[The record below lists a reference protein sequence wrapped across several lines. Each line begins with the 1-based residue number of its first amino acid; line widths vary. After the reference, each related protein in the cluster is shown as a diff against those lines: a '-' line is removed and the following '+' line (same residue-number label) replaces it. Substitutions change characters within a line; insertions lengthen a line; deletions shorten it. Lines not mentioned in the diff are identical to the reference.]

1 MQAHSIKV
9 LLHTILSD
17 NMMEINN
24 NGKIIKVYPSD
35 ESELTTGVMTS
46 GKVVLHFRSDQDIK
60 LEQGATIEFL
70 GNTYTL
76 VYPQETKKLWRGY
89 LECIATFYSSAEQLK
104 HKLLKDPSNIARTS
118 FVFAGSPTDFATLVA
133 RSMGRE
139 WSVGNCVATSYD
151 KTIAFK
157 EESCWAALGRVAEE
171 FHTEWV
177 VEGKTISLRKDERF
191 KEDPLPLSY
200 GKGNGFLSG
209 VSQRGNADNL
219 PISRLYVLGSSRN
232 IDPTKYGASTL
243 HLPKSWSGESMR
255 TDEAGNYI
263 ELLEGNG
270 AEGAMELSDL
280 YPHRVGVVSSVV
292 VVNEAKHFYDI
303 IDTSIP
309 EKLNYNDYRIRGEKA
324 ILKFETGALAGRQ
337 FEIRQSETALSG
349 YHHQERRFELIPS
362 EQDGFIMPS
371 KEWAPKAGDRYAI
384 FGIALP
390 QEYVTRA
397 ENELLKEAIR
407 TLSERSLPQ
416 FTFEGEV
423 DGIWAKRKWLE
434 IGGKLVPGGHVLFS
448 DPEFHPEGTVIRIT
462 SMAQKVNNPTAP
474 SITLSTALV
483 GGSLWNV
490 LNRAEAQ
497 EVLSQKRDRE
507 LQRSQRQSYEQAL
520 EHIGMVE
527 RAVEGVEGFSKR
539 IKPSVIE
546 TMGLLVG
553 SQATQLDFVERY
565 GSLKSVPMAINYN
578 PSDKR
583 VTISNA
589 FIRHQ
594 TIGITSITNA
604 RKPTDYRYWSV
615 ARYTS
620 PALTELEQ
628 SYYIYA
634 KVEREGKGG
643 NYLLSPDPL
652 PFETT
657 THYHL
662 LIGTLSSLIDG
673 DRAYNRLYG
682 FSMVTPGQILTDTI
696 SSANGNMTIDL
707 QNGSIISDQIEFRR
721 PDGSTKSVEEVI
733 TDTVQVGGRNLA
745 LRTQQPRRLSAG
757 YAYYELSEYLIKD
770 TDYTIQF
777 DVEVLTPPEDNRFMV
792 YFAYS
797 THLFTRVYIPYESG
811 KTHYSATI
819 KTPNKDGAI
828 VDNLKSVYIYPHGW
842 GNGGDTVS
850 DIAFSNVKLERGTV
864 ATDWS
869 PAPEDVQASIEN
881 EAKARE
887 AGDKAIADTTQTLEQ
902 ALDALRESGAN
913 DNATL
918 TDLINKANQRL
929 DNLQEQAD
937 GEVSNWFYPGEPA
950 PDRAPENEWT
960 TNGLKARHIGDTYTS
975 TDESGEYM
983 GKSWRYTTEFKWQEI
998 HDTLVSQ
1005 ALAQASKAQT
1015 TADGKSTTFLVRPTK
1030 YEEGDTWVLES
1041 SQVLNGVSYEVG
1053 TMLFAKQGSG
1063 AFVESHWVDKVRYI
1077 GATQLKESEEA
1088 SKRAWEAY
1096 ANAQAEAE
1104 RVKAEAHADGIV
1116 TAEEQARIQATNK
1129 ALETAK
1135 AYAEAQDKLL
1145 DERQKAYADGVLT
1158 EAERRAV
1165 DVAEK
1170 KAKLA
1175 ETNAK
1180 AYSDGVLTEAERK
1193 AIAEAK
1199 KAYDD
1204 AVKRAE
1210 ELDGQIQVGG
1220 RNLLLKSNEGIS
1232 NSDYSVGRY
1241 YIADPSMMVAGESYT
1256 IQIWGE
1262 AEGVDFSEA
1271 LWVYNSGG
1279 NTEVSNIQK
1288 RVNGVW
1294 RQTFK
1299 WRDDQGKSNS
1309 SLVIF
1314 RGANHPN
1321 YKKGSKTSITRI
1333 KLEKGTIA
1341 TDWSPAPEDVQA
1353 EIDAINA
1360 NPPRI
1365 NQTTKNWEV
1374 YVPSQGKYVD
1384 TGRTSVGDDG
1394 KAPKIVDGYWYE
1406 WDSSRGQYTNTDIK
1420 ARGIDGKDAVRVRE
1434 NLMRYSHVANTWFW
1448 YPKVTQGRLS
1458 KNVSGG
1464 VVALTGGDK
1473 CTEDYNAESGRY
1485 VFVVIDGSGSKDFT
1499 DPEAQFVYS
1508 AKIRLR
1514 AGEAKLLEF
1523 GNTSLEK
1530 SFSPSAPIKLVGD
1543 PLSVY
1548 CVKTKRQ
1555 QGIAVGLSLYLKTD
1569 SIVEIYDIKIERV
1582 EEGEDPKPTA
1592 YIPHPDDLKG
1602 EKGERG
1608 ERGLQGLQGKD
1619 GTNGLPGRDGVDG
1632 KTSYTHIAYADT
1644 ATGGGF
1650 SQSPTGKAYI
1660 GMYVDFV
1667 QADSSDPKKYAW
1679 SLIKGADGKN
1689 GLNGKD
1695 GVPGKPGV
1703 DGRTPYLHIAYANS
1717 QDGKQGFS
1725 VSVSEGKSYIG
1736 TYTDYTQADS
1746 TDPTKYSWSK
1756 IKGEDAVVSKV
1767 VTIDASGLDENMYYP
1782 IAITDTPTSVQNRY
1796 RVYTKLFYS
1805 SNPSWATYSRGFQ
1818 CELIWKCF
1826 NSSWGGFDVNMQVE
1840 VASYKF
1846 VNNVPPISQPSQM
1859 VEYSVNYTY
1868 VRGGGKYYV
1877 ELQAREQATLD
1888 DIKVELVTAKKSYG
1902 SDPYIRYLEPQTSIT
1917 APITELDKEAKAR
1930 EKAVQEINAG
1940 LSNAN
1945 TLISTLEK
1953 TAKELKEGKLDTKD
1967 LPDLQYLLNALQKGD
1982 TKIAGGLVLSKIIA
1996 LSNQVDR
2003 ITAYLSG
2010 YDGTSGD
2017 GKILRAGIQ
2026 YTKTKE
2032 TVWPIGRF
2040 LADYCGYKNLETV
2053 PHVNNVITKEALF
2066 TWLRQQKEPFEKFN
2080 KALSGGTVSFNPSIN
2095 SSSINLLRINAIIYS
2110 HSDSN
2115 SEAVAIRHDGTGH
2128 FGDIHLNGDRI
2139 DYQKTQDANPY
2150 LTVGRGTY
2158 GTIEEVIRK
2167 NDYRAY
2173 NPSNITNKSF
2183 DYNPDW
2189 NTSDEQVSTV
2199 EIEVANDNTKV
2210 TITVELMQ
2218 VDTRTY
2224 AKNPDKPGWVH
2235 TELQA
2240 KLNGHHIKGV
2250 MEMYNYGY
2258 TKEMPADPEY
2268 SSEHWD
2274 YNREPGRPTDETGRR
2289 EWRLVKGNKSSRS
2302 VEHSVILP
2310 KGTHQLEFV
2319 FTQVSSS
2326 DKHSLPATARVEGIK
2341 VLQEFKTDFKQ
2352 ALISPTGARFYGGRD
2367 RYFDI
2372 NYNAY
2377 SNAPTAQLTG
2387 GLKVDYIDMPG
2398 VPLCGA
2404 MVTKSGSI
2412 VKSFGRYKN
2421 KRGEGYPR
2429 VSYSYSTR
2437 TYTVYHSIP
2446 HSNYIPM
2453 LTVGNCH
2460 YSDQAN
2466 YRNISAYSFDVNIT
2480 NYQMAY
2486 QQQDFSYICFLSE

>member
-1 MQAHSIKV
+1 
-9 LLHTILSD
+9 
-17 NMMEINN
+17 MMEINN

-76 VYPQETKKLWRGY
+76 IYPQETKKLWRGY
-89 LECIATFYSSAEQLK
+89 LEYIATFYSSDEQLK

-133 RSMGRE
+133 RSMGHE
-139 WSVGNCVATSYD
+139 WNVGNCVATSYD

-177 VEGKTISLRKDERF
+177 VEGKSISLRKDERY

-243 HLPKSWSGESMR
+243 HLPKSWSDEGMR

-263 ELLEGNG
+263 ELIEGNG
-270 AEGAMELSDL
+270 VEGAMELSDL

-292 VVNEAKHFYDI
+292 VANEAKHFYDI

-309 EKLNYNDYRIRGEKA
+309 EELNYNDYRIRGEKA
-324 ILKFETGALAGRQ
+324 IMKFETGALAGRQ

-371 KEWAPKAGDRYAI
+371 KEWAPKAGDKYAV

-423 DGIWAKRKWLE
+423 DGIWAKQKWLE

-578 PSDKR
+578 PTDKR

-620 PALTELEQ
+620 PALTDMEQ

-662 LIGTLSSLIDG
+662 LIGTLSSVIDG

-733 TDTVQVGGRNLA
+733 TDTVQVGGRNLLLGTDFRRIDRLDTQWWREA
-745 LRTQQPRRLSAG
+745 LPINHDDTYPYVVYG
-757 YAYYELSEYLIKD
+757 YAWLFRYKNIHLEPGSYTLSVTAKSHEQGKPGELRID
-770 TDYTIQF
+770 TDFWKYGRRFGYTTDEWKRYSIQF
-777 DVEVLTPPEDNRFMV
+777 AIE
-792 YFAYS
+792 S
-797 THLFTRVYIPYESG
+797 PYDGLLMLLESG
-811 KTHYSATI
+811 YYKTSIRFA
-819 KTPNKDGAI
+819 
-828 VDNLKSVYIYPHGW
+828 
-842 GNGGDTVS
+842 
-850 DIAFSNVKLERGTV
+850 DIKLERGTV
-864 ATDWS
+864 ASDWS
-869 PAPEDVQASIEN
+869 PAPEDVQSDIDK

-887 AGDKAIADTTQTLEQ
+887 EGDKALSNSTQTLQQ

-937 GEVSNWFYPGEPA
+937 GEVSNWFYPGAPA
-950 PDRAPENEWT
+950 PDKAPENEWM

-975 TDESGEYM
+975 TDESGEFM

-1015 TADGKSTTFLVRPTK
+1015 TADGKNTTFLVKPTK

-1041 SQVLNGVSYEVG
+1041 SQVLNGVSYEAG
-1053 TMLFAKQGSG
+1053 TMLFAKQGSS
-1063 AFVESHWVDKVRYI
+1063 AFIESHWVDKVRYI

-1145 DERQKAYADGVLT
+1145 EERQKAYADGVLT
-1158 EAERRAV
+1158 EAEKRAI

-1170 KAKLA
+1170 NAKLA

-1204 AVKRAE
+1204 AVAKAK
-1210 ELDGQIQVGG
+1210 ELDGQLQVGG

-1241 YIADPSMMVAGESYT
+1241 YIADPSMMIAGEAYT

-1262 AEGVDFSEA
+1262 AEGADFSES

-1279 NTEVSNIQK
+1279 NTEVANIQK

-1294 RQTFK
+1294 KQTFK
-1299 WRDDQGKSNS
+1299 WRDDKNKSNS
-1309 SLVIF
+1309 YLAIY

-1333 KLEKGTIA
+1333 KLEKGSIA
-1341 TDWSPAPEDVQA
+1341 TDWTPAPEDVQA

-1406 WDSSRGQYTNTDIK
+1406 WDSSKGQYTNTGIK
-1420 ARGIDGKDAVRVRE
+1420 AQGDKGDGLDVKDTRNDNQLPNWYRKNYSYTTVRE
-1434 NLMRYSHVANTWFW
+1434 FKFQEVIEIPSGWRDESYCMLETTVKWGDTSGGR
-1448 YPKVTQGRLS
+1448 VTQKATL
-1458 KNVSGG
+1458 NSGQE
-1464 VVALTGGDK
+1464 L
-1473 CTEDYNAESGRY
+1473 
-1485 VFVVIDGSGSKDFT
+1485 
-1499 DPEAQFVYS
+1499 
-1508 AKIRLR
+1508 
-1514 AGEAKLLEF
+1514 
-1523 GNTSLEK
+1523 
-1530 SFSPSAPIKLVGD
+1530 
-1543 PLSVY
+1543 
-1548 CVKTKRQ
+1548 
-1555 QGIAVGLSLYLKTD
+1555 
-1569 SIVEIYDIKIERV
+1569 
-1582 EEGEDPKPTA
+1582 
-1592 YIPHPDDLKG
+1592 
-1602 EKGERG
+1602 
-1608 ERGLQGLQGKD
+1608 
-1619 GTNGLPGRDGVDG
+1619 
-1632 KTSYTHIAYADT
+1632 
-1644 ATGGGF
+1644 
-1650 SQSPTGKAYI
+1650 
-1660 GMYVDFV
+1660 
-1667 QADSSDPKKYAW
+1667 
-1679 SLIKGADGKN
+1679 
-1689 GLNGKD
+1689 
-1695 GVPGKPGV
+1695 
-1703 DGRTPYLHIAYANS
+1703 
-1717 QDGKQGFS
+1717 
-1725 VSVSEGKSYIG
+1725 
-1736 TYTDYTQADS
+1736 
-1746 TDPTKYSWSK
+1746 
-1756 IKGEDAVVSKV
+1756 
-1767 VTIDASGLDENMYYP
+1767 
-1782 IAITDTPTSVQNRY
+1782 Y
-1796 RVYTKLFYS
+1796 RVGS
-1805 SNPSWATYSRGFQ
+1805 ADDSAWGEWSN
-1818 CELIWKCF
+1818 L
-1826 NSSWGGFDVNMQVE
+1826 
-1840 VASYKF
+1840 
-1846 VNNVPPISQPSQM
+1846 
-1859 VEYSVNYTY
+1859 
-1868 VRGGGKYYV
+1868 
-1877 ELQAREQATLD
+1877 
-1888 DIKVELVTAKKSYG
+1888 
-1902 SDPYIRYLEPQTSIT
+1902 
-1917 APITELDKEAKAR
+1917 KA
-1930 EKAVQEINAG
+1930 EVQEINAG

-1945 TLISTLEK
+1945 TLIATLEK

-2032 TVWPIGRF
+2032 AVWPIGRF

-2183 DYNPDW
+2183 DYNPDR
-2189 NTSDEQVSTV
+2189 NTGDEQVSTV

-2274 YNREPGRPTDETGRR
+2274 SNREPGRPTDETGRR

-2319 FTQVSSS
+2319 FTQVASS

-2412 VKSFGRYKN
+2412 VKSFGKYKN

>member
-1 MQAHSIKV
+1 
-9 LLHTILSD
+9 
-17 NMMEINN
+17 MMEINN

-133 RSMGRE
+133 RSMGHE

-177 VEGKTISLRKDERF
+177 VEGKCIALRKDDRY
-191 KEDPLPLSY
+191 KDDPLPLSY

-243 HLPKSWSGESMR
+243 HLPKSWSGEGMR
-255 TDEAGNYI
+255 TDASGNYI

-270 AEGAMELSDL
+270 AEGAMELTDL

-292 VVNEAKHFYDI
+292 VANEAKHFYDI
-303 IDTSIP
+303 IDASIP
-309 EKLNYNDYRIRGEKA
+309 EELNYNDYRIRGEKA

-349 YHHQERRFELIPS
+349 YHHQERRFEIIPS

-390 QEYVTRA
+390 EEYVTRA

-490 LNRAEAQ
+490 LNRTEAQ

-578 PSDKR
+578 PTDKR

-620 PALTELEQ
+620 PALTDTEQ

-673 DRAYNRLYG
+673 DRDYNRLYG

-721 PDGSTKSVEEVI
+721 PDGSSKSVEEVI

-757 YAYYELSEYLIKD
+757 YAYYMLSEYLIKD

-797 THLFTRVYIPYESG
+797 THLFTRVYIPYERG

-850 DIAFSNVKLERGTV
+850 DVAFSNVKLERGTV

-869 PAPEDVQASIEN
+869 PAPEDVQAEIDK

-887 AGDKAIADTTQTLEQ
+887 AGDKAQADSTLTLQQ

-937 GEVSNWFYPGEPA
+937 GEVSNWFYPGAPA
-950 PDRAPENEWT
+950 QDKAPENEWT

-975 TDESGEYM
+975 TDESGRYM

-1015 TADGKSTTFLVRPTK
+1015 TADGKSTTFLVKPTK
-1030 YEEGDTWVLES
+1030 YEEGDTWVMES
-1041 SQVLNGVSYEVG
+1041 LQVLNGISYEAG
-1053 TMLFAKQGSG
+1053 TMLFAKQGSS

-1077 GATQLKESEEA
+1077 GATQLKESEKA

-1096 ANAQAEAE
+1096 ANTQAEAE

-1116 TAEEQARIQATNK
+1116 TKEEQARINATNK

-1145 DERQKAYADGVLT
+1145 EARQKAYADGVLT

-1170 KAKLA
+1170 EAKLA

-1193 AIAEAK
+1193 AIAEAQ

-1204 AVKRAE
+1204 AVAKAK
-1210 ELDGQIQVGG
+1210 ELDSQLQVGG
-1220 RNLLLKSNEGIS
+1220 RNLLKLGFQPPIGSGSNIEVVEAYTYKVQAHNSPWPRLIIMVEAHLKIITGEDYVLTLDVKGETIHSVGNGVSIRIADGNSSNQISDSLYFDINADNYTRIVYPFRAQRDSLKSS
-1232 NSDYSVGRY
+1232 C
-1241 YIADPSMMVAGESYT
+1241 
-1256 IQIWGE
+1256 IQVFLSSIYPE
-1262 AEGVDFSEA
+1262 
-1271 LWVYNSGG
+1271 
-1279 NTEVSNIQK
+1279 
-1288 RVNGVW
+1288 
-1294 RQTFK
+1294 
-1299 WRDDQGKSNS
+1299 RDDT
-1309 SLVIF
+1309 SLIYV
-1314 RGANHPN
+1314 RNV
-1321 YKKGSKTSITRI
+1321 
-1333 KLEKGTIA
+1333 KLERGTVA

-1353 EIDAINA
+1353 DIQAVERGYQKLIERVDVEFAISNSRDTAPTSGWQTNA
-1360 NPPRI
+1360 PTPARG
-1365 NQTTKNWEV
+1365 QALWQRTKVYLKDGTKEV
-1374 YVPSQGKYVD
+1374 RGVTCIQGK
-1384 TGRTSVGDDG
+1384 DG
-1394 KAPKIVDGYWYE
+1394 L
-1406 WDSSRGQYTNTDIK
+1406 
-1420 ARGIDGKDAVRVRE
+1420 DGKDGA
-1434 NLMRYSHVANTWFW
+1434 
-1448 YPKVTQGRLS
+1448 K
-1458 KNVSGG
+1458 
-1464 VVALTGGDK
+1464 GGDGA
-1473 CTEDYNAESGRY
+1473 DGRG
-1485 VFVVIDGSGSKDFT
+1485 I
-1499 DPEAQFVYS
+1499 
-1508 AKIRLR
+1508 
-1514 AGEAKLLEF
+1514 
-1523 GNTSLEK
+1523 
-1530 SFSPSAPIKLVGD
+1530 
-1543 PLSVY
+1543 
-1548 CVKTKRQ
+1548 TK
-1555 QGIAVGLSLYLKTD
+1555 
-1569 SIVEIYDIKIERV
+1569 IVELYYLSSSNTALGNGAWSETAPTPKEGFWIWTKTRIHYTTGEHIETQPICV
-1582 EEGEDPKPTA
+1582 TGN
-1592 YIPHPDDLKG
+1592 KG
-1602 EKGERG
+1602 DKGDRG

-1644 ATGGGF
+1644 VTGGGF
-1650 SQSPTGKAYI
+1650 SQSPAGKAYI

-1667 QADSSDPKKYAW
+1667 QTDSTNPKKYAW

-1736 TYTDYTQADS
+1736 TYTDYTQTDS
-1746 TDPTKYSWSK
+1746 TDPTRYSWSK
-1756 IKGEDAVVSKV
+1756 IKGEDAVVSREV
-1767 VTIDASGLDENMYYP
+1767 PIDATGLDENMYYP

-1796 RVYTKLFYS
+1796 RVYTKLYYS
-1805 SNPSWATYSRGFQ
+1805 SKPSWATHGKGFQ
-1818 CELIWKCF
+1818 CELIWRCY

-1902 SDPYIRYLEPQTSIT
+1902 SDPYIRYLEPKTSIT

-1945 TLISTLEK
+1945 TLIATLEK

-2032 TVWPIGRF
+2032 DVKPIRSF
-2040 LADYCGYKNLETV
+2040 LTDYCGYKNVEAI

-2095 SSSINLLRINAIIYS
+2095 NSSSIDLSKTNAIIYS

-2158 GTIEEVIRK
+2158 STIEEVIRK

-2189 NTSDEQVSTV
+2189 NTGDEQVSTV

-2258 TKEMPADPEY
+2258 IKEMPADPEY

-2274 YNREPGRPTDETGRR
+2274 SNREPGRPTDETGRR
-2289 EWRLVKGNKSSRS
+2289 GWRLVKGNKSSRS

-2319 FTQVSSS
+2319 FTQVASS
-2326 DKHSLPATARVEGIK
+2326 DEHSLPATARVEGIK

-2404 MVTKSGSI
+2404 MVKSTGGV
-2412 VKSFGRYKN
+2412 VKSFGKYKN

>member
-1 MQAHSIKV
+1 
-9 LLHTILSD
+9 
-17 NMMEINN
+17 MMEINN
-24 NGKIIKVYPSD
+24 NGTIIKVYPSD

-76 VYPQETKKLWRGY
+76 IYPQETKKLWRGY
-89 LECIATFYSSAEQLK
+89 FEYIATFYSSAEQLK

-133 RSMGRE
+133 RSMGHE

-177 VEGKTISLRKDERF
+177 VEGKSISLRKDERY

-243 HLPKSWSGESMR
+243 HLPKSWSGEGMR

-270 AEGAMELSDL
+270 AEGAMELTDL

-292 VVNEAKHFYDI
+292 VANEAKHFYDV
-303 IDTSIP
+303 IDSSIP
-309 EKLNYNDYRIRGEKA
+309 DELNYNDYRIRGEKA

-337 FEIRQSETALSG
+337 FEIRQSESALSG

-423 DGIWAKRKWLE
+423 DGIWAKQKWLE

-448 DPEFHPEGTVIRIT
+448 DAEFHPEGTVIRIT

-565 GSLKSVPMAINYN
+565 GSMKSVPMAINYN

-583 VTISNA
+583 ITISNA

-620 PALTELEQ
+620 PALTDMEQ

-662 LIGTLSSLIDG
+662 LVGTLSSVIDG

-721 PDGSTKSVEEVI
+721 PDGSKKSVEEVI
-733 TDTVQVGGRNLA
+733 TDTVQVGGRNL
-745 LRTQQPRRLSAG
+745 LRNKDIIATITNQISVEYEQVQPKEGRNTYTLSFEYWIDENDTATSRRISLQGVGLWIERVIADSKWHRFEHTIQLTLDESKYPLKG
-757 YAYYELSEYLIKD
+757 WL
-770 TDYTIQF
+770 TDYSSRG
-777 DVEVLTPPEDNRFMV
+777 NRVPGMAKV
-792 YFAYS
+792 
-797 THLFTRVYIPYESG
+797 RNI
-811 KTHYSATI
+811 
-819 KTPNKDGAI
+819 
-828 VDNLKSVYIYPHGW
+828 
-842 GNGGDTVS
+842 
-850 DIAFSNVKLERGTV
+850 KLERGTV

-869 PAPEDVQASIEN
+869 PAPEDVQADIEAV
-881 EAKARE
+881 ERGYQK
-887 AGDKAIADTTQTLEQ
+887 
-902 ALDALRESGAN
+902 
-913 DNATL
+913 
-918 TDLINKANQRL
+918 LI
-929 DNLQEQAD
+929 
-937 GEVSNWFYPGEPA
+937 
-950 PDRAPENEWT
+950 
-960 TNGLKARHIGDTYTS
+960 
-975 TDESGEYM
+975 
-983 GKSWRYTTEFKWQEI
+983 
-998 HDTLVSQ
+998 
-1005 ALAQASKAQT
+1005 
-1015 TADGKSTTFLVRPTK
+1015 
-1030 YEEGDTWVLES
+1030 
-1041 SQVLNGVSYEVG
+1041 
-1053 TMLFAKQGSG
+1053 
-1063 AFVESHWVDKVRYI
+1063 
-1077 GATQLKESEEA
+1077 
-1088 SKRAWEAY
+1088 
-1096 ANAQAEAE
+1096 E
-1104 RVKAEAHADGIV
+1104 RV
-1116 TAEEQARIQATNK
+1116 
-1129 ALETAK
+1129 
-1135 AYAEAQDKLL
+1135 
-1145 DERQKAYADGVLT
+1145 
-1158 EAERRAV
+1158 
-1165 DVAEK
+1165 DVEFA
-1170 KAKLA
+1170 
-1175 ETNAK
+1175 
-1180 AYSDGVLTEAERK
+1180 
-1193 AIAEAK
+1193 
-1199 KAYDD
+1199 
-1204 AVKRAE
+1204 
-1210 ELDGQIQVGG
+1210 
-1220 RNLLLKSNEGIS
+1220 IS
-1232 NSDYSVGRY
+1232 NSRDTEPTSGWQTNAPTPAR
-1241 YIADPSMMVAGESYT
+1241 G
-1256 IQIWGE
+1256 Q
-1262 AEGVDFSEA
+1262 A
-1271 LWVYNSGG
+1271 LWQRTKVYLKDGT
-1279 NTEVSNIQK
+1279 TEV
-1288 RVNGVW
+1288 RGV
-1294 RQTFK
+1294 TCI
-1299 WRDDQGKSNS
+1299 QGK
-1309 SLVIF
+1309 
-1314 RGANHPN
+1314 
-1321 YKKGSKTSITRI
+1321 
-1333 KLEKGTIA
+1333 
-1341 TDWSPAPEDVQA
+1341 
-1353 EIDAINA
+1353 
-1360 NPPRI
+1360 
-1365 NQTTKNWEV
+1365 
-1374 YVPSQGKYVD
+1374 
-1384 TGRTSVGDDG
+1384 DG
-1394 KAPKIVDGYWYE
+1394 L
-1406 WDSSRGQYTNTDIK
+1406 
-1420 ARGIDGKDAVRVRE
+1420 DGKDGA
-1434 NLMRYSHVANTWFW
+1434 
-1448 YPKVTQGRLS
+1448 K
-1458 KNVSGG
+1458 
-1464 VVALTGGDK
+1464 GGDGA
-1473 CTEDYNAESGRY
+1473 DGRG
-1485 VFVVIDGSGSKDFT
+1485 I
-1499 DPEAQFVYS
+1499 
-1508 AKIRLR
+1508 
-1514 AGEAKLLEF
+1514 
-1523 GNTSLEK
+1523 
-1530 SFSPSAPIKLVGD
+1530 
-1543 PLSVY
+1543 
-1548 CVKTKRQ
+1548 TK
-1555 QGIAVGLSLYLKTD
+1555 
-1569 SIVEIYDIKIERV
+1569 IVELYYLSSSNTALGNGAWSETAPTPK
-1582 EEGEDPKPTA
+1582 EGFWIWTKTRIHYTTGEQIDTQPICVTGN
-1592 YIPHPDDLKG
+1592 KG
-1602 EKGERG
+1602 DKGDRG

-1619 GTNGLPGRDGVDG
+1619 GTDGLPGRDGVDG

-1644 ATGGGF
+1644 ASGGGF
-1650 SQSPTGKAYI
+1650 SQSPAGKAYI

-1667 QADSSDPKKYAW
+1667 QTDSTNPKKYAW

-1746 TDPTKYSWSK
+1746 TDPEKYSWSK
-1756 IKGEDAVVSKV
+1756 IKGEDAVVSREV
-1767 VTIDASGLDENMYYP
+1767 PIDATGLDENMYYP
-1782 IAITDTPTSVQNRY
+1782 IAITGTPYVVQNRY
-1796 RVYTKLFYS
+1796 RVYTRLYYS
-1805 SNPSWATYSRGFQ
+1805 GKPSWATHSRGFQ
-1818 CELIWKCF
+1818 CELIWKCY
-1826 NSSWGGFDVNMQVE
+1826 NSSWGGFDVNMQVD

-1846 VNNVPPISQPSQM
+1846 VNNVPPISQPEQITQ
-1859 VEYSVNYTY
+1859 YSVNYTY

-1888 DIKVELVTAKKSYG
+1888 KIEVELVTAKKSYG
-1902 SDPYIRYLEPQTSIT
+1902 SDPYIVYLEPQTSIT
-1917 APITELDKEAKAR
+1917 APITDLDKEAQAR
-1930 EKAVQEINAG
+1930 EKAVREINAG

-1945 TLISTLEK
+1945 TLIATLEK

-2032 TVWPIGRF
+2032 AVWPIGRF

-2139 DYQKTQDANPY
+2139 DYQETQDANPY

-2158 GTIEEVIRK
+2158 STIEEVIRK

-2189 NTSDEQVSTV
+2189 NTGDEQVSTV

-2218 VDTRTY
+2218 VDTKTY

-2240 KLNGHHIKGV
+2240 KINGHHIKGV

-2274 YNREPGRPTDETGRR
+2274 SNREPGRPTDETGRR
-2289 EWRLVKGNKSSRS
+2289 EWRLVEGNKSSRS
-2302 VEHSVILP
+2302 VEHSVILS

-2387 GLKVDYIDMPG
+2387 GLKVDYIDTPG
-2398 VPLCGA
+2398 VPLCGV
-2404 MVTKSGSI
+2404 MVDKSGTVI
-2412 VKSFGRYKN
+2412 KSFGRYRN
-2421 KRGEGYPR
+2421 RSGTSQPQA
-2429 VSYSYSTR
+2429 SYNYR
-2437 TYTVYHSIP
+2437 TKSFTVYHSIP
-2446 HSNYIPM
+2446 HDRYIP
-2453 LTVGNCH
+2453 LVNPFDDPASPVI
-2460 YSDQAN
+2460 SDV
-2466 YRNISAYSFDVNIT
+2466 SAYSFKVRFTLQAERYDGWAVG
-2480 NYQMAY
+2480 
-2486 QQQDFSYICFLSE
+2486 FSYIAFKAE

>member
-1 MQAHSIKV
+1 
-9 LLHTILSD
+9 
-17 NMMEINN
+17 MMEINN

-133 RSMGRE
+133 RSMGHE

-177 VEGKTISLRKDERF
+177 VEGKCIALRKDDRY
-191 KEDPLPLSY
+191 KDDPLPLSY

-243 HLPKSWSGESMR
+243 HLPKSWSGEGMR
-255 TDEAGNYI
+255 TDASGNYI

-270 AEGAMELSDL
+270 AEGAMELTDL

-292 VVNEAKHFYDI
+292 VANEAKHFYDI
-303 IDTSIP
+303 IDASIP
-309 EKLNYNDYRIRGEKA
+309 EELNYNDYRIRGEKA

-349 YHHQERRFELIPS
+349 YHHQERRFEIIPS

-390 QEYVTRA
+390 EEYVTRA

-490 LNRAEAQ
+490 LNRTEAQ

-578 PSDKR
+578 PTDKR

-620 PALTELEQ
+620 PALTDTEL

-673 DRAYNRLYG
+673 DRDYNRLYG

-721 PDGSTKSVEEVI
+721 PDGSSKSVEEVI

-757 YAYYELSEYLIKD
+757 YAYYMLSEYLIKD

-797 THLFTRVYIPYESG
+797 THLFTRVYIPYERG

-850 DIAFSNVKLERGTV
+850 DVAFSNVKLERGTV

-869 PAPEDVQASIEN
+869 PAPEDVQAEIDK

-887 AGDKAIADTTQTLEQ
+887 AGDKAQADSTLTLQQ

-937 GEVSNWFYPGEPA
+937 GEVSNWFYPGAPA
-950 PDRAPENEWT
+950 QDKAPENEWT

-975 TDESGEYM
+975 TDESGRYM

-1015 TADGKSTTFLVRPTK
+1015 TADGKSTTFLVKPTK
-1030 YEEGDTWVLES
+1030 YEEGDTWVMES
-1041 SQVLNGVSYEVG
+1041 LQVLNGISYEAG
-1053 TMLFAKQGSG
+1053 TMLFAKQGSS

-1077 GATQLKESEEA
+1077 GATQLKESEKA

-1096 ANAQAEAE
+1096 ANTQAEAE

-1116 TAEEQARIQATNK
+1116 TKEEQARINATNK

-1145 DERQKAYADGVLT
+1145 EARQKAYADGVLT

-1170 KAKLA
+1170 EAKLA

-1193 AIAEAK
+1193 AIAEAQ

-1204 AVKRAE
+1204 AVAKAK
-1210 ELDGQIQVGG
+1210 ELDSQLQVGG
-1220 RNLLLKSNEGIS
+1220 RNLLKLGFQPPIGSGSNIEVVEAYTYKVQAHNSPWPRLIIMVEAHLKIITGEDYVLTLDVKGETIHSVGNGVSIRIADGNSSNQISDSLYFDINADNYTRIVYPFRAQRDSLKSS
-1232 NSDYSVGRY
+1232 C
-1241 YIADPSMMVAGESYT
+1241 
-1256 IQIWGE
+1256 IQVFLSSIYPE
-1262 AEGVDFSEA
+1262 
-1271 LWVYNSGG
+1271 
-1279 NTEVSNIQK
+1279 
-1288 RVNGVW
+1288 
-1294 RQTFK
+1294 
-1299 WRDDQGKSNS
+1299 RDDT
-1309 SLVIF
+1309 SLIYV
-1314 RGANHPN
+1314 RNV
-1321 YKKGSKTSITRI
+1321 
-1333 KLEKGTIA
+1333 KLERGTVA

-1353 EIDAINA
+1353 DIQAVERGYQKLIERVDVEFAISNSRDTAPTSGWQTNA
-1360 NPPRI
+1360 PTPARG
-1365 NQTTKNWEV
+1365 QALWQRTKVYLKDGTKEV
-1374 YVPSQGKYVD
+1374 RGVTCIQGK
-1384 TGRTSVGDDG
+1384 DG
-1394 KAPKIVDGYWYE
+1394 L
-1406 WDSSRGQYTNTDIK
+1406 
-1420 ARGIDGKDAVRVRE
+1420 DGKDGA
-1434 NLMRYSHVANTWFW
+1434 
-1448 YPKVTQGRLS
+1448 K
-1458 KNVSGG
+1458 
-1464 VVALTGGDK
+1464 GGDGA
-1473 CTEDYNAESGRY
+1473 DGRG
-1485 VFVVIDGSGSKDFT
+1485 I
-1499 DPEAQFVYS
+1499 
-1508 AKIRLR
+1508 
-1514 AGEAKLLEF
+1514 
-1523 GNTSLEK
+1523 
-1530 SFSPSAPIKLVGD
+1530 
-1543 PLSVY
+1543 
-1548 CVKTKRQ
+1548 TK
-1555 QGIAVGLSLYLKTD
+1555 
-1569 SIVEIYDIKIERV
+1569 IVELYYLSSSNTALGNGAWSETAPTPKEGFWIWTKTRIHYTTGEHIETQPICV
-1582 EEGEDPKPTA
+1582 TGN
-1592 YIPHPDDLKG
+1592 KG
-1602 EKGERG
+1602 DKGDRG

-1644 ATGGGF
+1644 VTGGGF
-1650 SQSPTGKAYI
+1650 SQSPAGKAYI

-1667 QADSSDPKKYAW
+1667 QTDSTNPKKYAW

-1736 TYTDYTQADS
+1736 TYTDYTQTDS
-1746 TDPTKYSWSK
+1746 TDPTRYSWSK
-1756 IKGEDAVVSKV
+1756 IKGEDAVVSREV
-1767 VTIDASGLDENMYYP
+1767 PIDATGLDENMYYP

-1796 RVYTKLFYS
+1796 RVYTKLYYS
-1805 SNPSWATYSRGFQ
+1805 SKPSWATHGKGFQ
-1818 CELIWKCF
+1818 CELIWRCY

-1917 APITELDKEAKAR
+1917 APITDLDKEAQAR
-1930 EKAVQEINAG
+1930 AKAVQEINAG

-1945 TLISTLEK
+1945 TLIATLEK

-2026 YTKTKE
+2026 YTKTKKA
-2032 TVWPIGRF
+2032 VWPIGRF

-2173 NPSNITNKSF
+2173 NPSNITDKSF

-2189 NTSDEQVSTV
+2189 NTADEQVSTV

-2210 TITVELMQ
+2210 SITVELMQ

-2268 SSEHWD
+2268 SSERWD
-2274 YNREPGRPTDETGRR
+2274 SNREPGRLTDETGRR
-2289 EWRLVKGNKSSRS
+2289 EWRLVEGNKSSRS
-2302 VEHSVILP
+2302 VEHSVILS

-2319 FTQVSSS
+2319 FTQVASS

>member
-1 MQAHSIKV
+1 
-9 LLHTILSD
+9 
-17 NMMEINN
+17 MMEINN
-24 NGKIIKVYPSD
+24 NGTIIKVYPSD

-89 LECIATFYSSAEQLK
+89 LEYIATFYSSAEQLK

-133 RSMGRE
+133 RSMGHE

-177 VEGKTISLRKDERF
+177 IEGKSISLRKDERY

-232 IDPTKYGASTL
+232 IDTTKYGASTL
-243 HLPKSWSGESMR
+243 HLPKSWSGERMR

-292 VVNEAKHFYDI
+292 VANEAKHFYDV

-309 EKLNYNDYRIRGEKA
+309 DELNYNDYRIRGEKA

-371 KEWAPKAGDRYAI
+371 KEWAPKAGDKYAV

-390 QEYVTRA
+390 EEYVTRA

-490 LNRAEAQ
+490 LHRTEAQ

-578 PSDKR
+578 PTDKR

-620 PALTELEQ
+620 PALTDTEQ

-643 NYLLSPDPL
+643 NYLLSPEPL

-662 LIGTLSSLIDG
+662 LIGTLSSVIDG

-721 PDGSTKSVEEVI
+721 PDGSTKGIDQVISEE
-733 TDTVQVGGRNLA
+733 VQVGGRNLA
-745 LRTQQPRRLSAG
+745 VMSRMVPGYLYGDAKGGVPGARDYKVIQYYPFNYDPTYYPIEEGAKLVYVIKRIVNPERNAHAILHWYNENKEFIGWDFGNWRHPNGTPR
-757 YAYYELSEYLIKD
+757 
-770 TDYTIQF
+770 
-777 DVEVLTPPEDNRFMV
+777 VLTAPK
-792 YFAYS
+792 
-797 THLFTRVYIPYESG
+797 G
-811 KTHYSATI
+811 THYYRFGIS
-819 KTPNKDGAI
+819 D
-828 VDNLKSVYIYPHGW
+828 YPKR
-842 GNGGDTVS
+842 
-850 DIAFSNVKLERGTV
+850 IQVKLEQGTV
-864 ATDWS
+864 ATDWT
-869 PAPEDVQASIEN
+869 PAPEDVQAEIAN

-887 AGDKAIADTTQTLEQ
+887 AGDKAQADTTQTLQQ

-937 GEVSNWFYPGEPA
+937 GEVSNWFYPGAPA
-950 PDRAPENEWT
+950 TDRAPENEWT

-975 TDESGEYM
+975 TDESGQFM

-1015 TADGKSTTFLVRPTK
+1015 TADGKSTTFLVKPTK
-1030 YEEGDTWVLES
+1030 YEEGDTWVMES
-1041 SQVLNGVSYEVG
+1041 SQVLNGISYEAG
-1053 TMLFAKQGSG
+1053 TMLFAKQGSS

-1116 TAEEQARIQATNK
+1116 TAEEQARIEATNK

-1145 DERQKAYADGVLT
+1145 ETRQKAYADGVLT

-1170 KAKLA
+1170 EAKLA

-1193 AIAEAK
+1193 AIAQAQ

-1204 AVKRAE
+1204 AVAKAK

-1220 RNLLLKSNEGIS
+1220 RNLIRNRDIKSTIANQINVEYEQVQPEEGRNTYTLSFEYWIDESDTATSRRVSLSGGGLWLERVIADSKWHREERTVQLTTDESRYPLKGFLT
-1232 NSDYSVGRY
+1232 DYSS
-1241 YIADPSMMVAGESYT
+1241 P
-1256 IQIWGE
+1256 
-1262 AEGVDFSEA
+1262 
-1271 LWVYNSGG
+1271 G
-1279 NTEVSNIQK
+1279 NRKLGMAKVRN
-1288 RVNGVW
+1288 V
-1294 RQTFK
+1294 
-1299 WRDDQGKSNS
+1299 
-1309 SLVIF
+1309 
-1314 RGANHPN
+1314 
-1321 YKKGSKTSITRI
+1321 
-1333 KLEKGTIA
+1333 KLERGTIA
-1341 TDWSPAPEDVQA
+1341 TDWTPAPEDVQA
-1353 EIDAINA
+1353 EIQAVE
-1360 NPPRI
+1360 R
-1365 NQTTKNWEV
+1365 
-1374 YVPSQGKYVD
+1374 
-1384 TGRTSVGDDG
+1384 
-1394 KAPKIVDGYWYE
+1394 GY
-1406 WDSSRGQYTNTDIK
+1406 Q
-1420 ARGIDGKDAVRVRE
+1420 
-1434 NLMRYSHVANTWFW
+1434 
-1448 YPKVTQGRLS
+1448 
-1458 KNVSGG
+1458 
-1464 VVALTGGDK
+1464 
-1473 CTEDYNAESGRY
+1473 
-1485 VFVVIDGSGSKDFT
+1485 
-1499 DPEAQFVYS
+1499 
-1508 AKIRLR
+1508 
-1514 AGEAKLLEF
+1514 KL
-1523 GNTSLEK
+1523 
-1530 SFSPSAPIKLVGD
+1530 
-1543 PLSVY
+1543 
-1548 CVKTKRQ
+1548 
-1555 QGIAVGLSLYLKTD
+1555 
-1569 SIVEIYDIKIERV
+1569 IERV
-1582 EEGEDPKPTA
+1582 DVEFALSSSRDTAPTSGWQTNAPTPARGQTLWQRTKVYLKDGTEEV
-1592 YIPHPDDLKG
+1592 
-1602 EKGERG
+1602 RG
-1608 ERGLQGLQGKD
+1608 VTCIQGKD
-1619 GTNGLPGRDGVDG
+1619 GADGRGIAKVVELYYLSSSNTALANGVWTETAPKPKEGFWIWT
-1632 KTSYTHIAYADT
+1632 KTRIHYT
-1644 ATGGGF
+1644 TGE
-1650 SQSPTGKAYI
+1650 QIETQPICVTGN
-1660 GMYVDFV
+1660 
-1667 QADSSDPKKYAW
+1667 
-1679 SLIKGADGKN
+1679 KGA
-1689 GLNGKD
+1689 
-1695 GVPGKPGV
+1695 
-1703 DGRTPYLHIAYANS
+1703 
-1717 QDGKQGFS
+1717 
-1725 VSVSEGKSYIG
+1725 
-1736 TYTDYTQADS
+1736 
-1746 TDPTKYSWSK
+1746 
-1756 IKGEDAVVSKV
+1756 DAVVSKE
-1767 VTIDASGLDENMYYP
+1767 VTIDATGLDENMYYP

-1796 RVYTKLFYS
+1796 RVYTKLYYS
-1805 SNPSWATYSRGFQ
+1805 SNPSWATHGKGFQ
-1818 CELIWKCF
+1818 CELIWRCY

-1902 SDPYIRYLEPQTSIT
+1902 SDPYIRSLEPQTSIT
-1917 APITELDKEAKAR
+1917 APITDLDKEAQAR
-1930 EKAVQEINAG
+1930 ATAVQEINAG

-1945 TLISTLEK
+1945 TLIATLEK

-1982 TKIAGGLVLSKIIA
+1982 TKIAGGLVLTKIIA

-2010 YDGTSGD
+2010 YGGTSGD

-2032 TVWPIGRF
+2032 AVWPIGRF

-2139 DYQKTQDANPY
+2139 DYQKTQDDNPY

-2158 GTIEEVIRK
+2158 STIEEVIRK

-2173 NPSNITNKSF
+2173 NPSNISDKSF

-2189 NTSDEQVSTV
+2189 NTSNEQVSTV

-2268 SSEHWD
+2268 SSEQWNS
-2274 YNREPGRPTDETGRR
+2274 NREPGRPTDETGRR

-2326 DKHSLPATARVEGIK
+2326 DRHSLPATARVEGIK

-2404 MVTKSGSI
+2404 MVKSTGAV
-2412 VKSFGRYKN
+2412 VKSFGKYKN
-2421 KRGEGYPR
+2421 KRGERYPQ

-2437 TYTVYHSIP
+2437 TYTVHHSIP

>member
-1 MQAHSIKV
+1 
-9 LLHTILSD
+9 
-17 NMMEINN
+17 MMEINN
-24 NGKIIKVYPSD
+24 NGTIIKVYPSD

-89 LECIATFYSSAEQLK
+89 LEYIATFYSSAEQLK

-133 RSMGRE
+133 RSMGHE

-177 VEGKTISLRKDERF
+177 IEGKSISLRKDERY

-243 HLPKSWSGESMR
+243 HLPKSWSSERMR

-270 AEGAMELSDL
+270 AEGSMELSEL

-292 VVNEAKHFYDI
+292 VANEAKHFYDV

-309 EKLNYNDYRIRGEKA
+309 DELNYNDYRIRGEKA

-390 QEYVTRA
+390 QEYVTLA

-423 DGIWAKRKWLE
+423 DGIWAKQKWLE

-490 LNRAEAQ
+490 INRAEAQ

-583 VTISNA
+583 ITISNA

-620 PALTELEQ
+620 PALTDTEQ

-652 PFETT
+652 TFETT

-662 LIGTLSSLIDG
+662 LIGTLSSVIDG

-721 PDGSTKSVEEVI
+721 PDGSKKSVEEVI
-733 TDTVQVGGRNLA
+733 TDTVQVGGRNL
-745 LRTQQPRRLSAG
+745 LRNKDIIATIANQISVEYEQVQPKEGRNTYTLSFEYWIDENDTATSRRISLQGVGLWIERVIADSKWHRFEHTIQLTLDESKYPLKG
-757 YAYYELSEYLIKD
+757 WL
-770 TDYTIQF
+770 TDYSSRG
-777 DVEVLTPPEDNRFMV
+777 NRVPGMAKV
-792 YFAYS
+792 
-797 THLFTRVYIPYESG
+797 RNI
-811 KTHYSATI
+811 
-819 KTPNKDGAI
+819 
-828 VDNLKSVYIYPHGW
+828 
-842 GNGGDTVS
+842 
-850 DIAFSNVKLERGTV
+850 KLERGTV

-869 PAPEDVQASIEN
+869 PAPEDVQADIEAVERGYQKLIERVDVEFAISN
-881 EAKARE
+881 SRDTAPTSGWQTNAPTPARGQALWQRTKVYLKDGTTEVRGVTCIQGKDGLDGKDGAKGGDGADGRGITKIVE
-887 AGDKAIADTTQTLEQ
+887 LYYLSSSNTALGNGAWSETAPTPKEGFWIWTKTRIHYTTGEQIDTQPICVTGNKGDKGDRGERGLQGLQGKDGTEGLPGRDGVDGKTSYTHIAYADTATGGGFSQSPAGKAYIGMYVDFVQTDSTNPKKY
-902 ALDALRESGAN
+902 AWS
-913 DNATL
+913 
-918 TDLINKANQRL
+918 LIK
-929 DNLQEQAD
+929 
-937 GEVSNWFYPGEPA
+937 G
-950 PDRAPENEWT
+950 
-960 TNGLKARHIGDTYTS
+960 
-975 TDESGEYM
+975 
-983 GKSWRYTTEFKWQEI
+983 
-998 HDTLVSQ
+998 
-1005 ALAQASKAQT
+1005 
-1015 TADGKSTTFLVRPTK
+1015 ADGKNGLNGKDGVPGKPGADGRTPYLHIAYANSQDGTQGFSVSVSEGKSYIGTYTDYTQADSTDPTK
-1030 YEEGDTWVLES
+1030 YSW
-1041 SQVLNGVSYEVG
+1041 
-1053 TMLFAKQGSG
+1053 
-1063 AFVESHWVDKVRYI
+1063 
-1077 GATQLKESEEA
+1077 
-1088 SKRAWEAY
+1088 SKIKGE
-1096 ANAQAEAE
+1096 
-1104 RVKAEAHADGIV
+1104 DGL
-1116 TAEEQARIQATNK
+1116 Q
-1129 ALETAK
+1129 
-1135 AYAEAQDKLL
+1135 
-1145 DERQKAYADGVLT
+1145 
-1158 EAERRAV
+1158 
-1165 DVAEK
+1165 
-1170 KAKLA
+1170 
-1175 ETNAK
+1175 
-1180 AYSDGVLTEAERK
+1180 
-1193 AIAEAK
+1193 
-1199 KAYDD
+1199 
-1204 AVKRAE
+1204 
-1210 ELDGQIQVGG
+1210 
-1220 RNLLLKSNEGIS
+1220 
-1232 NSDYSVGRY
+1232 
-1241 YIADPSMMVAGESYT
+1241 
-1256 IQIWGE
+1256 
-1262 AEGVDFSEA
+1262 
-1271 LWVYNSGG
+1271 
-1279 NTEVSNIQK
+1279 
-1288 RVNGVW
+1288 
-1294 RQTFK
+1294 
-1299 WRDDQGKSNS
+1299 
-1309 SLVIF
+1309 
-1314 RGANHPN
+1314 
-1321 YKKGSKTSITRI
+1321 
-1333 KLEKGTIA
+1333 
-1341 TDWSPAPEDVQA
+1341 
-1353 EIDAINA
+1353 
-1360 NPPRI
+1360 
-1365 NQTTKNWEV
+1365 
-1374 YVPSQGKYVD
+1374 
-1384 TGRTSVGDDG
+1384 
-1394 KAPKIVDGYWYE
+1394 
-1406 WDSSRGQYTNTDIK
+1406 
-1420 ARGIDGKDAVRVRE
+1420 VRE
-1434 NLMRYSHVANTWFW
+1434 NLWTWLQYSLGQNDRYGCRLTPLPDRKFKIE
-1448 YPKVTQGRLS
+1448 KVEAS
-1458 KNVSGG
+1458 KYSFGG
-1464 VVALTGGDK
+1464 ASYYTHPIK
-1473 CTEDYNAESGRY
+1473 NPPGRY
-1485 VFVVIDGSGSKDFT
+1485 TISFKVVECSRPIRFYYDTGIDKKEGD
-1499 DPEAQFVYS
+1499 
-1508 AKIRLR
+1508 
-1514 AGEAKLLEF
+1514 
-1523 GNTSLEK
+1523 
-1530 SFSPSAPIKLVGD
+1530 LVGD
-1543 PLSVY
+1543 FYYYTMVSSSGRLPAFAFTWG
-1548 CVKTKRQ
+1548 KA
-1555 QGIAVGLSLYLKTD
+1555 GTD
-1569 SIVEIYDIKIERV
+1569 DQAKIGDYAIIKDIKIERV
-1582 EEGEDPKPTA
+1582 EEGEDPRPTA

-1602 EKGERG
+1602 EKGDRG

-1644 ATGGGF
+1644 TTGGGF

-1667 QADSSDPKKYAW
+1667 QEDSSDPKKYAW

-1695 GVPGKPGV
+1695 GVPGKPGA

-1736 TYTDYTQADS
+1736 TYTDYTQTDS
-1746 TDPTKYSWSK
+1746 TDPTRYSWSK
-1756 IKGEDAVVSKV
+1756 IKGEDAVVSREV
-1767 VTIDASGLDENMYYP
+1767 PIDATGLDENMYYP
-1782 IAITDTPTSVQNRY
+1782 IAITGTPYVVQNRY
-1796 RVYTKLFYS
+1796 RVYTRLYYS
-1805 SNPSWATYSRGFQ
+1805 GKPSWATHSRGFQ
-1818 CELIWKCF
+1818 CELIWKCY

-1917 APITELDKEAKAR
+1917 APITDLDKEAQAR
-1930 EKAVQEINAG
+1930 ATAVKEVNAG

-1945 TLISTLEK
+1945 TLIATLEK

-1982 TKIAGGLVLSKIIA
+1982 TKIAGGLLLTNSIILSEPTTGQVMATISGTANTGANA
-1996 LSNQVDR
+1996 LR
-2003 ITAYLSG
+2003 L
-2010 YDGTSGD
+2010 
-2017 GKILRAGIQ
+2017 GIQ
-2026 YTKTKE
+2026 YPDS
-2032 TVWPIGRF
+2032 VA
-2040 LADYCGYKNLETV
+2040 LATLLDNGK
-2053 PHVNNVITKEALF
+2053 
-2066 TWLRQQKEPFEKFN
+2066 
-2080 KALSGGTVSFNPSIN
+2080 VSFGSDVTTDEQREQ
-2095 SSSINLLRINAIIYS
+2095 SLLKQGYSVIYKLA
-2110 HSDSN
+2110 N
-2115 SEAVAIRHDGTGH
+2115 IRNWIVRSTASTGELTTLRNDGTGH
-2128 FGDIHLNGDRI
+2128 IGQLHFDSDRIVVAPIGDISKAFMEFGRNVMKQTIQEVLRSNAVD
-2139 DYQKTQDANPY
+2139 TSTT
-2150 LTVGRGTY
+2150 LTNVR
-2158 GTIEEVIRK
+2158 V
-2167 NDYRAY
+2167 
-2173 NPSNITNKSF
+2173 
-2183 DYNPDW
+2183 
-2189 NTSDEQVSTV
+2189 SDSQTV
-2199 EIEVANDNTKV
+2199 TRTFRVMNDNTSV
-2210 TITVELMQ
+2210 TIDMDLVIDREVGERLYRQHPYPKQMIARLDDEKGLFAYNFQ
-2218 VDTRTY
+2218 DWEEDVDIYDPSDGAVYYPAIQASTTS
-2224 AKNPDKPGWVH
+2224 VH
-2235 TELQA
+2235 KT
-2240 KLNGHHIKGV
+2240 
-2250 MEMYNYGY
+2250 
-2258 TKEMPADPEY
+2258 
-2268 SSEHWD
+2268 
-2274 YNREPGRPTDETGRR
+2274 
-2289 EWRLVKGNKSSRS
+2289 
-2302 VEHSVILP
+2302 VILHQ
-2310 KGTHQLEFV
+2310 GTHTLTFYTN
-2319 FTQVSSS
+2319 FGRGG
-2326 DKHSLPATARVEGIK
+2326 ANNIK
-2341 VLQEFKTDFKQ
+2341 VSQKYSTNYRQTSFSDRGMRIFGGGDSYVDFNHDHPQ
-2352 ALISPTGARFYGGRD
+2352 GTTFATIG
-2367 RYFDI
+2367 
-2372 NYNAY
+2372 
-2377 SNAPTAQLTG
+2377 G

-2404 MVTKSGSI
+2404 MVKNTGAAY
-2412 VKSFGRYKN
+2412 KSFGRYKN
-2421 KRGEGYPR
+2421 KSGTSQPQ
-2429 VSYSYSTR
+2429 VSYNYSTKSF
-2437 TYTVYHSIP
+2437 TVYHSIP
-2446 HSNYIPM
+2446 HDKYIP
-2453 LTVGNCH
+2453 LVNPFDDPASPVI
-2460 YSDQAN
+2460 SDV
-2466 YRNISAYSFDVNIT
+2466 SAYSFKVRFT
-2480 NYQMAY
+2480 L
-2486 QQQDFSYICFLSE
+2486 QQYRNDGWAVGFSYVAFQAE

>member
-1 MQAHSIKV
+1 
-9 LLHTILSD
+9 
-17 NMMEINN
+17 MMEINN
-24 NGKIIKVYPSD
+24 NGTIIKVYPSD

-76 VYPQETKKLWRGY
+76 IYPQETKKLWRGY
-89 LECIATFYSSAEQLK
+89 LEYIATFYSSAEQLK

-133 RSMGRE
+133 RSMGHE
-139 WSVGNCVATSYD
+139 WNVGNCVATSYD

-177 VEGKTISLRKDERF
+177 VEGKSISLRKDERY

-219 PISRLYVLGSSRN
+219 PISRLYLLGSSRN

-243 HLPKSWSGESMR
+243 HLPKSWSGEGMR

-270 AEGAMELSDL
+270 AEGSMELSEL

-292 VVNEAKHFYDI
+292 VANEAKHFYDV

-309 EKLNYNDYRIRGEKA
+309 DELNYNDYRIRGEKA

-371 KEWAPKAGDRYAI
+371 KEWAPKAGDKYAI

-448 DPEFHPEGTVIRIT
+448 DAEFHPEGTVIRIT

-490 LNRAEAQ
+490 LNRSEAQ

-565 GSLKSVPMAINYN
+565 GSLKSVPMAFNYN
-578 PSDKR
+578 PTDKR
-583 VTISNA
+583 ITISNA

-620 PALTELEQ
+620 PALTDMEQ

-662 LIGTLSSLIDG
+662 LIGTLSSVIDG

-733 TDTVQVGGRNLA
+733 TDTVQVGGRNLLLGTDFRRIDRLDTQWWREA
-745 LRTQQPRRLSAG
+745 LPINHDDTYPYVVYG
-757 YAYYELSEYLIKD
+757 YAWLFRYKNIHLEPGSYTLSVTAKSHEQGKPGELRID
-770 TDYTIQF
+770 TDFWKYGRRFGYTTDEWKRYSIQF
-777 DVEVLTPPEDNRFMV
+777 AIE
-792 YFAYS
+792 S
-797 THLFTRVYIPYESG
+797 PYDGLLMLLESG
-811 KTHYSATI
+811 YYKTSIRFA
-819 KTPNKDGAI
+819 
-828 VDNLKSVYIYPHGW
+828 
-842 GNGGDTVS
+842 
-850 DIAFSNVKLERGTV
+850 DIKLERGTV
-864 ATDWS
+864 ASDWS
-869 PAPEDVQASIEN
+869 PAPEDVQSDIDK

-887 AGDKAIADTTQTLEQ
+887 EGDKALSNSTQTLQQ

-937 GEVSNWFYPGEPA
+937 GEVSNWFYPGAPA
-950 PDRAPENEWT
+950 PDKAPENEWT

-975 TDESGEYM
+975 TDEGGEYM

-1005 ALAQASKAQT
+1005 ALAKASKAQT
-1015 TADGKSTTFLVRPTK
+1015 TADGKSTTFLVKPTK
-1030 YEEGDTWVLES
+1030 YEEGDTWVMES
-1041 SQVLNGVSYEVG
+1041 SQVLNGISYEAG
-1053 TMLFAKQGSG
+1053 TMLFAKQGSS

-1116 TAEEQARIQATNK
+1116 TKEEQARINATNK
-1129 ALETAK
+1129 ALESAK

-1145 DERQKAYADGVLT
+1145 EERQKAYADGVLT
-1158 EAERRAV
+1158 EAEKRAI

-1170 KAKLA
+1170 QAKLA

-1180 AYSDGVLTEAERK
+1180 AYSDGVLTEAEKK
-1193 AIAEAK
+1193 AIAQAQ

-1220 RNLLLKSNEGIS
+1220 RNLIRNRDIKSTIANQINVEYEQVQPEEGRNTYTLSFEYWIDESDTATSRRVSLSGAGLWLKRVIADSKWHREERTVQLTTDESRYPLKGFLT
-1232 NSDYSVGRY
+1232 DYSS
-1241 YIADPSMMVAGESYT
+1241 P
-1256 IQIWGE
+1256 
-1262 AEGVDFSEA
+1262 
-1271 LWVYNSGG
+1271 G
-1279 NTEVSNIQK
+1279 NRKLGMAKVRN
-1288 RVNGVW
+1288 V
-1294 RQTFK
+1294 
-1299 WRDDQGKSNS
+1299 
-1309 SLVIF
+1309 
-1314 RGANHPN
+1314 
-1321 YKKGSKTSITRI
+1321 
-1333 KLEKGTIA
+1333 KLERGTIA
-1341 TDWSPAPEDVQA
+1341 TDWTPAPEDVQA
-1353 EIDAINA
+1353 EIQAVE
-1360 NPPRI
+1360 R
-1365 NQTTKNWEV
+1365 
-1374 YVPSQGKYVD
+1374 
-1384 TGRTSVGDDG
+1384 
-1394 KAPKIVDGYWYE
+1394 GY
-1406 WDSSRGQYTNTDIK
+1406 Q
-1420 ARGIDGKDAVRVRE
+1420 
-1434 NLMRYSHVANTWFW
+1434 
-1448 YPKVTQGRLS
+1448 
-1458 KNVSGG
+1458 
-1464 VVALTGGDK
+1464 
-1473 CTEDYNAESGRY
+1473 
-1485 VFVVIDGSGSKDFT
+1485 
-1499 DPEAQFVYS
+1499 
-1508 AKIRLR
+1508 
-1514 AGEAKLLEF
+1514 KL
-1523 GNTSLEK
+1523 
-1530 SFSPSAPIKLVGD
+1530 
-1543 PLSVY
+1543 
-1548 CVKTKRQ
+1548 
-1555 QGIAVGLSLYLKTD
+1555 
-1569 SIVEIYDIKIERV
+1569 IERV
-1582 EEGEDPKPTA
+1582 DVEFALSSSRDTAPTSGWQTNAPTPARGQALWQRTKVYLKDGTEEV
-1592 YIPHPDDLKG
+1592 
-1602 EKGERG
+1602 RG
-1608 ERGLQGLQGKD
+1608 VTCIQGKD
-1619 GTNGLPGRDGVDG
+1619 GQD
-1632 KTSYTHIAYADT
+1632 
-1644 ATGGGF
+1644 
-1650 SQSPTGKAYI
+1650 
-1660 GMYVDFV
+1660 
-1667 QADSSDPKKYAW
+1667 
-1679 SLIKGADGKN
+1679 GADGS
-1689 GLNGKD
+1689 D
-1695 GVPGKPGV
+1695 GT
-1703 DGRTPYLHIAYANS
+1703 DGRGIAKIVELYYLSSSNTALAN
-1717 QDGKQGFS
+1717 GAWTETAPKPK
-1725 VSVSEGKSYIG
+1725 EGYWIWTKTRIH
-1736 TYTDYTQADS
+1736 YTTGEQLETQPICV
-1746 TDPTKYSWSK
+1746 TGN
-1756 IKGEDAVVSKV
+1756 KGADAVVSKE

-1782 IAITDTPTSVQNRY
+1782 IAITGTPYVVQNRY
-1796 RVYTKLFYS
+1796 RVYTRLLYS
-1805 SNPSWATYSRGFQ
+1805 GKPSWATHSSGFQ
-1818 CELIWKCF
+1818 CELIWKCY
-1826 NSSWGGFDVNMQVE
+1826 NSSWGGFDVNMQVD

-1846 VNNVPPISQPSQM
+1846 VNNVPPISQPEQITQ
-1859 VEYSVNYTY
+1859 YSVNYTY

-1888 DIKVELVTAKKSYG
+1888 KIEVELVTAKKSYG
-1902 SDPYIRYLEPQTSIT
+1902 SDPYIVYLEPQTSIT
-1917 APITELDKEAKAR
+1917 APITDLDKEAKAR
-1930 EKAVQEINAG
+1930 ATAVQEINAG

-2032 TVWPIGRF
+2032 AVWPIGRF
-2040 LADYCGYKNLETV
+2040 LADYCGYKNLKTV

-2173 NPSNITNKSF
+2173 NPSNITDKSF

-2189 NTSDEQVSTV
+2189 NTADEQVSTV

-2268 SSEHWD
+2268 SSERWD
-2274 YNREPGRPTDETGRR
+2274 SNREPGRPTDETGRR
-2289 EWRLVKGNKSSRS
+2289 EWRLVEGNKSSRS

-2319 FTQVSSS
+2319 FTQVASS

-2404 MVTKSGSI
+2404 MVKSTGAV
-2412 VKSFGRYKN
+2412 VKSFGKYKN
-2421 KRGEGYPR
+2421 KRGEGYPK

-2437 TYTVYHSIP
+2437 TYTVHHSIP

>member
-1 MQAHSIKV
+1 M
-9 LLHTILSD
+9 
-17 NMMEINN
+17 
-24 NGKIIKVYPSD
+24 KVYPSD

-76 VYPQETKKLWRGY
+76 IYPQETKKLWRGY
-89 LECIATFYSSAEQLK
+89 LEYIATFYSSAEQLK

-133 RSMGRE
+133 RSMGHE

-157 EESCWAALGRVAEE
+157 EESCWAALGRVADE

-177 VEGKTISLRKDERF
+177 VEGKSISLRKDERY

-243 HLPKSWSGESMR
+243 HLPKSWSSERMR

-292 VVNEAKHFYDI
+292 VANEAKHFYDI

-309 EKLNYNDYRIRGEKA
+309 DELNYNDYRIRGEKA

-349 YHHQERRFELIPS
+349 YHHKERRFELIPS

-371 KEWAPKAGDRYAI
+371 KEWAPKAGDKYAI

-416 FTFEGEV
+416 FSFEGEV
-423 DGIWAKRKWLE
+423 DGIWAKQKWLE

-578 PSDKR
+578 PNDKR

-620 PALTELEQ
+620 PALTDTEQ

-634 KVEREGKGG
+634 KVERNGKGG

-662 LIGTLSSLIDG
+662 LIGTLSSVIDG

-757 YAYYELSEYLIKD
+757 YAYYMLSEYLTKD

-797 THLFTRVYIPYESG
+797 THLFTRVYIPYERG
-811 KTHYSATI
+811 KTHYSATL
-819 KTPNKDGAI
+819 KTTNKDGAI

-850 DIAFSNVKLERGTV
+850 DVAFSNVKLERGIV

-869 PAPEDVQASIEN
+869 PAPEDVQAEIDK

-887 AGDKAIADTTQTLEQ
+887 AGDKAQADSTLTLQQ

-937 GEVSNWFYPGEPA
+937 GEVSNWFYPGAPA
-950 PDRAPENEWT
+950 QDKAPENEWT

-983 GKSWRYTTEFKWQEI
+983 GKSWRYTTDFKWQEI

-1015 TADGKSTTFLVRPTK
+1015 TADGKSTTFLVKPTK
-1030 YEEGDTWVLES
+1030 YEEGDTWVMES
-1041 SQVLNGVSYEVG
+1041 SQVLNGISYEAG
-1053 TMLFAKQGSG
+1053 TMLFAKQGSS

-1088 SKRAWEAY
+1088 SKRSWEAY

-1116 TAEEQARIQATNK
+1116 TAEEQARIEATNK

-1145 DERQKAYADGVLT
+1145 EERQKAYADGVLT
-1158 EAERRAV
+1158 EAEKRAI

-1170 KAKLA
+1170 EAKLA
-1175 ETNAK
+1175 ETNAN
-1180 AYSDGVLTEAERK
+1180 AYADGVLTEAEKK
-1193 AIAEAK
+1193 AIAQAQ

-1204 AVKRAE
+1204 AVAKAK

-1220 RNLLLKSNEGIS
+1220 RNLMVKSRWIKGYILEGRKPF
-1232 NSDYSVGRY
+1232 RY
-1241 YIADPSMMVAGESYT
+1241 KNFHYDPTYIDV
-1256 IQIWGE
+1256 
-1262 AEGVDFSEA
+1262 
-1271 LWVYNSGG
+1271 GG
-1279 NTEVSNIQK
+1279 NTSIVWTLYSKAIDESESRHDIILNFYDANKEFVTWRFGKMISWGQY
-1288 RVNGVW
+1288 VGVPSY
-1294 RQTFK
+1294 FK
-1299 WRDDQGKSNS
+1299 FPDNVKYVVIGVTSPTIVGK
-1309 SLVIF
+1309 VEF
-1314 RGANHPN
+1314 
-1321 YKKGSKTSITRI
+1321 
-1333 KLEKGTIA
+1333 GTVA

-1353 EIDAINA
+1353 DIQAVERGYQKLIERVDVEFAISNSRDTAPTSGWQTNA
-1360 NPPRI
+1360 PTPARG
-1365 NQTTKNWEV
+1365 QALWQRTKVYLKDGTKEV
-1374 YVPSQGKYVD
+1374 RGVTCIQGK
-1384 TGRTSVGDDG
+1384 DG
-1394 KAPKIVDGYWYE
+1394 L
-1406 WDSSRGQYTNTDIK
+1406 
-1420 ARGIDGKDAVRVRE
+1420 DGKDGA
-1434 NLMRYSHVANTWFW
+1434 
-1448 YPKVTQGRLS
+1448 K
-1458 KNVSGG
+1458 
-1464 VVALTGGDK
+1464 GGDGA
-1473 CTEDYNAESGRY
+1473 DGRG
-1485 VFVVIDGSGSKDFT
+1485 I
-1499 DPEAQFVYS
+1499 
-1508 AKIRLR
+1508 
-1514 AGEAKLLEF
+1514 
-1523 GNTSLEK
+1523 
-1530 SFSPSAPIKLVGD
+1530 
-1543 PLSVY
+1543 
-1548 CVKTKRQ
+1548 TK
-1555 QGIAVGLSLYLKTD
+1555 
-1569 SIVEIYDIKIERV
+1569 IVELYYLSSSNTALGNGAWSETAPTPKEGFWIWTKTRIHYTTGEHIETQPICV
-1582 EEGEDPKPTA
+1582 TGN
-1592 YIPHPDDLKG
+1592 KG
-1602 EKGERG
+1602 DKGDRG

-1644 ATGGGF
+1644 VTGGGF
-1650 SQSPTGKAYI
+1650 SQSPAGKAYI

-1667 QADSSDPKKYAW
+1667 QTDSTNPKKYAW

-1746 TDPTKYSWSK
+1746 TDPEKYSWSK
-1756 IKGEDAVVSKV
+1756 IKGEDAVVSREV
-1767 VTIDASGLDENMYYP
+1767 PIDATGLDENTYYP
-1782 IAITDTPTSVQNRY
+1782 IAITGTQHKVQNRY
-1796 RVYTKLFYS
+1796 RVRTELYFSGT
-1805 SNPSWATYSRGFQ
+1805 PSWATHSRGFQ
-1818 CELIWKCF
+1818 CELIWKCY
-1826 NSSWGGFDVNMQVE
+1826 NSNWGGFDVNMQVE

-1846 VNNVPPISQPSQM
+1846 VNNVPPISQPEQITQ
-1859 VEYSVNYTY
+1859 YSVNYTY

-1877 ELQAREQATLD
+1877 ELQAREQAALD
-1888 DIKVELVTAKKSYG
+1888 GIEVELITAKKSYG
-1902 SDPYIRYLEPQTSIT
+1902 SDPYIVYLEPQTSIT
-1917 APITELDKEAKAR
+1917 APITDLDKEAQAR
-1930 EKAVQEINAG
+1930 ATAVQEINAG

-2032 TVWPIGRF
+2032 DVKPIRSF
-2040 LADYCGYKNLETV
+2040 LTDYCGYKNVEAI

-2095 SSSINLLRINAIIYS
+2095 NSSSIDLSKTNAIIYS

-2150 LTVGRGTY
+2150 LTVGRGSY
-2158 GTIEEVIRK
+2158 STIEEVIRK

-2189 NTSDEQVSTV
+2189 NTGDEQVSTV

-2218 VDTRTY
+2218 VDTRIY

-2240 KLNGHHIKGV
+2240 KLNGYHIKGV

-2258 TKEMPADPEY
+2258 TKEMPADPWY

-2274 YNREPGRPTDETGRR
+2274 SNREPGRPTDETGRR

-2319 FTQVSSS
+2319 FTQVASS

-2404 MVTKSGSI
+2404 MVTKSGTV

-2421 KRGEGYPR
+2421 ERGKGYPR

>member
-1 MQAHSIKV
+1 
-9 LLHTILSD
+9 
-17 NMMEINN
+17 MMEINN
-24 NGKIIKVYPSD
+24 NGTIIKVYPSD

-76 VYPQETKKLWRGY
+76 IYPQETKKLWRGY

-139 WSVGNCVATSYD
+139 WSVGNCIATSYD

-177 VEGKTISLRKDERF
+177 VEGKSISLRKDERY

-243 HLPKSWSGESMR
+243 HLPKSWSGEGMR
-255 TDEAGNYI
+255 TNEAGNYI

-270 AEGAMELSDL
+270 AEGAIELTDL
-280 YPHRVGVVSSVV
+280 YPHRVGMVSSVV
-292 VVNEAKHFYDI
+292 TVNEAKHFYDI
-303 IDTSIP
+303 IDSSIP
-309 EKLNYNDYRIRGEKA
+309 EELNYNDYRIRGEKA

-371 KEWAPKAGDRYAI
+371 KEWAPKAGDKYAV

-448 DPEFHPEGTVIRIT
+448 DAEFHPEGTVIRIT

-474 SITLSTALV
+474 NITLSTALV

-578 PSDKR
+578 PNDKR

-620 PALTELEQ
+620 PALTDTEQ

-634 KVEREGKGG
+634 KVERKGKGG

-662 LIGTLSSLIDG
+662 LIGTLSSVIDG

-757 YAYYELSEYLIKD
+757 YAYYILSEYLTKD

-797 THLFTRVYIPYESG
+797 THLFTRVYIPFESG

-819 KTPNKDGAI
+819 KTPNKDGAK
-828 VDNLKSVYIYPHGW
+828 VDSLKSVYIYPHGW

-864 ATDWS
+864 ATDWT
-869 PAPEDVQASIEN
+869 PAPEDVQAEIDK

-887 AGDKAIADTTQTLEQ
+887 AGDKAQADSTLTLQQ

-937 GEVSNWFYPGEPA
+937 GEVSNWFYPGAPA
-950 PDRAPENEWT
+950 PDKAPENEWT

-975 TDESGEYM
+975 TDESGRYM

-1015 TADGKSTTFLVRPTK
+1015 TADGKSTTFLVKPTK
-1030 YEEGDTWVLES
+1030 YEEGDTWVMES
-1041 SQVLNGVSYEVG
+1041 SQVVNGISYEAG
-1053 TMLFAKQGSG
+1053 TMLFAKQGSN
-1063 AFVESHWVDKVRYI
+1063 AFIESHWVDKVRYI

-1135 AYAEAQDKLL
+1135 AYAKAQDKLL
-1145 DERQKAYADGVLT
+1145 EESQKAYADGVLT
-1158 EAERRAV
+1158 EAEKRAIE
-1165 DVAEK
+1165 VAEK
-1170 KAKLA
+1170 EAKLA
-1175 ETNAK
+1175 ETNAN
-1180 AYSDGVLTEAERK
+1180 AYADGVLTEAEKK
-1193 AIAEAK
+1193 AIAQAQ

-1204 AVKRAE
+1204 AVTKAK

-1220 RNLLLKSNEGIS
+1220 RNLLRNKDIIATIANQISVEYEQVQPKEGRNTYTLSFEYWIDENDTATSRRIFLNGAGLWIERVIADSKWHRFEHTIQLTLDESKYPLKGWLT
-1232 NSDYSVGRY
+1232 DYSSR
-1241 YIADPSMMVAGESYT
+1241 
-1256 IQIWGE
+1256 
-1262 AEGVDFSEA
+1262 
-1271 LWVYNSGG
+1271 G
-1279 NTEVSNIQK
+1279 N
-1288 RVNGVW
+1288 RVPGMAKVRNV
-1294 RQTFK
+1294 
-1299 WRDDQGKSNS
+1299 
-1309 SLVIF
+1309 
-1314 RGANHPN
+1314 
-1321 YKKGSKTSITRI
+1321 
-1333 KLEKGTIA
+1333 KLERGTVA

-1406 WDSSRGQYTNTDIK
+1406 WDSNKGQYTNTDIK

-1434 NLMRYSHVANTWFW
+1434 NLMRYSNISSESWVW
-1448 YPKVTQGRLS
+1448 YPSVTQGRFSL
-1458 KNVSGG
+1458 NVNGG
-1464 VVALTGGDK
+1464 AITAKGGDK
-1473 CTEDYNAESGRY
+1473 CTDDYNAEKGRY
-1485 VFVVIDGSGSKDFT
+1485 GFLVISWKGLSDYT

-1523 GNTSLEK
+1523 GNRSLEK
-1530 SFSPSAPIKLVGD
+1530 SFSTSAPIKLVGD

-1548 CVKTKRQ
+1548 CVKRKRE
-1555 QGIAVGLSLYLKTD
+1555 QGIAVGLALYLKTD

-1582 EEGEDPKPTA
+1582 EEGEDPRPTA
-1592 YIPHPDDLKG
+1592 YLPHPDDLKG
-1602 EKGERG
+1602 
-1608 ERGLQGLQGKD
+1608 KD
-1619 GTNGLPGRDGVDG
+1619 V
-1632 KTSYTHIAYADT
+1632 
-1644 ATGGGF
+1644 
-1650 SQSPTGKAYI
+1650 
-1660 GMYVDFV
+1660 
-1667 QADSSDPKKYAW
+1667 DPK
-1679 SLIKGADGKN
+1679 L
-1689 GLNGKD
+1689 LN
-1695 GVPGKPGV
+1695 
-1703 DGRTPYLHIAYANS
+1703 
-1717 QDGKQGFS
+1717 
-1725 VSVSEGKSYIG
+1725 
-1736 TYTDYTQADS
+1736 
-1746 TDPTKYSWSK
+1746 
-1756 IKGEDAVVSKV
+1756 
-1767 VTIDASGLDENMYYP
+1767 
-1782 IAITDTPTSVQNRY
+1782 
-1796 RVYTKLFYS
+1796 
-1805 SNPSWATYSRGFQ
+1805 
-1818 CELIWKCF
+1818 
-1826 NSSWGGFDVNMQVE
+1826 
-1840 VASYKF
+1840 
-1846 VNNVPPISQPSQM
+1846 
-1859 VEYSVNYTY
+1859 
-1868 VRGGGKYYV
+1868 
-1877 ELQAREQATLD
+1877 
-1888 DIKVELVTAKKSYG
+1888 
-1902 SDPYIRYLEPQTSIT
+1902 
-1917 APITELDKEAKAR
+1917 
-1930 EKAVQEINAG
+1930 EINAG

-1945 TLISTLEK
+1945 TLITTLEK

-2032 TVWPIGRF
+2032 DVKPIRSF
-2040 LADYCGYKNLETV
+2040 LTDFCGYKNVEAI

-2066 TWLRQQKEPFEKFN
+2066 TWLRQQKEPFEKFY

-2095 SSSINLLRINAIIYS
+2095 SSSIDLSKTNAIIYS

-2158 GTIEEVIRK
+2158 STIEEVIRK
-2167 NDYRAY
+2167 NDYRSY

-2183 DYNPDW
+2183 DYDPKW
-2189 NTSDEQVSTV
+2189 NTSNEQVSTV

-2218 VDTRTY
+2218 VDTRIY

-2258 TKEMPADPEY
+2258 TKEMPADPGY
-2268 SSEHWD
+2268 SSEHWGSH
-2274 YNREPGRPTDETGRR
+2274 RGPGMPTDETGRR
-2289 EWRLVKGNKSSRS
+2289 EWRLEEGNKSSRS
-2302 VEHSVILP
+2302 VEYSVVLP

-2319 FTQVSSS
+2319 FTQVASS

-2398 VPLCGA
+2398 VPLCGV
-2404 MVTKSGSI
+2404 MVKSTGGV

-2421 KRGEGYPR
+2421 KWGTGQPQVDYD
-2429 VSYSYSTR
+2429 YSTKR
-2437 TYTVYHSIP
+2437 YTVHHSIP
-2446 HSNYIPM
+2446 HDHYIPIIQVTGYSGNNGSWS
-2453 LTVGNCH
+2453 LTPRVF
-2460 YSDQAN
+2460 
-2466 YRNISAYSFDVNIT
+2466 NISPYSFEVAIIT
-2480 NYQMAY
+2480 NNDNYTQNG
-2486 QQQDFSYICFLSE
+2486 FSYTCFLAE

>member
-9 LLHTILSD
+9 LLYTILSA

-24 NGKIIKVYPSD
+24 NGTMIKVYPSD

-89 LECIATFYSSAEQLK
+89 LEYIATFYSSAEQLK

-133 RSMGRE
+133 RSMGHE

-177 VEGKTISLRKDERF
+177 IEGKSISLRKDEQY

-219 PISRLYVLGSSRN
+219 PISRLYILGSSRN

-243 HLPKSWSGESMR
+243 HLPKSWSGERMR
-255 TDEAGNYI
+255 TDASGNYI

-270 AEGAMELSDL
+270 AEGAMELTDL

-292 VVNEAKHFYDI
+292 VADEAKHFYDI

-309 EKLNYNDYRIRGEKA
+309 EELNYNDYRIRGEKT

-553 SQATQLDFVERY
+553 SQATQIDFVERY

-583 VTISNA
+583 ITISNA

-620 PALTELEQ
+620 PALTDTEQ

-643 NYLLSPDPL
+643 NYLLSPEPL

-662 LIGTLSSLIDG
+662 LIGTLSSVIDG

-721 PDGSTKSVEEVI
+721 PDGSKKSVEEVI

-757 YAYYELSEYLIKD
+757 YAYYMLSEYLTKD

-797 THLFTRVYIPYESG
+797 THLFTRVYIPYERG
-811 KTHYSATI
+811 KTHYSATL

-850 DIAFSNVKLERGTV
+850 DVAFSNVKLERGTV

-887 AGDKAIADTTQTLEQ
+887 AGDKALSDSTQTLQQ

-937 GEVSNWFYPGEPA
+937 GEVSNWFYPGAPA
-950 PDRAPENEWT
+950 PDKAPENEWT

-975 TDESGEYM
+975 TDESGQFM

-1015 TADGKSTTFLVRPTK
+1015 TADGKSTTFLVKPTK

-1041 SQVLNGVSYEVG
+1041 SQVLNGISYEAG
-1053 TMLFAKQGSG
+1053 TMLFAKQGSS

-1116 TAEEQARIQATNK
+1116 TKEEQARIEATNK

-1145 DERQKAYADGVLT
+1145 EERQKAYADGVLT
-1158 EAERRAV
+1158 EAEKRAIN
-1165 DVAEK
+1165 VAEK
-1170 KAKLA
+1170 RAKLA
-1175 ETNAK
+1175 EENAN
-1180 AYSDGVLTEAERK
+1180 AYADGVLTEAEKK
-1193 AIAEAK
+1193 AIAQAQ

-1204 AVKRAE
+1204 AVAKAK

-1220 RNLLLKSNEGIS
+1220 RNLLKLGLQPPTESGSKVQAVEAYTYKVQARNSSWPRLIIKVKDHLKIIKGKDYILTLDVKGETIHSNG
-1232 NSDYSVGRY
+1232 
-1241 YIADPSMMVAGESYT
+1241 
-1256 IQIWGE
+1256 
-1262 AEGVDFSEA
+1262 
-1271 LWVYNSGG
+1271 
-1279 NTEVSNIQK
+1279 
-1288 RVNGVW
+1288 NGVSINIANGNNSNQIAVSLYFDINTDKYT
-1294 RQTFK
+1294 RIVYPFK
-1299 WRDDQGKSNS
+1299 AQQDSLES
-1309 SLVIF
+1309 SLIQVFLSSISPEID
-1314 RGANHPN
+1314 N
-1321 YKKGSKTSITRI
+1321 TSLIYVRNV
-1333 KLEKGTIA
+1333 KLELGTVA

-1353 EIDAINA
+1353 EIEAVE
-1360 NPPRI
+1360 R
-1365 NQTTKNWEV
+1365 
-1374 YVPSQGKYVD
+1374 
-1384 TGRTSVGDDG
+1384 
-1394 KAPKIVDGYWYE
+1394 GY
-1406 WDSSRGQYTNTDIK
+1406 Q
-1420 ARGIDGKDAVRVRE
+1420 
-1434 NLMRYSHVANTWFW
+1434 
-1448 YPKVTQGRLS
+1448 
-1458 KNVSGG
+1458 
-1464 VVALTGGDK
+1464 
-1473 CTEDYNAESGRY
+1473 
-1485 VFVVIDGSGSKDFT
+1485 
-1499 DPEAQFVYS
+1499 
-1508 AKIRLR
+1508 
-1514 AGEAKLLEF
+1514 KL
-1523 GNTSLEK
+1523 
-1530 SFSPSAPIKLVGD
+1530 
-1543 PLSVY
+1543 
-1548 CVKTKRQ
+1548 
-1555 QGIAVGLSLYLKTD
+1555 
-1569 SIVEIYDIKIERV
+1569 IERV
-1582 EEGEDPKPTA
+1582 DVEFAISNSRDTAPTSGWQTNA
-1592 YIPHPDDLKG
+1592 PTP
-1602 EKGERG
+1602 ERG
-1608 ERGLQGLQGKD
+1608 QVLWQRTKVYLKDGTTEVRGVTCIQGKD
-1619 GTNGLPGRDGVDG
+1619 GQD
-1632 KTSYTHIAYADT
+1632 
-1644 ATGGGF
+1644 
-1650 SQSPTGKAYI
+1650 
-1660 GMYVDFV
+1660 
-1667 QADSSDPKKYAW
+1667 
-1679 SLIKGADGKN
+1679 GADGS
-1689 GLNGKD
+1689 D
-1695 GVPGKPGV
+1695 GT
-1703 DGRTPYLHIAYANS
+1703 DGRGIAKIVELYYLSSSNTALAN
-1717 QDGKQGFS
+1717 GAWTETAPKPK
-1725 VSVSEGKSYIG
+1725 EGYWIWTKTRIH
-1736 TYTDYTQADS
+1736 YTTGEQLETQPICV
-1746 TDPTKYSWSK
+1746 TGN
-1756 IKGEDAVVSKV
+1756 KGADAVVSKE

-1782 IAITDTPTSVQNRY
+1782 IAITGTPYVVQNRY
-1796 RVYTKLFYS
+1796 RVYTRLYYS
-1805 SNPSWATYSRGFQ
+1805 GKPSWATHSRGFQ
-1818 CELIWKCF
+1818 CELIWKCY
-1826 NSSWGGFDVNMQVE
+1826 NSSWGGFDVNMQVD

-1846 VNNVPPISQPSQM
+1846 VNNVPPISQPEQITQ
-1859 VEYSVNYTY
+1859 YSVNYTY

-1888 DIKVELVTAKKSYG
+1888 KIEVELVTAKKSYG
-1902 SDPYIRYLEPQTSIT
+1902 SDPYIVYLEPQTSIT
-1917 APITELDKEAKAR
+1917 PPITELDKEAKAR

-1945 TLISTLEK
+1945 TLIATLEK

-2032 TVWPIGRF
+2032 AVWPIGRF

-2189 NTSDEQVSTV
+2189 NTGDEQVSTV

-2218 VDTRTY
+2218 VDTRIN

-2274 YNREPGRPTDETGRR
+2274 SNREPGRPTDETGRR
-2289 EWRLVKGNKSSRS
+2289 EWRLVEGNKSSRS
-2302 VEHSVILP
+2302 VEHSVILS

-2404 MVTKSGSI
+2404 MVKSTGAV
-2412 VKSFGRYKN
+2412 VKSFGKYKN
-2421 KRGEGYPR
+2421 KRGEGYPK

-2437 TYTVYHSIP
+2437 TYTVHHSIP

>member
-1 MQAHSIKV
+1 
-9 LLHTILSD
+9 
-17 NMMEINN
+17 MMEINN

-76 VYPQETKKLWRGY
+76 IYPQETKKLWRGY
-89 LECIATFYSSAEQLK
+89 LEYIATFYSSAEQLK

-133 RSMGRE
+133 RSMGHE

-177 VEGKTISLRKDERF
+177 IEGKNISLRKDERY

-243 HLPKSWSGESMR
+243 HLPKSWSGDGMR

-270 AEGAMELSDL
+270 SEGAMELSAL

-292 VVNEAKHFYDI
+292 VANEAKHFYDI

-309 EKLNYNDYRIRGEKA
+309 EELNYNDYRIRGEKA

-371 KEWAPKAGDRYAI
+371 REWAPKTGDKYAI

-578 PSDKR
+578 PNDKR
-583 VTISNA
+583 ITISNA

-615 ARYTS
+615 SRYTS

-643 NYLLSPDPL
+643 NYLLSPEPL

-662 LIGTLSSLIDG
+662 LIGTLSSVIDG

-733 TDTVQVGGRNLA
+733 TDTVQVGGRNLLLGTA
-745 LRTQQPRRLSAG
+745 TTSLQNND
-757 YAYYELSEYLIKD
+757 YLIGRLPLSKNHTFTVGERYTLTYRT
-770 TDYTIQF
+770 TDGKRHNILPYNSGGNTALSGRVANSETRELPDGRTAITF
-777 DVEVLTPPEDNRFMV
+777 DWRVSSDGNVNISFFRDEDR
-792 YFAYS
+792 S
-797 THLFTRVYIPYESG
+797 TELGLF
-811 KTHYSATI
+811 
-819 KTPNKDGAI
+819 
-828 VDNLKSVYIYPHGW
+828 
-842 GNGGDTVS
+842 
-850 DIAFSNVKLERGTV
+850 NVKLEQGTV
-864 ATDWS
+864 ATDWT
-869 PAPEDVQASIEN
+869 PAPEDVQAEIAN

-887 AGDKAIADTTQTLEQ
+887 AGDKALSDNAQTLQQ

-937 GEVSNWFYPGEPA
+937 GEVSNWFYPGAPA
-950 PDRAPENEWT
+950 PDKAPEKEWT

-975 TDESGEYM
+975 TDESGQFM

-1015 TADGKSTTFLVRPTK
+1015 TADGKSTTFLVKPTK
-1030 YEEGDTWVLES
+1030 YEDGDTWVLES
-1041 SQVLNGVSYEVG
+1041 SQVLNGISYEAG
-1053 TMLFAKQGSG
+1053 TMLFAKQGSS

-1145 DERQKAYADGVLT
+1145 EERQKAYADGVLT
-1158 EAERRAV
+1158 EAEKRAI

-1170 KAKLA
+1170 EAKLA

-1180 AYSDGVLTEAERK
+1180 AYSDGVLTEAEKK
-1193 AIAEAK
+1193 AIAQAQ

-1204 AVKRAE
+1204 AVAKAK

-1220 RNLLLKSNEGIS
+1220 RNLAVMSRMVPGYLYGDHKRGNPGDADYKVLEYGEFHYDPTYYPIEEGVSLVWVVKRIVEHKENPVVIIHWHNENKELIKWDFGWWKHPE
-1232 NSDYSVGRY
+1232 GTPRKLTAPKGTRY
-1241 YIADPSMMVAGESYT
+1241 Y
-1256 IQIWGE
+1256 
-1262 AEGVDFSEA
+1262 
-1271 LWVYNSGG
+1271 
-1279 NTEVSNIQK
+1279 
-1288 RVNGVW
+1288 RVGITHNPKDV
-1294 RQTFK
+1294 QVM
-1299 WRDDQGKSNS
+1299 
-1309 SLVIF
+1309 LE
-1314 RGANHPN
+1314 RG
-1321 YKKGSKTSITRI
+1321 TV
-1333 KLEKGTIA
+1333 A
-1341 TDWSPAPEDVQA
+1341 TDWTPAPEDVQA

-1374 YVPSQGKYVD
+1374 YVPSQGRYVD

-1406 WDSSRGQYTNTDIK
+1406 WDSNKGQYTNTGIKAQGAKGDGLDIK
-1420 ARGIDGKDAVRVRE
+1420 DTRNDNQLPSWYRKNYRNTTVRE
-1434 NLMRYSHVANTWFW
+1434 FKFQDVIDIPSGWRDGSYCMLETTVKWADTSGGR
-1448 YPKVTQGRLS
+1448 VTQKATL
-1458 KNVSGG
+1458 NSGQE
-1464 VVALTGGDK
+1464 L
-1473 CTEDYNAESGRY
+1473 
-1485 VFVVIDGSGSKDFT
+1485 
-1499 DPEAQFVYS
+1499 
-1508 AKIRLR
+1508 
-1514 AGEAKLLEF
+1514 
-1523 GNTSLEK
+1523 
-1530 SFSPSAPIKLVGD
+1530 
-1543 PLSVY
+1543 
-1548 CVKTKRQ
+1548 
-1555 QGIAVGLSLYLKTD
+1555 
-1569 SIVEIYDIKIERV
+1569 
-1582 EEGEDPKPTA
+1582 
-1592 YIPHPDDLKG
+1592 
-1602 EKGERG
+1602 
-1608 ERGLQGLQGKD
+1608 
-1619 GTNGLPGRDGVDG
+1619 
-1632 KTSYTHIAYADT
+1632 
-1644 ATGGGF
+1644 
-1650 SQSPTGKAYI
+1650 
-1660 GMYVDFV
+1660 
-1667 QADSSDPKKYAW
+1667 
-1679 SLIKGADGKN
+1679 
-1689 GLNGKD
+1689 
-1695 GVPGKPGV
+1695 
-1703 DGRTPYLHIAYANS
+1703 
-1717 QDGKQGFS
+1717 
-1725 VSVSEGKSYIG
+1725 
-1736 TYTDYTQADS
+1736 
-1746 TDPTKYSWSK
+1746 
-1756 IKGEDAVVSKV
+1756 
-1767 VTIDASGLDENMYYP
+1767 
-1782 IAITDTPTSVQNRY
+1782 Y
-1796 RVYTKLFYS
+1796 RVGTS
-1805 SNPSWATYSRGFQ
+1805 DDAAWGEWSN
-1818 CELIWKCF
+1818 L
-1826 NSSWGGFDVNMQVE
+1826 
-1840 VASYKF
+1840 
-1846 VNNVPPISQPSQM
+1846 
-1859 VEYSVNYTY
+1859 
-1868 VRGGGKYYV
+1868 
-1877 ELQAREQATLD
+1877 
-1888 DIKVELVTAKKSYG
+1888 
-1902 SDPYIRYLEPQTSIT
+1902 
-1917 APITELDKEAKAR
+1917 KA
-1930 EKAVQEINAG
+1930 EVQEINAG

-1945 TLISTLEK
+1945 TLIATLEK

-1982 TKIAGGLVLSKIIA
+1982 TKIAGGLVLTNSIILSEPTTGQVMASISGTVNTGANA
-1996 LSNQVDR
+1996 LR
-2003 ITAYLSG
+2003 L
-2010 YDGTSGD
+2010 
-2017 GKILRAGIQ
+2017 GIQ
-2026 YTKTKE
+2026 YPDS
-2032 TVWPIGRF
+2032 VA
-2040 LADYCGYKNLETV
+2040 LATLLD
-2053 PHVNNVITKEALF
+2053 
-2066 TWLRQQKEPFEKFN
+2066 
-2080 KALSGGTVSFNPSIN
+2080 SGKVSFGSDITTDEQREQ
-2095 SSSINLLRINAIIYS
+2095 SLLKQGYS
-2110 HSDSN
+2110 VVYKLAN
-2115 SEAVAIRHDGTGH
+2115 IRNWIVRSTASTGELTTLRNDGTGH
-2128 FGDIHLNGDRI
+2128 IGQLHFDSDRIVVAPIGDISKAFMEFGRNVMKQTIQEVLRSNAVD
-2139 DYQKTQDANPY
+2139 TSTT
-2150 LTVGRGTY
+2150 LTNVR
-2158 GTIEEVIRK
+2158 V
-2167 NDYRAY
+2167 
-2173 NPSNITNKSF
+2173 
-2183 DYNPDW
+2183 
-2189 NTSDEQVSTV
+2189 SDSQTV
-2199 EIEVANDNTKV
+2199 TRTFRVMNDNTSV
-2210 TITVELMQ
+2210 TIDMDLVIDREVGERLYRQHPYPKQMIARLDDEKGLFAYNFQ
-2218 VDTRTY
+2218 DWEEDVDIYDPSDGAVYYPVIQASTTS
-2224 AKNPDKPGWVH
+2224 VH
-2235 TELQA
+2235 KT
-2240 KLNGHHIKGV
+2240 
-2250 MEMYNYGY
+2250 
-2258 TKEMPADPEY
+2258 
-2268 SSEHWD
+2268 
-2274 YNREPGRPTDETGRR
+2274 
-2289 EWRLVKGNKSSRS
+2289 
-2302 VEHSVILP
+2302 VILHQ
-2310 KGTHQLEFV
+2310 GTHTLTFYTN
-2319 FTQVSSS
+2319 FGRGG
-2326 DKHSLPATARVEGIK
+2326 ANNIK
-2341 VLQEFKTDFKQ
+2341 VSQKYSTSYRQTSFSDRGMRIFGGGNSFVDFNHDHPQ
-2352 ALISPTGARFYGGRD
+2352 GTTFATIG
-2367 RYFDI
+2367 
-2372 NYNAY
+2372 
-2377 SNAPTAQLTG
+2377 G
-2387 GLKVDYIDMPG
+2387 GLKVDYIDTPG
-2398 VPLCGA
+2398 VPLCGV
-2404 MVTKSGSI
+2404 MVRSSGTI
-2412 VKSFGRYKN
+2412 DKSFGRYKN
-2421 KRGEGYPR
+2421 KWGAGQPQVDYD
-2429 VSYSYSTR
+2429 YSTKR
-2437 TYTVYHSIP
+2437 YTVHHSIP
-2446 HSNYIPM
+2446 HDHYIPTIQVTGYSGNNGSWS
-2453 LTVGNCH
+2453 LTPRVF
-2460 YSDQAN
+2460 
-2466 YRNISAYSFDVNIT
+2466 NISSYSFEVAIIT
-2480 NYQMAY
+2480 NNDNYTQNG
-2486 QQQDFSYICFLSE
+2486 FSYTCFLAE

>member
-1 MQAHSIKV
+1 
-9 LLHTILSD
+9 
-17 NMMEINN
+17 
-24 NGKIIKVYPSD
+24 
-35 ESELTTGVMTS
+35 
-46 GKVVLHFRSDQDIK
+46 
-60 LEQGATIEFL
+60 
-70 GNTYTL
+70 
-76 VYPQETKKLWRGY
+76 
-89 LECIATFYSSAEQLK
+89 
-104 HKLLKDPSNIARTS
+104 
-118 FVFAGSPTDFATLVA
+118 
-133 RSMGRE
+133 
-139 WSVGNCVATSYD
+139 
-151 KTIAFK
+151 
-157 EESCWAALGRVAEE
+157 
-171 FHTEWV
+171 
-177 VEGKTISLRKDERF
+177 
-191 KEDPLPLSY
+191 
-200 GKGNGFLSG
+200 
-209 VSQRGNADNL
+209 
-219 PISRLYVLGSSRN
+219 
-232 IDPTKYGASTL
+232 
-243 HLPKSWSGESMR
+243 
-255 TDEAGNYI
+255 
-263 ELLEGNG
+263 
-270 AEGAMELSDL
+270 
-280 YPHRVGVVSSVV
+280 
-292 VVNEAKHFYDI
+292 
-303 IDTSIP
+303 
-309 EKLNYNDYRIRGEKA
+309 
-324 ILKFETGALAGRQ
+324 
-337 FEIRQSETALSG
+337 
-349 YHHQERRFELIPS
+349 
-362 EQDGFIMPS
+362 
-371 KEWAPKAGDRYAI
+371 
-384 FGIALP
+384 
-390 QEYVTRA
+390 
-397 ENELLKEAIR
+397 
-407 TLSERSLPQ
+407 
-416 FTFEGEV
+416 
-423 DGIWAKRKWLE
+423 
-434 IGGKLVPGGHVLFS
+434 
-448 DPEFHPEGTVIRIT
+448 
-462 SMAQKVNNPTAP
+462 MAQKVNNPTAP

-490 LNRAEAQ
+490 LNRSEAQ

-578 PSDKR
+578 PTDKR
-583 VTISNA
+583 ITISNA

-620 PALTELEQ
+620 PALTDTEQ

-662 LIGTLSSLIDG
+662 LIGTLSSVIDG

-733 TDTVQVGGRNLA
+733 TDTVQVGGRNLLLGTDFRRIDRLDTQWWREA
-745 LRTQQPRRLSAG
+745 LPINHDDTYPYVVYG
-757 YAYYELSEYLIKD
+757 YAWLFRYKNIHLEPGSYTLSVTAKSHEQGKPGELRID
-770 TDYTIQF
+770 TDFWKYGRRFGYTTDEWKRYSIQF
-777 DVEVLTPPEDNRFMV
+777 AIE
-792 YFAYS
+792 S
-797 THLFTRVYIPYESG
+797 PYDGLLMLLESG
-811 KTHYSATI
+811 YYKTSIRFA
-819 KTPNKDGAI
+819 
-828 VDNLKSVYIYPHGW
+828 
-842 GNGGDTVS
+842 
-850 DIAFSNVKLERGTV
+850 DIKLERGTV
-864 ATDWS
+864 ASDWS
-869 PAPEDVQASIEN
+869 PAPEDVQSDIDK

-887 AGDKAIADTTQTLEQ
+887 EGDKALSNSTQTLQQ

-937 GEVSNWFYPGEPA
+937 GEVSNWFYPGAPA
-950 PDRAPENEWT
+950 PDKAPENEWM

-975 TDESGEYM
+975 TDESGEFM

-1015 TADGKSTTFLVRPTK
+1015 TADGKNTTFLVKPTK

-1041 SQVLNGVSYEVG
+1041 SQVLNGVSYEAG
-1053 TMLFAKQGSG
+1053 TMLFAKQGSS
-1063 AFVESHWVDKVRYI
+1063 AFIESHWVDKVRYI

-1145 DERQKAYADGVLT
+1145 EERQKAYADGVLT
-1158 EAERRAV
+1158 EAEKRAI

-1170 KAKLA
+1170 NAKLA

-1204 AVKRAE
+1204 AVAKAK
-1210 ELDGQIQVGG
+1210 ELDGQLQVGG

-1241 YIADPSMMVAGESYT
+1241 YIADPSMMIAGEAYT

-1262 AEGVDFSEA
+1262 AEGADFSES

-1279 NTEVSNIQK
+1279 NTEVANIQK

-1294 RQTFK
+1294 KQTFK
-1299 WRDDQGKSNS
+1299 WRDDKNKSNS
-1309 SLVIF
+1309 YLAIY

-1333 KLEKGTIA
+1333 KLEKGSIA
-1341 TDWSPAPEDVQA
+1341 TDWTPAPEDVQA

-1406 WDSSRGQYTNTDIK
+1406 WDSSKGQYTNTGIK
-1420 ARGIDGKDAVRVRE
+1420 AQGDKGDGLDVKDTRNDNQLPNWYRKNYSYTTVRE
-1434 NLMRYSHVANTWFW
+1434 FKFQEVIEIPSGWRDESYCMLETTVKWGDTSGGR
-1448 YPKVTQGRLS
+1448 VTQKATL
-1458 KNVSGG
+1458 NSGQE
-1464 VVALTGGDK
+1464 L
-1473 CTEDYNAESGRY
+1473 
-1485 VFVVIDGSGSKDFT
+1485 
-1499 DPEAQFVYS
+1499 
-1508 AKIRLR
+1508 
-1514 AGEAKLLEF
+1514 
-1523 GNTSLEK
+1523 
-1530 SFSPSAPIKLVGD
+1530 
-1543 PLSVY
+1543 
-1548 CVKTKRQ
+1548 
-1555 QGIAVGLSLYLKTD
+1555 
-1569 SIVEIYDIKIERV
+1569 
-1582 EEGEDPKPTA
+1582 
-1592 YIPHPDDLKG
+1592 
-1602 EKGERG
+1602 
-1608 ERGLQGLQGKD
+1608 
-1619 GTNGLPGRDGVDG
+1619 
-1632 KTSYTHIAYADT
+1632 
-1644 ATGGGF
+1644 
-1650 SQSPTGKAYI
+1650 
-1660 GMYVDFV
+1660 
-1667 QADSSDPKKYAW
+1667 
-1679 SLIKGADGKN
+1679 
-1689 GLNGKD
+1689 
-1695 GVPGKPGV
+1695 
-1703 DGRTPYLHIAYANS
+1703 
-1717 QDGKQGFS
+1717 
-1725 VSVSEGKSYIG
+1725 
-1736 TYTDYTQADS
+1736 
-1746 TDPTKYSWSK
+1746 
-1756 IKGEDAVVSKV
+1756 
-1767 VTIDASGLDENMYYP
+1767 
-1782 IAITDTPTSVQNRY
+1782 Y
-1796 RVYTKLFYS
+1796 RVGS
-1805 SNPSWATYSRGFQ
+1805 ADDSAWGEWSN
-1818 CELIWKCF
+1818 L
-1826 NSSWGGFDVNMQVE
+1826 
-1840 VASYKF
+1840 
-1846 VNNVPPISQPSQM
+1846 
-1859 VEYSVNYTY
+1859 
-1868 VRGGGKYYV
+1868 
-1877 ELQAREQATLD
+1877 
-1888 DIKVELVTAKKSYG
+1888 
-1902 SDPYIRYLEPQTSIT
+1902 
-1917 APITELDKEAKAR
+1917 KA
-1930 EKAVQEINAG
+1930 EVQEINAG

-1945 TLISTLEK
+1945 TLIATLEK

-2032 TVWPIGRF
+2032 AVWPIGRF

-2183 DYNPDW
+2183 DYNPDR
-2189 NTSDEQVSTV
+2189 NTGDEQVSTV

-2274 YNREPGRPTDETGRR
+2274 SNREPGRPTDETGRR

-2319 FTQVSSS
+2319 FTQVASS

-2412 VKSFGRYKN
+2412 VKSFGKYKN

>member
-1 MQAHSIKV
+1 
-9 LLHTILSD
+9 
-17 NMMEINN
+17 MMEINN
-24 NGKIIKVYPSD
+24 NGTIIKVYPSD

-89 LECIATFYSSAEQLK
+89 LEYIATFYSSAEQLK

-133 RSMGRE
+133 RSMGHE

-177 VEGKTISLRKDERF
+177 VEGKSISLRKDERY

-219 PISRLYVLGSSRN
+219 PISRLYVLGSRRN

-243 HLPKSWSGESMR
+243 HLPKSWSGEGMR

-263 ELLEGNG
+263 ELIEGNG
-270 AEGAMELSDL
+270 AEGAMELTDL
-280 YPHRVGVVSSVV
+280 YPHRGGVVSSVV
-292 VVNEAKHFYDI
+292 VANEAKHFYDI

-309 EKLNYNDYRIRGEKA
+309 DELNYNDYRIRGEKA

-390 QEYVTRA
+390 EEYVTRA

-448 DPEFHPEGTVIRIT
+448 DAEFHPEGTVIRIT

-583 VTISNA
+583 ITISNA

-620 PALTELEQ
+620 PALTDMEQ

-721 PDGSTKSVEEVI
+721 PDGSTKGIDQVISEE
-733 TDTVQVGGRNLA
+733 VQVGGRNLA
-745 LRTQQPRRLSAG
+745 VMSRMVPGYIRGDLNAGNPGDVDYKVVQYYPFNYDPTYYPIEEGAKLVYVIKRIVNPERNAHAIIHWHNENKELIDWDYGNWRHPNGTPRV
-757 YAYYELSEYLIKD
+757 LIAPK
-770 TDYTIQF
+770 
-777 DVEVLTPPEDNRFMV
+777 
-792 YFAYS
+792 
-797 THLFTRVYIPYESG
+797 G
-811 KTHYSATI
+811 THYYRFGIS
-819 KTPNKDGAI
+819 D
-828 VDNLKSVYIYPHGW
+828 YPKR
-842 GNGGDTVS
+842 
-850 DIAFSNVKLERGTV
+850 IQVKLERGTV

-869 PAPEDVQASIEN
+869 PAPEDVQAEIDQ

-887 AGDKAIADTTQTLEQ
+887 AGDKALSDNAQTLQQ

-937 GEVSNWFYPGEPA
+937 GEVSNWFYPGAPA
-950 PDRAPENEWT
+950 QDKAPENEWT

-975 TDESGEYM
+975 TDESGQFM

-1015 TADGKSTTFLVRPTK
+1015 TADGKSTTFLVKPTK
-1030 YEEGDTWVLES
+1030 YEEGDTWVMES
-1041 SQVLNGVSYEVG
+1041 SQVLNGISYEAG
-1053 TMLFAKQGSG
+1053 TMLFAKQGSS

-1116 TAEEQARIQATNK
+1116 TKEEQARIEATNK
-1129 ALETAK
+1129 ALESAK
-1135 AYAEAQDKLL
+1135 AYAEAQDALL
-1145 DERQKAYADGVLT
+1145 EQRQKAYADGVLT
-1158 EAERRAV
+1158 EAEKRAI

-1170 KAKLA
+1170 NAKLA
-1175 ETNAK
+1175 EANAK
-1180 AYSDGVLTEAERK
+1180 AYSDGVLTEAEKK
-1193 AIAEAK
+1193 AIAQAQ

-1220 RNLLLKSNEGIS
+1220 RNLIRNRDIKSTIANQINVEYEQVQPEEGRNTYTLSFEYWIDESDTATSRRVSLSGAGLWLKRVIADSKWHREERTVQLTTDESRYPLKGFLT
-1232 NSDYSVGRY
+1232 DYSS
-1241 YIADPSMMVAGESYT
+1241 P
-1256 IQIWGE
+1256 
-1262 AEGVDFSEA
+1262 
-1271 LWVYNSGG
+1271 G
-1279 NTEVSNIQK
+1279 NRKLGMAKVRN
-1288 RVNGVW
+1288 V
-1294 RQTFK
+1294 
-1299 WRDDQGKSNS
+1299 
-1309 SLVIF
+1309 
-1314 RGANHPN
+1314 
-1321 YKKGSKTSITRI
+1321 
-1333 KLEKGTIA
+1333 KLERGTIA
-1341 TDWSPAPEDVQA
+1341 TDWTPAPEDVQA
-1353 EIDAINA
+1353 EIQAVE
-1360 NPPRI
+1360 R
-1365 NQTTKNWEV
+1365 
-1374 YVPSQGKYVD
+1374 
-1384 TGRTSVGDDG
+1384 
-1394 KAPKIVDGYWYE
+1394 GY
-1406 WDSSRGQYTNTDIK
+1406 Q
-1420 ARGIDGKDAVRVRE
+1420 
-1434 NLMRYSHVANTWFW
+1434 
-1448 YPKVTQGRLS
+1448 
-1458 KNVSGG
+1458 
-1464 VVALTGGDK
+1464 
-1473 CTEDYNAESGRY
+1473 
-1485 VFVVIDGSGSKDFT
+1485 
-1499 DPEAQFVYS
+1499 
-1508 AKIRLR
+1508 
-1514 AGEAKLLEF
+1514 KL
-1523 GNTSLEK
+1523 
-1530 SFSPSAPIKLVGD
+1530 
-1543 PLSVY
+1543 
-1548 CVKTKRQ
+1548 
-1555 QGIAVGLSLYLKTD
+1555 
-1569 SIVEIYDIKIERV
+1569 IERV
-1582 EEGEDPKPTA
+1582 DVEFALSSSRDTAPTSGWQTNAPTPARGQALWQRTKVYLKDGTEEV
-1592 YIPHPDDLKG
+1592 
-1602 EKGERG
+1602 RG
-1608 ERGLQGLQGKD
+1608 VTCIQGKD
-1619 GTNGLPGRDGVDG
+1619 GQD
-1632 KTSYTHIAYADT
+1632 
-1644 ATGGGF
+1644 
-1650 SQSPTGKAYI
+1650 
-1660 GMYVDFV
+1660 
-1667 QADSSDPKKYAW
+1667 
-1679 SLIKGADGKN
+1679 GADGS
-1689 GLNGKD
+1689 D
-1695 GVPGKPGV
+1695 GT
-1703 DGRTPYLHIAYANS
+1703 DGRGIAKIVELYYLSSSNTALAN
-1717 QDGKQGFS
+1717 GAWTETAPKPK
-1725 VSVSEGKSYIG
+1725 EGYWIWTKTRIH
-1736 TYTDYTQADS
+1736 YTTGEQLETQPICV
-1746 TDPTKYSWSK
+1746 TGN
-1756 IKGEDAVVSKV
+1756 KGADAVVSKE

-1782 IAITDTPTSVQNRY
+1782 IAITGTPYVVQNRY
-1796 RVYTKLFYS
+1796 RVYTRLYYS
-1805 SNPSWATYSRGFQ
+1805 GKPSWATHSRGFQ
-1818 CELIWKCF
+1818 CELIWKCY
-1826 NSSWGGFDVNMQVE
+1826 NSSWGGFDVNMQVD

-1846 VNNVPPISQPSQM
+1846 VNNVPPISQPEQITQ
-1859 VEYSVNYTY
+1859 YSVNYTY

-1888 DIKVELVTAKKSYG
+1888 KIEVELVTAKKSYG
-1902 SDPYIRYLEPQTSIT
+1902 SDPYIVYLEPQTSIT
-1917 APITELDKEAKAR
+1917 PPITELDKEAKAR

-1945 TLISTLEK
+1945 TLISTLDKAQKQLEK
-1953 TAKELKEGKLDTKD
+1953 GVLTKADTKD
-1967 LPDLQYLLNALQKGD
+1967 IQYLLDSLKKGK
-1982 TKIAGGLVLSKIIA
+1982 TQVAGGLVLTNDIILSEPTTGQVMASISGTANTGANA
-1996 LSNQVDR
+1996 LR
-2003 ITAYLSG
+2003 L
-2010 YDGTSGD
+2010 
-2017 GKILRAGIQ
+2017 GIQ
-2026 YTKTKE
+2026 YPDS
-2032 TVWPIGRF
+2032 VA
-2040 LADYCGYKNLETV
+2040 LATLLD
-2053 PHVNNVITKEALF
+2053 
-2066 TWLRQQKEPFEKFN
+2066 
-2080 KALSGGTVSFNPSIN
+2080 SGKVSFGSDITTDEQREQ
-2095 SSSINLLRINAIIYS
+2095 SLLKQGYSVIYKLA
-2110 HSDSN
+2110 N
-2115 SEAVAIRHDGTGH
+2115 IRNWIVRSTASTGELTTLRNDGTGH
-2128 FGDIHLNGDRI
+2128 IGQLHFDSDRIVVAPIGDISKAFMEFGRNVMKQTIQEVLRSNAVD
-2139 DYQKTQDANPY
+2139 TSTT
-2150 LTVGRGTY
+2150 LTNVR
-2158 GTIEEVIRK
+2158 V
-2167 NDYRAY
+2167 
-2173 NPSNITNKSF
+2173 
-2183 DYNPDW
+2183 
-2189 NTSDEQVSTV
+2189 SDSQTV
-2199 EIEVANDNTKV
+2199 TRTFRVMNDNTSV
-2210 TITVELMQ
+2210 TIDMDLVIDREVGERLYRQHPYPKQMIARLDDEKGLFAYNFQ
-2218 VDTRTY
+2218 NWEEDVDIYDPSDGAVYYPAIQASTIS
-2224 AKNPDKPGWVH
+2224 VH
-2235 TELQA
+2235 KT
-2240 KLNGHHIKGV
+2240 
-2250 MEMYNYGY
+2250 
-2258 TKEMPADPEY
+2258 
-2268 SSEHWD
+2268 
-2274 YNREPGRPTDETGRR
+2274 
-2289 EWRLVKGNKSSRS
+2289 
-2302 VEHSVILP
+2302 VILHQ
-2310 KGTHQLEFV
+2310 GTHTLTFYTN
-2319 FTQVSSS
+2319 FGRGG
-2326 DKHSLPATARVEGIK
+2326 ANNIK
-2341 VLQEFKTDFKQ
+2341 VSQKYSTNYRQTSFSDRGMRIFGGGNSFVDFNHDHPQ
-2352 ALISPTGARFYGGRD
+2352 GTTFATIG
-2367 RYFDI
+2367 
-2372 NYNAY
+2372 
-2377 SNAPTAQLTG
+2377 G
-2387 GLKVDYIDMPG
+2387 GLKVDYIDTPG

-2404 MVTKSGSI
+2404 MVTKSGT
-2412 VKSFGRYKN
+2412 VDKSFGRYKN
-2421 KRGEGYPR
+2421 ERGGSWPK
-2429 VSYSYSTR
+2429 VSYSYSTKSF
-2437 TYTVYHSIP
+2437 TVYHSIP
-2446 HSNYIPM
+2446 HDKYIP
-2453 LTVGNCH
+2453 LVNPFNDPASPVI
-2460 YSDQAN
+2460 SDV
-2466 YRNISAYSFDVNIT
+2466 SAYSFKVRFTLQAERYDGWAVG
-2480 NYQMAY
+2480 
-2486 QQQDFSYICFLSE
+2486 FSYIAFKAE

>member
-1 MQAHSIKV
+1 MQAHSLKV

-89 LECIATFYSSAEQLK
+89 LEYIATFYSSAEQLK

-133 RSMGRE
+133 RSMGHE
-139 WSVGNCVATSYD
+139 WNVGNCVATSYD

-177 VEGKTISLRKDERF
+177 VEGKSISLRKDERY

-243 HLPKSWSGESMR
+243 HLPKSWSGERMR

-292 VVNEAKHFYDI
+292 VANEAKHFYDI

-309 EKLNYNDYRIRGEKA
+309 EELNYNDYRIRGEKA

-337 FEIRQSETALSG
+337 FEIRQSESALSG

-371 KEWAPKAGDRYAI
+371 KEWAPKAGDKYAI

-474 SITLSTALV
+474 CITLSTALV

-583 VTISNA
+583 ITISNA

-620 PALTELEQ
+620 PALTDMEQ

-733 TDTVQVGGRNLA
+733 TDTVQVGGRNLLRNA
-745 LRTQQPRRLSAG
+745 DIAGRISNAIKINFDQTRPTEISDTFTLSFEYWINESDTATSRRISCVPLNVWDVDVVADSEWHRKEYRLKLPLDESKYPITAFLTDYSTPGNRTQG
-757 YAYYELSEYLIKD
+757 
-770 TDYTIQF
+770 
-777 DVEVLTPPEDNRFMV
+777 MV
-792 YFAYS
+792 
-797 THLFTRVYIPYESG
+797 RVR
-811 KTHYSATI
+811 
-819 KTPNKDGAI
+819 
-828 VDNLKSVYIYPHGW
+828 
-842 GNGGDTVS
+842 
-850 DIAFSNVKLERGTV
+850 NVKLERGFV
-864 ATDWS
+864 ATDWT

-887 AGDKAIADTTQTLEQ
+887 AGDKAQADSTKTLQQ

-937 GEVSNWFYPGEPA
+937 GEVSNWFYPGAPA
-950 PDRAPENEWT
+950 QDKAPENEWT

-975 TDESGEYM
+975 TDESGRYM

-1015 TADGKSTTFLVRPTK
+1015 TADGKSTTFLVKPTK
-1030 YEEGDTWVLES
+1030 YEEGDTWVMES
-1041 SQVLNGVSYEVG
+1041 SQVLNGISYEAG
-1053 TMLFAKQGSG
+1053 TMLFAKQGSS

-1116 TAEEQARIQATNK
+1116 TKEEQTRINATNK

-1145 DERQKAYADGVLT
+1145 ETRQKAYADGVLT

-1180 AYSDGVLTEAERK
+1180 AYSDGVLTEAEKK
-1193 AIAEAK
+1193 AIAQAQ

-1204 AVKRAE
+1204 AVAKAK

-1220 RNLLLKSNEGIS
+1220 RNLIRNRDIKSTIANQINVEYEQVQPEEGRNTYTLSFEYWIDESDTATSRRVSLSGGGLWLERVIADSKWHREERTVQLTTDESRYPLKGFLT
-1232 NSDYSVGRY
+1232 DYSS
-1241 YIADPSMMVAGESYT
+1241 P
-1256 IQIWGE
+1256 
-1262 AEGVDFSEA
+1262 
-1271 LWVYNSGG
+1271 G
-1279 NTEVSNIQK
+1279 NRKLGMAKVRN
-1288 RVNGVW
+1288 V
-1294 RQTFK
+1294 
-1299 WRDDQGKSNS
+1299 
-1309 SLVIF
+1309 
-1314 RGANHPN
+1314 
-1321 YKKGSKTSITRI
+1321 
-1333 KLEKGTIA
+1333 KLERGTIA
-1341 TDWSPAPEDVQA
+1341 TDWTPAPEDVQA
-1353 EIDAINA
+1353 EIQAVE
-1360 NPPRI
+1360 R
-1365 NQTTKNWEV
+1365 
-1374 YVPSQGKYVD
+1374 
-1384 TGRTSVGDDG
+1384 
-1394 KAPKIVDGYWYE
+1394 GY
-1406 WDSSRGQYTNTDIK
+1406 Q
-1420 ARGIDGKDAVRVRE
+1420 
-1434 NLMRYSHVANTWFW
+1434 
-1448 YPKVTQGRLS
+1448 
-1458 KNVSGG
+1458 
-1464 VVALTGGDK
+1464 
-1473 CTEDYNAESGRY
+1473 
-1485 VFVVIDGSGSKDFT
+1485 
-1499 DPEAQFVYS
+1499 
-1508 AKIRLR
+1508 
-1514 AGEAKLLEF
+1514 KL
-1523 GNTSLEK
+1523 
-1530 SFSPSAPIKLVGD
+1530 
-1543 PLSVY
+1543 
-1548 CVKTKRQ
+1548 
-1555 QGIAVGLSLYLKTD
+1555 
-1569 SIVEIYDIKIERV
+1569 IERV
-1582 EEGEDPKPTA
+1582 DVEFALSSSRDTAPTSGWQTNAPTPARGQTLWQRTKVYLKDGTEEV
-1592 YIPHPDDLKG
+1592 
-1602 EKGERG
+1602 RG
-1608 ERGLQGLQGKD
+1608 VTCIQGKD
-1619 GTNGLPGRDGVDG
+1619 GADGRGIAKVVELYYLSSSNTALANGVWTETAPKPKEGFWIWT
-1632 KTSYTHIAYADT
+1632 KTRIHYT
-1644 ATGGGF
+1644 TGE
-1650 SQSPTGKAYI
+1650 QIETQPICVTGN
-1660 GMYVDFV
+1660 
-1667 QADSSDPKKYAW
+1667 
-1679 SLIKGADGKN
+1679 KGA
-1689 GLNGKD
+1689 
-1695 GVPGKPGV
+1695 
-1703 DGRTPYLHIAYANS
+1703 
-1717 QDGKQGFS
+1717 
-1725 VSVSEGKSYIG
+1725 
-1736 TYTDYTQADS
+1736 
-1746 TDPTKYSWSK
+1746 
-1756 IKGEDAVVSKV
+1756 DAVVSKV
-1767 VTIDASGLDENMYYP
+1767 VTIDTSGLDENMYYP

-1796 RVYTKLFYS
+1796 RVYTKLYYS
-1805 SNPSWATYSRGFQ
+1805 SNPSWATHSRGFQ

-1940 LSNAN
+1940 LSDAN
-1945 TLISTLEK
+1945 TLIATLEK

-2032 TVWPIGRF
+2032 AVWPIGRF

-2183 DYNPDW
+2183 DYNPDR
-2189 NTSDEQVSTV
+2189 NTGDEQVSTV

-2274 YNREPGRPTDETGRR
+2274 SNREPGRPTDETGRR
-2289 EWRLVKGNKSSRS
+2289 EWRLVEGNKSSRS
-2302 VEHSVILP
+2302 VEHSVILS

-2398 VPLCGA
+2398 VPLCGV
-2404 MVTKSGSI
+2404 MVRSSGTI
-2412 VKSFGRYKN
+2412 DKSFGRYKN
-2421 KRGEGYPR
+2421 KWGAGQPQVDYD
-2429 VSYSYSTR
+2429 YSTKR
-2437 TYTVYHSIP
+2437 YTVHHSIP
-2446 HSNYIPM
+2446 HDRYIPTIQVTGYSGNNGSWS
-2453 LTVGNCH
+2453 LTPRVF
-2460 YSDQAN
+2460 
-2466 YRNISAYSFDVNIT
+2466 NISSYSFEVAIIT
-2480 NYQMAY
+2480 NNDNYTQNG
-2486 QQQDFSYICFLSE
+2486 FSYTCFLAE

>member
-1 MQAHSIKV
+1 
-9 LLHTILSD
+9 
-17 NMMEINN
+17 MMEINN
-24 NGKIIKVYPSD
+24 NGTIIKVYPSD

-46 GKVVLHFRSDQDIK
+46 GKVVLHFRSDQDIRLK
-60 LEQGATIEFL
+60 QGATIEFL

-89 LECIATFYSSAEQLK
+89 LEYIATFYSSAEQLK
-104 HKLLKDPSNIARTS
+104 HKLLKGPSNIARTS

-133 RSMGRE
+133 RSMGHE

-177 VEGKTISLRKDERF
+177 IEGKSISLRKDERY
-191 KEDPLPLSY
+191 KDDPLPLSY

-243 HLPKSWSGESMR
+243 HLPKSWSGEGMR

-263 ELLEGNG
+263 ELIEGNG

-292 VVNEAKHFYDI
+292 VANEAKHFYDV

-309 EKLNYNDYRIRGEKA
+309 EELNYNDYRIRGEKA
-324 ILKFETGALAGRQ
+324 ILKFATGALAGRQ

-371 KEWAPKAGDRYAI
+371 REWAPKAGDKYAI

-578 PSDKR
+578 PTDKR

-620 PALTELEQ
+620 PALTDMEQ

-662 LIGTLSSLIDG
+662 LVGTLSSVIDG

-745 LRTQQPRRLSAG
+745 SKGRVID
-757 YAYYELSEYLIKD
+757 AYIKGD
-770 TDYTIQF
+770 GNVRFFSDGSLCYYTPISTGDYTIQIFPSPEESSPLFRWSISQIEEIPTDGSEIPARTF
-777 DVEVLTPPEDNRFMV
+777 DRMVQGTTTNIKAVE
-792 YFAYS
+792 
-797 THLFTRVYIPYESG
+797 
-811 KTHYSATI
+811 
-819 KTPNKDGAI
+819 
-828 VDNLKSVYIYPHGW
+828 
-842 GNGGDTVS
+842 GDTFLFVQVGYS
-850 DIAFSNVKLERGTV
+850 WRGLTDKIKIEKGIV
-864 ATDWS
+864 ATDWT
-869 PAPEDVQASIEN
+869 PAPEDVQAEITN

-887 AGDKAIADTTQTLEQ
+887 AGDKALSDSTQTLQQ
-902 ALDALRESGAN
+902 ALNALRESGAN

-937 GEVSNWFYPGEPA
+937 GEVSNWFYPGAPA
-950 PDRAPENEWT
+950 QDKAPENEWT

-1015 TADGKSTTFLVRPTK
+1015 TADGKSTTFLVKPTK
-1030 YEEGDTWVLES
+1030 YEEGDTWVMES
-1041 SQVLNGVSYEVG
+1041 SQVLNGISYEAG
-1053 TMLFAKQGSG
+1053 TMLFAKQGSS

-1077 GATQLKESEEA
+1077 GATQLKESEKA

-1116 TAEEQARIQATNK
+1116 TKEEQARINATNK

-1145 DERQKAYADGVLT
+1145 EARQKAYADGVLT

-1170 KAKLA
+1170 EAKLA

-1262 AEGVDFSEA
+1262 AEGVDFSES

-1279 NTEVSNIQK
+1279 NTEVANIQK

-1294 RQTFK
+1294 EQTFK
-1299 WRDDQGKSNS
+1299 WRDDQNKSNR

-1333 KLEKGTIA
+1333 KLEKGSIATDWTPAPEDVQAEIGDATKKVYDDAVKKAKELDGQLQVGGRNLLKPISGLYNSNSDIRKVALDGDSLLWTQFDSSTQPYTLILYSPISDGAYTLSYKCSVGEKYRDYIYYERLDNGNGWYSRATTTTTELGDGSWLHTITFKELKASKGRSFYFYGTDPFAPPKEVRFWDFKFEKGFVA

-1353 EIDAINA
+1353 
-1360 NPPRI
+1360 
-1365 NQTTKNWEV
+1365 
-1374 YVPSQGKYVD
+1374 
-1384 TGRTSVGDDG
+1384 
-1394 KAPKIVDGYWYE
+1394 
-1406 WDSSRGQYTNTDIK
+1406 DI
-1420 ARGIDGKDAVRVRE
+1420 
-1434 NLMRYSHVANTWFW
+1434 
-1448 YPKVTQGRLS
+1448 
-1458 KNVSGG
+1458 
-1464 VVALTGGDK
+1464 
-1473 CTEDYNAESGRY
+1473 
-1485 VFVVIDGSGSKDFT
+1485 
-1499 DPEAQFVYS
+1499 
-1508 AKIRLR
+1508 
-1514 AGEAKLLEF
+1514 
-1523 GNTSLEK
+1523 
-1530 SFSPSAPIKLVGD
+1530 
-1543 PLSVY
+1543 
-1548 CVKTKRQ
+1548 
-1555 QGIAVGLSLYLKTD
+1555 
-1569 SIVEIYDIKIERV
+1569 
-1582 EEGEDPKPTA
+1582 
-1592 YIPHPDDLKG
+1592 
-1602 EKGERG
+1602 
-1608 ERGLQGLQGKD
+1608 
-1619 GTNGLPGRDGVDG
+1619 
-1632 KTSYTHIAYADT
+1632 
-1644 ATGGGF
+1644 
-1650 SQSPTGKAYI
+1650 
-1660 GMYVDFV
+1660 
-1667 QADSSDPKKYAW
+1667 
-1679 SLIKGADGKN
+1679 
-1689 GLNGKD
+1689 
-1695 GVPGKPGV
+1695 
-1703 DGRTPYLHIAYANS
+1703 
-1717 QDGKQGFS
+1717 
-1725 VSVSEGKSYIG
+1725 
-1736 TYTDYTQADS
+1736 
-1746 TDPTKYSWSK
+1746 
-1756 IKGEDAVVSKV
+1756 
-1767 VTIDASGLDENMYYP
+1767 
-1782 IAITDTPTSVQNRY
+1782 
-1796 RVYTKLFYS
+1796 
-1805 SNPSWATYSRGFQ
+1805 
-1818 CELIWKCF
+1818 
-1826 NSSWGGFDVNMQVE
+1826 
-1840 VASYKF
+1840 
-1846 VNNVPPISQPSQM
+1846 
-1859 VEYSVNYTY
+1859 
-1868 VRGGGKYYV
+1868 
-1877 ELQAREQATLD
+1877 
-1888 DIKVELVTAKKSYG
+1888 
-1902 SDPYIRYLEPQTSIT
+1902 
-1917 APITELDKEAKAR
+1917 DKEAQAR
-1930 EKAVQEINAG
+1930 EKAVREINAG

-1945 TLISTLEK
+1945 TLIATLEK

-2026 YTKTKE
+2026 YTKTKKA
-2032 TVWPIGRF
+2032 VWPIGRF

-2139 DYQKTQDANPY
+2139 DYQKTQDATPY

-2173 NPSNITNKSF
+2173 NPSNITDKSF

-2189 NTSDEQVSTV
+2189 NTADEQVSTV

-2218 VDTRTY
+2218 VDTRIY

-2274 YNREPGRPTDETGRR
+2274 SNREPGRPTDETGRR
-2289 EWRLVKGNKSSRS
+2289 EWRLVEGNKSSRS
-2302 VEHSVILP
+2302 VEHSVILS

-2377 SNAPTAQLTG
+2377 SNAPTAQLAG

>member
-1 MQAHSIKV
+1 
-9 LLHTILSD
+9 
-17 NMMEINN
+17 MMEINN
-24 NGKIIKVYPSD
+24 NGTIIKVYPSD

-76 VYPQETKKLWRGY
+76 IYPQETKKLWRGY
-89 LECIATFYSSAEQLK
+89 LEYIATFYSSAEQLK

-133 RSMGRE
+133 RSMGHE

-177 VEGKTISLRKDERF
+177 VEGKSISLRKDERY

-232 IDPTKYGASTL
+232 IDQTKYGASTL
-243 HLPKSWSGESMR
+243 HLPKSWSSERMR

-292 VVNEAKHFYDI
+292 VANEAKHFYDI

-309 EKLNYNDYRIRGEKA
+309 EELNYNDYRIRGEKA

-349 YHHQERRFELIPS
+349 YHHKERRFELIPS

-371 KEWAPKAGDRYAI
+371 KEWAPKAGDKYAI

-474 SITLSTALV
+474 SITLSTSLV

-565 GSLKSVPMAINYN
+565 GSLKSVPMAFNYN
-578 PSDKR
+578 PTDKR
-583 VTISNA
+583 ITISNA

-620 PALTELEQ
+620 PALTDMEQ

-652 PFETT
+652 TFETT

-662 LIGTLSSLIDG
+662 LIGTLSSVIDG

-721 PDGSTKSVEEVI
+721 PDGSKKSVEEVI
-733 TDTVQVGGRNLA
+733 TDTVQVGGRNLL
-745 LRTQQPRRLSAG
+745 LRTSKERRVKGAYLAYDLAKTLTEPGIYMLS
-757 YAYYELSEYLIKD
+757 
-770 TDYTIQF
+770 F
-777 DVEVLTPPEDNRFMV
+777 DVEIIKPPLDNAFGILLGNSTRQQVFTSI
-792 YFAYS
+792 AY
-797 THLFTRVYIPYESG
+797 I
-811 KTHYSATI
+811 
-819 KTPNKDGAI
+819 DGARHYELALE
-828 VDNLKSVYIYPHGW
+828 VKYQQGLSVAKDIYIYSNKWYENPARNPDCGEFIL
-842 GNGGDTVS
+842 T
-850 DIAFSNVKLERGTV
+850 NVKLERGTV
-864 ATDWS
+864 ATDWT
-869 PAPEDVQASIEN
+869 PAPEDVQADIDK

-887 AGDKAIADTTQTLEQ
+887 AGDKAQADSTQTLQQ

-937 GEVSNWFYPGEPA
+937 GEVSNWFYPGAPA
-950 PDRAPENEWT
+950 PDKAPENEWT

-975 TDESGEYM
+975 TDESGEFM

-1015 TADGKSTTFLVRPTK
+1015 TADGKSTTFLVKPTK

-1041 SQVLNGVSYEVG
+1041 SQVVNGISYEAG
-1053 TMLFAKQGSG
+1053 TMLFAKQGSS

-1116 TAEEQARIQATNK
+1116 TKEEQARINATNK

-1145 DERQKAYADGVLT
+1145 EARQKAYADGVLT

-1170 KAKLA
+1170 EAKLA

-1180 AYSDGVLTEAERK
+1180 AYSDGVLTEVERK

-1204 AVKRAE
+1204 AVAKAK

-1220 RNLLLKSNEGIS
+1220 RNLALMSRMVPGYLYGEYKRGNPGDVDYRVIQYKEFHYDPTYYPIEEGVSLVWVIKRIVDHKENPVVIIHWHNEQKEFIS
-1232 NSDYSVGRY
+1232 WDFGWWKHPEGTPRKLEAPKGTRY
-1241 YIADPSMMVAGESYT
+1241 Y
-1256 IQIWGE
+1256 
-1262 AEGVDFSEA
+1262 
-1271 LWVYNSGG
+1271 
-1279 NTEVSNIQK
+1279 
-1288 RVNGVW
+1288 RVGITHNPKDV
-1294 RQTFK
+1294 QVM
-1299 WRDDQGKSNS
+1299 
-1309 SLVIF
+1309 LE
-1314 RGANHPN
+1314 RG
-1321 YKKGSKTSITRI
+1321 IV
-1333 KLEKGTIA
+1333 A
-1341 TDWSPAPEDVQA
+1341 TDWTPAPEDVQA

-1374 YVPSQGKYVD
+1374 YVPSEGKYVD

-1406 WDSSRGQYTNTDIK
+1406 WDSNKGQYTNTGIK
-1420 ARGIDGKDAVRVRE
+1420 AQGDKGDGLDVKDTRNDNQPPSWYRKNYPLTTVRE
-1434 NLMRYSHVANTWFW
+1434 FKFQDVIEIPSGWRDGSYCMLETTIKWGDTSGGR
-1448 YPKVTQGRLS
+1448 VTQKATL
-1458 KNVSGG
+1458 NSGQELYR
-1464 VVALTGGDK
+1464 V
-1473 CTEDYNAESGRY
+1473 
-1485 VFVVIDGSGSKDFT
+1485 GSSD
-1499 DPEAQFVYS
+1499 
-1508 AKIRLR
+1508 
-1514 AGEAKLLEF
+1514 
-1523 GNTSLEK
+1523 
-1530 SFSPSAPIKLVGD
+1530 
-1543 PLSVY
+1543 
-1548 CVKTKRQ
+1548 
-1555 QGIAVGLSLYLKTD
+1555 
-1569 SIVEIYDIKIERV
+1569 
-1582 EEGEDPKPTA
+1582 
-1592 YIPHPDDLKG
+1592 
-1602 EKGERG
+1602 
-1608 ERGLQGLQGKD
+1608 
-1619 GTNGLPGRDGVDG
+1619 
-1632 KTSYTHIAYADT
+1632 DT
-1644 ATGGGF
+1644 AWGEW
-1650 SQSPTGKAYI
+1650 SNIKA
-1660 GMYVDFV
+1660 
-1667 QADSSDPKKYAW
+1667 
-1679 SLIKGADGKN
+1679 
-1689 GLNGKD
+1689 
-1695 GVPGKPGV
+1695 
-1703 DGRTPYLHIAYANS
+1703 
-1717 QDGKQGFS
+1717 
-1725 VSVSEGKSYIG
+1725 E
-1736 TYTDYTQADS
+1736 
-1746 TDPTKYSWSK
+1746 
-1756 IKGEDAVVSKV
+1756 
-1767 VTIDASGLDENMYYP
+1767 
-1782 IAITDTPTSVQNRY
+1782 
-1796 RVYTKLFYS
+1796 
-1805 SNPSWATYSRGFQ
+1805 
-1818 CELIWKCF
+1818 
-1826 NSSWGGFDVNMQVE
+1826 
-1840 VASYKF
+1840 
-1846 VNNVPPISQPSQM
+1846 
-1859 VEYSVNYTY
+1859 
-1868 VRGGGKYYV
+1868 
-1877 ELQAREQATLD
+1877 
-1888 DIKVELVTAKKSYG
+1888 
-1902 SDPYIRYLEPQTSIT
+1902 
-1917 APITELDKEAKAR
+1917 
-1930 EKAVQEINAG
+1930 VQEINAG

-1945 TLISTLEK
+1945 TLIATLEK

-2032 TVWPIGRF
+2032 AVWPIGRF

-2183 DYNPDW
+2183 DYNPDR
-2189 NTSDEQVSTV
+2189 NTGDEQVSTV

-2218 VDTRTY
+2218 VDTRIY

-2274 YNREPGRPTDETGRR
+2274 SNREPGRPTDETGRR
-2289 EWRLVKGNKSSRS
+2289 EWRLVEGNKSSRS
-2302 VEHSVILP
+2302 VEHSVILS

-2387 GLKVDYIDMPG
+2387 GLKVDYIDTPG
-2398 VPLCGA
+2398 VPLCGV
-2404 MVTKSGSI
+2404 MVRSSGTI
-2412 VKSFGRYKN
+2412 DKSFGRYKN
-2421 KRGEGYPR
+2421 KWGAGQPQVDYD
-2429 VSYSYSTR
+2429 YSTKR
-2437 TYTVYHSIP
+2437 YTVHHSIP
-2446 HSNYIPM
+2446 HDRYIP
-2453 LTVGNCH
+2453 TIQVTGYSGNNG
-2460 YSDQAN
+2460 SWSLAP
-2466 YRNISAYSFDVNIT
+2466 RVFNISSYSFEVAIIT
-2480 NYQMAY
+2480 NNDNYTQNG
-2486 QQQDFSYICFLSE
+2486 FSYTCFLAE

>member
-1 MQAHSIKV
+1 M
-9 LLHTILSD
+9 
-17 NMMEINN
+17 
-24 NGKIIKVYPSD
+24 IKVYPSD

-89 LECIATFYSSAEQLK
+89 LEYIATFYSSAEQLK

-133 RSMGRE
+133 RSMGHE

-177 VEGKTISLRKDERF
+177 VEGKSISLRKDERY

-243 HLPKSWSGESMR
+243 HLPKSWSSERMR

-270 AEGAMELSDL
+270 AEGSMELTDL

-292 VVNEAKHFYDI
+292 VANEAKHFYDI

-309 EKLNYNDYRIRGEKA
+309 EELNYNDYRIRGEKA
-324 ILKFETGALAGRQ
+324 IMKFETGALAGRQ

-371 KEWAPKAGDRYAI
+371 KEWAPKAGDKYAV

-565 GSLKSVPMAINYN
+565 GSLKSVPMAFNYN
-578 PSDKR
+578 PTDKR

-620 PALTELEQ
+620 PALTDMDQ
-628 SYYIYA
+628 SYYIYV

-662 LIGTLSSLIDG
+662 LIGTLSSVIDG

-721 PDGSTKSVEEVI
+721 PDGSKKSVEEVI
-733 TDTVQVGGRNLA
+733 TDTVQVGGRNL
-745 LRTQQPRRLSAG
+745 LRNKDIIATIANQISVEYEQVQPKEGRNTYTLSFEYWIDENDTATSRRISLQGVGLWIERVIADSKWHRFEHTIQLTLDESKYPLKG
-757 YAYYELSEYLIKD
+757 WL
-770 TDYTIQF
+770 TDYSSRG
-777 DVEVLTPPEDNRFMV
+777 NRVPGMAKV
-792 YFAYS
+792 
-797 THLFTRVYIPYESG
+797 RNI
-811 KTHYSATI
+811 
-819 KTPNKDGAI
+819 
-828 VDNLKSVYIYPHGW
+828 
-842 GNGGDTVS
+842 
-850 DIAFSNVKLERGTV
+850 KLERGTV

-869 PAPEDVQASIEN
+869 PAPEDVQADIEAV
-881 EAKARE
+881 ERGYQK
-887 AGDKAIADTTQTLEQ
+887 
-902 ALDALRESGAN
+902 
-913 DNATL
+913 
-918 TDLINKANQRL
+918 LI
-929 DNLQEQAD
+929 
-937 GEVSNWFYPGEPA
+937 
-950 PDRAPENEWT
+950 
-960 TNGLKARHIGDTYTS
+960 
-975 TDESGEYM
+975 
-983 GKSWRYTTEFKWQEI
+983 
-998 HDTLVSQ
+998 
-1005 ALAQASKAQT
+1005 
-1015 TADGKSTTFLVRPTK
+1015 
-1030 YEEGDTWVLES
+1030 
-1041 SQVLNGVSYEVG
+1041 
-1053 TMLFAKQGSG
+1053 
-1063 AFVESHWVDKVRYI
+1063 
-1077 GATQLKESEEA
+1077 
-1088 SKRAWEAY
+1088 
-1096 ANAQAEAE
+1096 E
-1104 RVKAEAHADGIV
+1104 RV
-1116 TAEEQARIQATNK
+1116 
-1129 ALETAK
+1129 
-1135 AYAEAQDKLL
+1135 
-1145 DERQKAYADGVLT
+1145 
-1158 EAERRAV
+1158 
-1165 DVAEK
+1165 DVEFA
-1170 KAKLA
+1170 
-1175 ETNAK
+1175 
-1180 AYSDGVLTEAERK
+1180 
-1193 AIAEAK
+1193 
-1199 KAYDD
+1199 
-1204 AVKRAE
+1204 
-1210 ELDGQIQVGG
+1210 
-1220 RNLLLKSNEGIS
+1220 IS
-1232 NSDYSVGRY
+1232 NSRDTAPTSGWQTNAPTPAR
-1241 YIADPSMMVAGESYT
+1241 G
-1256 IQIWGE
+1256 Q
-1262 AEGVDFSEA
+1262 A
-1271 LWVYNSGG
+1271 LWQRTKVYLKDGT
-1279 NTEVSNIQK
+1279 TEV
-1288 RVNGVW
+1288 RGV
-1294 RQTFK
+1294 TCI
-1299 WRDDQGKSNS
+1299 QGK
-1309 SLVIF
+1309 
-1314 RGANHPN
+1314 
-1321 YKKGSKTSITRI
+1321 
-1333 KLEKGTIA
+1333 
-1341 TDWSPAPEDVQA
+1341 
-1353 EIDAINA
+1353 
-1360 NPPRI
+1360 
-1365 NQTTKNWEV
+1365 
-1374 YVPSQGKYVD
+1374 
-1384 TGRTSVGDDG
+1384 DG
-1394 KAPKIVDGYWYE
+1394 L
-1406 WDSSRGQYTNTDIK
+1406 
-1420 ARGIDGKDAVRVRE
+1420 DGKDGA
-1434 NLMRYSHVANTWFW
+1434 
-1448 YPKVTQGRLS
+1448 K
-1458 KNVSGG
+1458 
-1464 VVALTGGDK
+1464 GGDGA
-1473 CTEDYNAESGRY
+1473 DGRG
-1485 VFVVIDGSGSKDFT
+1485 I
-1499 DPEAQFVYS
+1499 
-1508 AKIRLR
+1508 
-1514 AGEAKLLEF
+1514 
-1523 GNTSLEK
+1523 
-1530 SFSPSAPIKLVGD
+1530 
-1543 PLSVY
+1543 
-1548 CVKTKRQ
+1548 TK
-1555 QGIAVGLSLYLKTD
+1555 
-1569 SIVEIYDIKIERV
+1569 IVELYYLSSSNTALGNGAWSETAPTPK
-1582 EEGEDPKPTA
+1582 EGFWIWTKTRIHYTTGEQIDTQPICVTGN
-1592 YIPHPDDLKG
+1592 KG
-1602 EKGERG
+1602 DKGDRG

-1619 GTNGLPGRDGVDG
+1619 GTDGLPGRDGVDG

-1650 SQSPTGKAYI
+1650 SQNPTGKAYI

-1746 TDPTKYSWSK
+1746 TDPAKYSWSR
-1756 IKGEDAVVSKV
+1756 IKGEKGD
-1767 VTIDASGLDENMYYP
+1767 GLDIKDTRNDNQPPSWYRKNYSLTTVREFKYQSTIEIPSGWRDGYYC
-1782 IAITDTPTSVQNRY
+1782 TLETTVKWYNTSGGRVTQKATLNSGQELY
-1796 RVYTKLFYS
+1796 RVGS
-1805 SNPSWATYSRGFQ
+1805 ADDSAWGEWSN
-1818 CELIWKCF
+1818 
-1826 NSSWGGFDVNMQVE
+1826 
-1840 VASYKF
+1840 
-1846 VNNVPPISQPSQM
+1846 
-1859 VEYSVNYTY
+1859 
-1868 VRGGGKYYV
+1868 
-1877 ELQAREQATLD
+1877 
-1888 DIKVELVTAKKSYG
+1888 IKAE
-1902 SDPYIRYLEPQTSIT
+1902 
-1917 APITELDKEAKAR
+1917 
-1930 EKAVQEINAG
+1930 VQEINAG

-1945 TLISTLEK
+1945 TLIATLEK

-2032 TVWPIGRF
+2032 AVWPIGRF

-2158 GTIEEVIRK
+2158 STIEEVIRK

-2189 NTSDEQVSTV
+2189 NTADEQVSTV

-2218 VDTRTY
+2218 VDTIIN

-2274 YNREPGRPTDETGRR
+2274 SNREPGRPTDETGRR

-2319 FTQVSSS
+2319 FTQVASS
-2326 DKHSLPATARVEGIK
+2326 DEHSLPATARVEGIK

-2404 MVTKSGSI
+2404 MVTKSGAI
-2412 VKSFGRYKN
+2412 VKSFGRYK
-2421 KRGEGYPR
+2421 KKSGASQPQ

>member
-1 MQAHSIKV
+1 
-9 LLHTILSD
+9 
-17 NMMEINN
+17 MMEINN
-24 NGKIIKVYPSD
+24 NGTIIKVYPSD

-60 LEQGATIEFL
+60 LEKGATIEFL

-76 VYPQETKKLWRGY
+76 IYPQETKKLWRGY
-89 LECIATFYSSAEQLK
+89 FEYIATFYSSAEQLK

-133 RSMGRE
+133 RSMGHE

-157 EESCWAALGRVAEE
+157 EESCWAALGRVADE

-177 VEGKTISLRKDERF
+177 IEGKSISLRKDERF

-232 IDPTKYGASTL
+232 IDATKYGASTL
-243 HLPKSWSGESMR
+243 HLPKSWSSERMR

-270 AEGAMELSDL
+270 AEGAMELTDL

-292 VVNEAKHFYDI
+292 VANEAKHFYDI
-303 IDTSIP
+303 IDSSIP
-309 EKLNYNDYRIRGEKA
+309 EELNYNDYRIRGEKA

-349 YHHQERRFELIPS
+349 YHHKERRFELIPS

-371 KEWAPKAGDRYAI
+371 KEWAPKAGDKYAV

-390 QEYVTRA
+390 QEYVTRS

-448 DPEFHPEGTVIRIT
+448 DAEFHPEGTVIRIT

-578 PSDKR
+578 PTDKR

-643 NYLLSPDPL
+643 NYLLSPEPL

-733 TDTVQVGGRNLA
+733 TDTVQVGGRNL
-745 LRTQQPRRLSAG
+745 LKLGLQPPTDSGSKIDVVEPYTYKVEAKNSSYPRLT
-757 YAYYELSEYLIKD
+757 IKVED
-770 TDYTIQF
+770 HLKVKKGEDY
-777 DVEVLTPPEDNRFMV
+777 VLTLDVRGR
-792 YFAYS
+792 
-797 THLFTRVYIPYESG
+797 TIHKKGSG
-811 KTHYSATI
+811 VGLYVA
-819 KTPNKDGAI
+819 N
-828 VDNLKSVYIYPHGW
+828 
-842 GNGGDTVS
+842 GNGS
-850 DIAFSNVKLERGTV
+850 NQIANECFYPIDEANYTRLVYPFKAQRDSTASSLIQVFLSSLYQQTDSTSLVYVRNVKLERGTV

-869 PAPEDVQASIEN
+869 PAPEDVQADLDKET
-881 EAKARE
+881 KARE
-887 AGDKAIADTTQTLEQ
+887 AGDKALSDSTQTLQQ

-937 GEVSNWFYPGEPA
+937 GEVSNWFYPGAPA
-950 PDRAPENEWT
+950 PDKAPEDEWT

-1015 TADGKSTTFLVRPTK
+1015 TADGKSTTFLVKPTK
-1030 YEEGDTWVLES
+1030 YEEGDTWVMES
-1041 SQVLNGVSYEVG
+1041 SQVLNGISYEAG
-1053 TMLFAKQGSG
+1053 TMLFAKQGSS

-1077 GATQLKESEEA
+1077 GATQLKESEKA

-1116 TAEEQARIQATNK
+1116 TAEEQARINATNK
-1129 ALETAK
+1129 ALESAK

-1145 DERQKAYADGVLT
+1145 EERQKAYADGVLT
-1158 EAERRAV
+1158 EAEKRAIN
-1165 DVAEK
+1165 VAEK
-1170 KAKLA
+1170 NAKLA

-1180 AYSDGVLTEAERK
+1180 AYSDGVLTEAEKK
-1193 AIAEAK
+1193 AIAQAQ

-1204 AVKRAE
+1204 AVAKAK

-1220 RNLLLKSNEGIS
+1220 RNLYPNSMHIGDFSGYLGSTCTIKRNIPVADWGAEDAISISAGYGTSILKSLVSIEPLQKVTGETVTFSIYVKNDDYTPVILFINGIDGVVS
-1232 NSDYSVGRY
+1232 KTIEKYSIERVVFTGTYRK
-1241 YIADPSMMVAGESYT
+1241 SYT
-1256 IQIWGE
+1256 WFQVQLRTIT
-1262 AEGVDFSEA
+1262 EGHSLNVT
-1271 LWVYNSGG
+1271 LW
-1279 NTEVSNIQK
+1279 
-1288 RVNGVW
+1288 
-1294 RQTFK
+1294 
-1299 WRDDQGKSNS
+1299 
-1309 SLVIF
+1309 
-1314 RGANHPN
+1314 HP
-1321 YKKGSKTSITRI
+1321 
-1333 KLEKGTIA
+1333 KLERGTIA
-1341 TDWSPAPEDVQA
+1341 TDWTPAPEDVQA

-1406 WDSSRGQYTNTDIK
+1406 WDSSRGQYTNTGIKAQGDKGDGLDIK
-1420 ARGIDGKDAVRVRE
+1420 DTRNDNQLPSWYRKNYSNTTVRE
-1434 NLMRYSHVANTWFW
+1434 FKFQDVIEIPSGWRDGSYCMLETTVKWADTSGGR
-1448 YPKVTQGRLS
+1448 VTQKATL
-1458 KNVSGG
+1458 NSGQELYR
-1464 VVALTGGDK
+1464 V
-1473 CTEDYNAESGRY
+1473 
-1485 VFVVIDGSGSKDFT
+1485 GSAD
-1499 DPEAQFVYS
+1499 DS
-1508 AKIRLR
+1508 AWK
-1514 AGEAKLLEF
+1514 
-1523 GNTSLEK
+1523 
-1530 SFSPSAPIKLVGD
+1530 
-1543 PLSVY
+1543 
-1548 CVKTKRQ
+1548 
-1555 QGIAVGLSLYLKTD
+1555 
-1569 SIVEIYDIKIERV
+1569 
-1582 EEGEDPKPTA
+1582 
-1592 YIPHPDDLKG
+1592 
-1602 EKGERG
+1602 
-1608 ERGLQGLQGKD
+1608 
-1619 GTNGLPGRDGVDG
+1619 
-1632 KTSYTHIAYADT
+1632 
-1644 ATGGGF
+1644 
-1650 SQSPTGKAYI
+1650 
-1660 GMYVDFV
+1660 
-1667 QADSSDPKKYAW
+1667 
-1679 SLIKGADGKN
+1679 
-1689 GLNGKD
+1689 
-1695 GVPGKPGV
+1695 
-1703 DGRTPYLHIAYANS
+1703 
-1717 QDGKQGFS
+1717 
-1725 VSVSEGKSYIG
+1725 
-1736 TYTDYTQADS
+1736 
-1746 TDPTKYSWSK
+1746 SWSN
-1756 IKGEDAVVSKV
+1756 IKAE
-1767 VTIDASGLDENMYYP
+1767 
-1782 IAITDTPTSVQNRY
+1782 
-1796 RVYTKLFYS
+1796 
-1805 SNPSWATYSRGFQ
+1805 
-1818 CELIWKCF
+1818 
-1826 NSSWGGFDVNMQVE
+1826 
-1840 VASYKF
+1840 
-1846 VNNVPPISQPSQM
+1846 
-1859 VEYSVNYTY
+1859 
-1868 VRGGGKYYV
+1868 
-1877 ELQAREQATLD
+1877 
-1888 DIKVELVTAKKSYG
+1888 
-1902 SDPYIRYLEPQTSIT
+1902 
-1917 APITELDKEAKAR
+1917 
-1930 EKAVQEINAG
+1930 VQEINAG

-1945 TLISTLEK
+1945 TLIATIEK

-1982 TKIAGGLVLSKIIA
+1982 TKIAGGLVLTKIIA

-2032 TVWPIGRF
+2032 AVWPIGRF

-2139 DYQKTQDANPY
+2139 DYQKTQDSNPY

-2158 GTIEEVIRK
+2158 STIEEVIRK
-2167 NDYRAY
+2167 NGYRAY

-2183 DYNPDW
+2183 DYNPEW
-2189 NTSDEQVSTV
+2189 NTSAEQVSTV

-2218 VDTRTY
+2218 VDTRIY
-2224 AKNPDKPGWVH
+2224 ARNPDKPGWVH

-2274 YNREPGRPTDETGRR
+2274 SNREPGRPTDETGRR
-2289 EWRLVKGNKSSRS
+2289 EWRLVEGNKSSRS
-2302 VEHSVILP
+2302 VEYSVILS

>member
-1 MQAHSIKV
+1 
-9 LLHTILSD
+9 
-17 NMMEINN
+17 MMEINN
-24 NGKIIKVYPSD
+24 NGTIIKVYPSD

-76 VYPQETKKLWRGY
+76 IYPQETKKLWRGY
-89 LECIATFYSSAEQLK
+89 LEYIATFYSSAEQLK

-118 FVFAGSPTDFATLVA
+118 FVSAGSPTDFATLVA
-133 RSMGRE
+133 RSMGHE

-177 VEGKTISLRKDERF
+177 VEGKSISLRKDERY

-243 HLPKSWSGESMR
+243 HLPKSWRSERMR

-270 AEGAMELSDL
+270 AEGAMELTDL

-292 VVNEAKHFYDI
+292 VANEAKHFYDI
-303 IDTSIP
+303 IDSSIP
-309 EKLNYNDYRIRGEKA
+309 DELNYNDYRIRGEKA

-337 FEIRQSETALSG
+337 FDIRQSETALSG

-423 DGIWAKRKWLE
+423 DGIWAKQKWLE

-583 VTISNA
+583 ITISNA

-604 RKPTDYRYWSV
+604 RKSTDYRYWSV

-620 PALTELEQ
+620 PALTDTEQ

-634 KVEREGKGG
+634 KVERKGKGG

-662 LIGTLSSLIDG
+662 LVGTLSSVIDG

-745 LRTQQPRRLSAG
+745 SKGRVID
-757 YAYYELSEYLIKD
+757 AYIKGGGNVRFFSD
-770 TDYTIQF
+770 GSLCYYTPISTGDYTIQIF
-777 DVEVLTPPEDNRFMV
+777 PSPEESLPLFRWSISQIEEIPTDGSEIPARTFNRMVQGTTTNIKAVE
-792 YFAYS
+792 
-797 THLFTRVYIPYESG
+797 
-811 KTHYSATI
+811 
-819 KTPNKDGAI
+819 
-828 VDNLKSVYIYPHGW
+828 
-842 GNGGDTVS
+842 GDTFLFVQVGS
-850 DIAFSNVKLERGTV
+850 SWRGLTDKIKIEKGTV

-869 PAPEDVQASIEN
+869 PAPEDVQAEIDK

-887 AGDKAIADTTQTLEQ
+887 AGDKAQADSTLTLQQ

-937 GEVSNWFYPGEPA
+937 GEVSNWFYSGAPA
-950 PDRAPENEWT
+950 QDKAPENEWT

-975 TDESGEYM
+975 TDESGQFM

-1015 TADGKSTTFLVRPTK
+1015 TADGKSTTFLVKPTK
-1030 YEEGDTWVLES
+1030 YEEGDTWVMES
-1041 SQVLNGVSYEVG
+1041 SQVVNGISYEAG
-1053 TMLFAKQGSG
+1053 TMLFAKQGSS

-1116 TAEEQARIQATNK
+1116 TKEEQARINATNK

-1145 DERQKAYADGVLT
+1145 EARQKAYADGVLT

-1170 KAKLA
+1170 EAKLA

-1232 NSDYSVGRY
+1232 NSDYPVGRY

-1262 AEGVDFSEA
+1262 AEGVDFSES

-1279 NTEVSNIQK
+1279 NTEVANIQK

-1294 RQTFK
+1294 EQTFK
-1299 WRDDQGKSNS
+1299 WRDDQNKSNS

-1333 KLEKGTIA
+1333 KLEKGLVA

-1353 EIDAINA
+1353 EIGDATKKAYDDAVKKAKELDGQLQVGGRNLLKPISGLHNSNSDIRKVVLDGNA
-1360 NPPRI
+1360 LLWTQFDRSTQPYTIRLHSPI
-1365 NQTTKNWEV
+1365 SDGAYTLSYKC
-1374 YVPSQGKYVD
+1374 
-1384 TGRTSVGDDG
+1384 SVGEKYRDY
-1394 KAPKIVDGYWYE
+1394 IYYE
-1406 WDSSRGQYTNTDIK
+1406 RLDNGNGWCSRATTTTNTEL
-1420 ARGIDGKDAVRVRE
+1420 G
-1434 NLMRYSHVANTWFW
+1434 
-1448 YPKVTQGRLS
+1448 
-1458 KNVSGG
+1458 
-1464 VVALTGGDK
+1464 
-1473 CTEDYNAESGRY
+1473 
-1485 VFVVIDGSGSKDFT
+1485 DGSWLHTITFKELKASKYSSFNFYGT
-1499 DPEAQFVYS
+1499 DPF
-1508 AKIRLR
+1508 
-1514 AGEAKLLEF
+1514 
-1523 GNTSLEK
+1523 
-1530 SFSPSAPIKLVGD
+1530 D
-1543 PLSVY
+1543 P
-1548 CVKTKRQ
+1548 
-1555 QGIAVGLSLYLKTD
+1555 
-1569 SIVEIYDIKIERV
+1569 
-1582 EEGEDPKPTA
+1582 PKEVRFW
-1592 YIPHPDDLKG
+1592 DFKF
-1602 EKGERG
+1602 EKGF
-1608 ERGLQGLQGKD
+1608 
-1619 GTNGLPGRDGVDG
+1619 V
-1632 KTSYTHIAYADT
+1632 
-1644 ATGGGF
+1644 ATDW
-1650 SQSPTGKAYI
+1650 SPAPE
-1660 GMYVDFV
+1660 DV
-1667 QADSSDPKKYAW
+1667 QAD
-1679 SLIKGADGKN
+1679 I
-1689 GLNGKD
+1689 
-1695 GVPGKPGV
+1695 
-1703 DGRTPYLHIAYANS
+1703 
-1717 QDGKQGFS
+1717 
-1725 VSVSEGKSYIG
+1725 
-1736 TYTDYTQADS
+1736 
-1746 TDPTKYSWSK
+1746 
-1756 IKGEDAVVSKV
+1756 
-1767 VTIDASGLDENMYYP
+1767 
-1782 IAITDTPTSVQNRY
+1782 
-1796 RVYTKLFYS
+1796 
-1805 SNPSWATYSRGFQ
+1805 
-1818 CELIWKCF
+1818 
-1826 NSSWGGFDVNMQVE
+1826 
-1840 VASYKF
+1840 
-1846 VNNVPPISQPSQM
+1846 
-1859 VEYSVNYTY
+1859 
-1868 VRGGGKYYV
+1868 
-1877 ELQAREQATLD
+1877 
-1888 DIKVELVTAKKSYG
+1888 
-1902 SDPYIRYLEPQTSIT
+1902 
-1917 APITELDKEAKAR
+1917 DKEAKAR

-1945 TLISTLEK
+1945 TLIATLEK

-2032 TVWPIGRF
+2032 AVWPIGRF

-2158 GTIEEVIRK
+2158 STIEEVIRK

-2173 NPSNITNKSF
+2173 NPSNITDKSF
-2183 DYNPDW
+2183 DYNPDR
-2189 NTSDEQVSTV
+2189 NTGDEQVSTV

-2218 VDTRTY
+2218 VDTRIY

-2274 YNREPGRPTDETGRR
+2274 SNREPGRPTDETGRR
-2289 EWRLVKGNKSSRS
+2289 EWRLVEGNKSSRS
-2302 VEHSVILP
+2302 VEHSVILS

-2404 MVTKSGSI
+2404 MVKSTGAV
-2412 VKSFGRYKN
+2412 VKSFGKYKN
-2421 KRGEGYPR
+2421 KRGEGYPK

-2437 TYTVYHSIP
+2437 TYTVHHSIP

>member
-24 NGKIIKVYPSD
+24 NGTMIKVYPSD

-89 LECIATFYSSAEQLK
+89 FEYIATFYSSAEQLK

-133 RSMGRE
+133 RSMGHE

-157 EESCWAALGRVAEE
+157 EESCWAALGRVADE

-177 VEGKTISLRKDERF
+177 VEGKSISLRKDERY

-243 HLPKSWSGESMR
+243 HLPKSWSGEGMR
-255 TDEAGNYI
+255 TDASGNYI

-270 AEGAMELSDL
+270 AEGAMELTDL

-292 VVNEAKHFYDI
+292 AANEAKHFYDI
-303 IDTSIP
+303 IDASIP
-309 EKLNYNDYRIRGEKA
+309 EELNYNDYRIRGEKA

-349 YHHQERRFELIPS
+349 YHHKERRFELIPS

-390 QEYVTRA
+390 QEYITRA

-448 DPEFHPEGTVIRIT
+448 DPEFHPEGTVIRII

-578 PSDKR
+578 PTDKR

-620 PALTELEQ
+620 PALTDMEQ

-643 NYLLSPDPL
+643 NYLLSPVPL

-721 PDGSTKSVEEVI
+721 PDGSTKGIDQVI
-733 TDTVQVGGRNLA
+733 SESVQVGGRNLA
-745 LRTQQPRRLSAG
+745 VMSRMVPGYLYGDAKGGVPGARDYKVIQYYPFNYDPTYYPIEEGAKLVYVIKRIVNPEKNAHAILHWHNENKELISWDYGNWRHPAGTPR
-757 YAYYELSEYLIKD
+757 
-770 TDYTIQF
+770 
-777 DVEVLTPPEDNRFMV
+777 VLTAPKGTRYYRFGI
-792 YFAYS
+792 S
-797 THLFTRVYIPYESG
+797 
-811 KTHYSATI
+811 
-819 KTPNKDGAI
+819 D
-828 VDNLKSVYIYPHGW
+828 YPKR
-842 GNGGDTVS
+842 
-850 DIAFSNVKLERGTV
+850 IQVKLEKGTI

-869 PAPEDVQASIEN
+869 PAPEDIQADIET

-887 AGDKAIADTTQTLEQ
+887 AGDKALSDNAQTLQQ

-937 GEVSNWFYPGEPA
+937 GEVSNWFYPGAPA
-950 PDRAPENEWT
+950 TDKAPENEWT

-975 TDESGEYM
+975 TDESGEFM

-1015 TADGKSTTFLVRPTK
+1015 TADGKSTTFLVKPTK

-1041 SQVLNGVSYEVG
+1041 SQALNGIAYEAG
-1053 TMLFAKQGSG
+1053 TMLFAKQGSS
-1063 AFVESHWVDKVRYI
+1063 AFIESHWVDKVRYI

-1116 TAEEQARIQATNK
+1116 TVEEQARINATNK
-1129 ALETAK
+1129 ALESAK

-1145 DERQKAYADGVLT
+1145 EERQKAYADGVLT
-1158 EAERRAV
+1158 EAEKRAI

-1170 KAKLA
+1170 NAKLA
-1175 ETNAK
+1175 EENAN
-1180 AYSDGVLTEAERK
+1180 AYADGVLTEAEKK
-1193 AIAEAK
+1193 AIAQAQ

-1204 AVKRAE
+1204 AVAKAK

-1220 RNLLLKSNEGIS
+1220 RNLIVNSDRELS
-1232 NSDYSVGRY
+1232 NSDYGVGRY
-1241 YIADPSMMVAGESYT
+1241 YIANPSMMIEGETYT

-1262 AEGVDFSEA
+1262 AEGADFSEA

-1279 NTEVSNIQK
+1279 NTEVANIQN
-1288 RVNGVW
+1288 RVKGVW
-1294 RQTFK
+1294 KQTFK
-1299 WRDDQGKSNS
+1299 WRDDQNKSNS
-1309 SLVIF
+1309 YLVIF

-1333 KLEKGTIA
+1333 KLEKGSIA
-1341 TDWSPAPEDVQA
+1341 TDWTPAPEDVQA

-1406 WDSSRGQYTNTDIK
+1406 WDSSKGQYTNTGIK
-1420 ARGIDGKDAVRVRE
+1420 AQGDKGDGLDVKDTRNDNQLPNWYRKNYSYTTVRE
-1434 NLMRYSHVANTWFW
+1434 FKFQEVIEIPSGWRDESYCMLETTVKWGDTSGGR
-1448 YPKVTQGRLS
+1448 VTQKATL
-1458 KNVSGG
+1458 NSGQE
-1464 VVALTGGDK
+1464 L
-1473 CTEDYNAESGRY
+1473 
-1485 VFVVIDGSGSKDFT
+1485 
-1499 DPEAQFVYS
+1499 
-1508 AKIRLR
+1508 
-1514 AGEAKLLEF
+1514 
-1523 GNTSLEK
+1523 
-1530 SFSPSAPIKLVGD
+1530 
-1543 PLSVY
+1543 
-1548 CVKTKRQ
+1548 
-1555 QGIAVGLSLYLKTD
+1555 
-1569 SIVEIYDIKIERV
+1569 
-1582 EEGEDPKPTA
+1582 
-1592 YIPHPDDLKG
+1592 
-1602 EKGERG
+1602 
-1608 ERGLQGLQGKD
+1608 
-1619 GTNGLPGRDGVDG
+1619 
-1632 KTSYTHIAYADT
+1632 
-1644 ATGGGF
+1644 
-1650 SQSPTGKAYI
+1650 
-1660 GMYVDFV
+1660 
-1667 QADSSDPKKYAW
+1667 
-1679 SLIKGADGKN
+1679 
-1689 GLNGKD
+1689 
-1695 GVPGKPGV
+1695 
-1703 DGRTPYLHIAYANS
+1703 
-1717 QDGKQGFS
+1717 
-1725 VSVSEGKSYIG
+1725 
-1736 TYTDYTQADS
+1736 
-1746 TDPTKYSWSK
+1746 
-1756 IKGEDAVVSKV
+1756 
-1767 VTIDASGLDENMYYP
+1767 
-1782 IAITDTPTSVQNRY
+1782 Y
-1796 RVYTKLFYS
+1796 RVGS
-1805 SNPSWATYSRGFQ
+1805 ADDSAWGEWSN
-1818 CELIWKCF
+1818 L
-1826 NSSWGGFDVNMQVE
+1826 
-1840 VASYKF
+1840 
-1846 VNNVPPISQPSQM
+1846 
-1859 VEYSVNYTY
+1859 
-1868 VRGGGKYYV
+1868 
-1877 ELQAREQATLD
+1877 
-1888 DIKVELVTAKKSYG
+1888 
-1902 SDPYIRYLEPQTSIT
+1902 
-1917 APITELDKEAKAR
+1917 KA
-1930 EKAVQEINAG
+1930 EVQEINAG

-1945 TLISTLEK
+1945 TLIATLEK

-2032 TVWPIGRF
+2032 AVWPIGRF

-2158 GTIEEVIRK
+2158 STIEEVIRK
-2167 NDYRAY
+2167 NGYRAY

-2183 DYNPDW
+2183 DYNPEW
-2189 NTSDEQVSTV
+2189 NTSAEQVSTV

-2218 VDTRTY
+2218 VDTRIY
-2224 AKNPDKPGWVH
+2224 ARNPDKPGWVH

-2250 MEMYNYGY
+2250 MEMYHYGY
-2258 TKEMPADPEY
+2258 TKEMPADPGY

-2274 YNREPGRPTDETGRR
+2274 SNREPGRPTDETGRR
-2289 EWRLVKGNKSSRS
+2289 EWRLVEGNESSRS
-2302 VEHSVILP
+2302 VEYSVMLS
-2310 KGTHQLEFV
+2310 KGMHQLEFV
-2319 FTQVSSS
+2319 FTQASSS
-2326 DKHSLPATARVEGIK
+2326 DEHSLPATARVEGIK

-2404 MVTKSGSI
+2404 MVTKSGDI

-2421 KRGEGYPR
+2421 RSGKSYPQ

>member
-1 MQAHSIKV
+1 MQAHSLKV

-24 NGKIIKVYPSD
+24 NGTIIKIYPSD

-46 GKVVLHFRSDQDIK
+46 GKVELHFRSDQDIK

-89 LECIATFYSSAEQLK
+89 LEYIATFYSSAEQLK

-133 RSMGRE
+133 RSMGHE

-177 VEGKTISLRKDERF
+177 VEGKSISLRKDERY

-243 HLPKSWSGESMR
+243 HLPKSWSSERMR

-292 VVNEAKHFYDI
+292 VANEAKHFYDI
-303 IDTSIP
+303 IDSSIP
-309 EKLNYNDYRIRGEKA
+309 EELNYNDYRIRGEKA

-337 FEIRQSETALSG
+337 FEIRQSESALSG

-371 KEWAPKAGDRYAI
+371 KEWAPKAGDKYAI

-390 QEYVTRA
+390 EEYVTRA

-520 EHIGMVE
+520 QHIGMVE

-565 GSLKSVPMAINYN
+565 GSLKSVPMAFNYN
-578 PSDKR
+578 PTDKR
-583 VTISNA
+583 ITISNA

-620 PALTELEQ
+620 PALTDTEQ

-662 LIGTLSSLIDG
+662 LVGTLSSLIDG

-721 PDGSTKSVEEVI
+721 PDGSKKSVEEVI
-733 TDTVQVGGRNLA
+733 TDTVQVGGRNL
-745 LRTQQPRRLSAG
+745 LRNKDIIATIANQISVEYEQVQPKEGRNTYTLSFEYWIDENDTATSRRISLQGVGLWIERVIADSKWHRFEHTIQLTLDESKYPLKG
-757 YAYYELSEYLIKD
+757 WL
-770 TDYTIQF
+770 TDYSSRG
-777 DVEVLTPPEDNRFMV
+777 NRVPGMAKV
-792 YFAYS
+792 
-797 THLFTRVYIPYESG
+797 RNI
-811 KTHYSATI
+811 
-819 KTPNKDGAI
+819 
-828 VDNLKSVYIYPHGW
+828 
-842 GNGGDTVS
+842 
-850 DIAFSNVKLERGTV
+850 KLERGTV

-869 PAPEDVQASIEN
+869 PAPEDVQADIEAV
-881 EAKARE
+881 ERGYQK
-887 AGDKAIADTTQTLEQ
+887 
-902 ALDALRESGAN
+902 
-913 DNATL
+913 
-918 TDLINKANQRL
+918 LI
-929 DNLQEQAD
+929 
-937 GEVSNWFYPGEPA
+937 
-950 PDRAPENEWT
+950 
-960 TNGLKARHIGDTYTS
+960 
-975 TDESGEYM
+975 
-983 GKSWRYTTEFKWQEI
+983 
-998 HDTLVSQ
+998 
-1005 ALAQASKAQT
+1005 
-1015 TADGKSTTFLVRPTK
+1015 
-1030 YEEGDTWVLES
+1030 
-1041 SQVLNGVSYEVG
+1041 
-1053 TMLFAKQGSG
+1053 
-1063 AFVESHWVDKVRYI
+1063 
-1077 GATQLKESEEA
+1077 
-1088 SKRAWEAY
+1088 
-1096 ANAQAEAE
+1096 E
-1104 RVKAEAHADGIV
+1104 RV
-1116 TAEEQARIQATNK
+1116 
-1129 ALETAK
+1129 
-1135 AYAEAQDKLL
+1135 
-1145 DERQKAYADGVLT
+1145 
-1158 EAERRAV
+1158 
-1165 DVAEK
+1165 DVEFA
-1170 KAKLA
+1170 
-1175 ETNAK
+1175 
-1180 AYSDGVLTEAERK
+1180 
-1193 AIAEAK
+1193 
-1199 KAYDD
+1199 
-1204 AVKRAE
+1204 
-1210 ELDGQIQVGG
+1210 
-1220 RNLLLKSNEGIS
+1220 IS
-1232 NSDYSVGRY
+1232 NSRDTAPTSGWQTNAPTPAR
-1241 YIADPSMMVAGESYT
+1241 G
-1256 IQIWGE
+1256 Q
-1262 AEGVDFSEA
+1262 A
-1271 LWVYNSGG
+1271 LWQRTKVYLKDGT
-1279 NTEVSNIQK
+1279 TEV
-1288 RVNGVW
+1288 RGV
-1294 RQTFK
+1294 TCI
-1299 WRDDQGKSNS
+1299 QGK
-1309 SLVIF
+1309 
-1314 RGANHPN
+1314 
-1321 YKKGSKTSITRI
+1321 
-1333 KLEKGTIA
+1333 
-1341 TDWSPAPEDVQA
+1341 
-1353 EIDAINA
+1353 
-1360 NPPRI
+1360 
-1365 NQTTKNWEV
+1365 
-1374 YVPSQGKYVD
+1374 
-1384 TGRTSVGDDG
+1384 DG
-1394 KAPKIVDGYWYE
+1394 L
-1406 WDSSRGQYTNTDIK
+1406 
-1420 ARGIDGKDAVRVRE
+1420 DGKDGA
-1434 NLMRYSHVANTWFW
+1434 
-1448 YPKVTQGRLS
+1448 K
-1458 KNVSGG
+1458 
-1464 VVALTGGDK
+1464 GGDGA
-1473 CTEDYNAESGRY
+1473 DGRG
-1485 VFVVIDGSGSKDFT
+1485 I
-1499 DPEAQFVYS
+1499 
-1508 AKIRLR
+1508 
-1514 AGEAKLLEF
+1514 
-1523 GNTSLEK
+1523 
-1530 SFSPSAPIKLVGD
+1530 
-1543 PLSVY
+1543 
-1548 CVKTKRQ
+1548 TK
-1555 QGIAVGLSLYLKTD
+1555 
-1569 SIVEIYDIKIERV
+1569 IVELYYLSSSNTALGNGAWSETAPTPK
-1582 EEGEDPKPTA
+1582 EGFWIWTKTRIHYTTGEQIDTQPICVTGN
-1592 YIPHPDDLKG
+1592 KG
-1602 EKGERG
+1602 DKGDRG

-1644 ATGGGF
+1644 VTGGGF
-1650 SQSPTGKAYI
+1650 SQSPAGKAYI

-1667 QADSSDPKKYAW
+1667 QTDSTNPKKYAW

-1756 IKGEDAVVSKV
+1756 IKGEDAVVSKE
-1767 VTIDASGLDENMYYP
+1767 VTIDASGLDENVYYP
-1782 IAITDTPTSVQNRY
+1782 IAITNTPSVVHNRY

-1805 SNPSWATYSRGFQ
+1805 SNPSWATHSQGFQ

-1917 APITELDKEAKAR
+1917 APITDLDKEAQAR
-1930 EKAVQEINAG
+1930 AKAVQEINAG

-1945 TLISTLEK
+1945 TLIATLEK

-2032 TVWPIGRF
+2032 AVWPIGRF

-2080 KALSGGTVSFNPSIN
+2080 KALSGGTVSFNHSIN

-2139 DYQKTQDANPY
+2139 DYQETQDANPY

-2158 GTIEEVIRK
+2158 STIEEVIRK

-2189 NTSDEQVSTV
+2189 NTADEQVSTV

-2218 VDTRTY
+2218 VDTRIN

-2258 TKEMPADPEY
+2258 NKEMPADPEY

-2274 YNREPGRPTDETGRR
+2274 SNREAGRPTDETGRR

-2319 FTQVSSS
+2319 FTQVASS

-2404 MVTKSGSI
+2404 MVKSTGAV
-2412 VKSFGRYKN
+2412 VKSFGKYKN
-2421 KRGEGYPR
+2421 KRGEGYPK

-2437 TYTVYHSIP
+2437 TYTVHHSIP

>member
-1 MQAHSIKV
+1 
-9 LLHTILSD
+9 
-17 NMMEINN
+17 MMEINN
-24 NGKIIKVYPSD
+24 NGTIIKVYPSD

-76 VYPQETKKLWRGY
+76 IYPQETKKLWRGY
-89 LECIATFYSSAEQLK
+89 LEYIATFYSSAEQLK

-133 RSMGRE
+133 RSMGHE

-177 VEGKTISLRKDERF
+177 IEGKSISLRKDERF

-243 HLPKSWSGESMR
+243 HLPKSWSSERMR

-270 AEGAMELSDL
+270 AEGSMELSDL

-292 VVNEAKHFYDI
+292 VANEAKHFYDI
-303 IDTSIP
+303 IDSSIP
-309 EKLNYNDYRIRGEKA
+309 DELNYNDYRIRGEKA

-371 KEWAPKAGDRYAI
+371 KEWAPKAGDKYAV

-423 DGIWAKRKWLE
+423 DGIWAKQKWLE

-553 SQATQLDFVERY
+553 SQATQIDFVERY

-583 VTISNA
+583 ITISNA

-620 PALTELEQ
+620 PALTDTEQ

-662 LIGTLSSLIDG
+662 LIGTLSSVIDG

-721 PDGSTKSVEEVI
+721 PDGSKKSVEEVI

-757 YAYYELSEYLIKD
+757 YAYYMLSEYLTKD

-797 THLFTRVYIPYESG
+797 THLFTRVYIPFESG

-828 VDNLKSVYIYPHGW
+828 VDDLKSIYIYPHGW
-842 GNGGDTVS
+842 GKRAETVS
-850 DIAFSNVKLERGTV
+850 DVAFSNVKLERGTV

-887 AGDKAIADTTQTLEQ
+887 AGDKALSDSTQTLQQ

-937 GEVSNWFYPGEPA
+937 GEVSNWFYPGAPA
-950 PDRAPENEWT
+950 PNKAPENEWT

-975 TDESGEYM
+975 TDESGQFM

-1015 TADGKSTTFLVRPTK
+1015 TADGKSTTFLVKPTK
-1030 YEEGDTWVLES
+1030 YEDGDTWVLES
-1041 SQVLNGVSYEVG
+1041 SQVLNGISYEAG
-1053 TMLFAKQGSG
+1053 TMLFAKQGSS

-1077 GATQLKESEEA
+1077 GATKLKESEEA

-1145 DERQKAYADGVLT
+1145 ETRQKAYADGVLT

-1170 KAKLA
+1170 QAKLA

-1180 AYSDGVLTEAERK
+1180 AYSDGVLTEAEKK
-1193 AIAEAK
+1193 AIAQAQ

-1204 AVKRAE
+1204 AVAKAK

-1220 RNLLLKSNEGIS
+1220 RNLIRNRDIKSTIANQINVEYEQVQPEEGRNTYTLSFEYWIDESDTATSRRVSLSGGGLWLERVIADSKWHREERTVQLTTDESRYPLKGFLT
-1232 NSDYSVGRY
+1232 DYSS
-1241 YIADPSMMVAGESYT
+1241 P
-1256 IQIWGE
+1256 
-1262 AEGVDFSEA
+1262 
-1271 LWVYNSGG
+1271 G
-1279 NTEVSNIQK
+1279 NRKLGMAKVRN
-1288 RVNGVW
+1288 V
-1294 RQTFK
+1294 
-1299 WRDDQGKSNS
+1299 
-1309 SLVIF
+1309 
-1314 RGANHPN
+1314 
-1321 YKKGSKTSITRI
+1321 
-1333 KLEKGTIA
+1333 KLERGTIA
-1341 TDWSPAPEDVQA
+1341 TDWTPAPEDVQA
-1353 EIDAINA
+1353 EIQAVE
-1360 NPPRI
+1360 R
-1365 NQTTKNWEV
+1365 
-1374 YVPSQGKYVD
+1374 
-1384 TGRTSVGDDG
+1384 
-1394 KAPKIVDGYWYE
+1394 GY
-1406 WDSSRGQYTNTDIK
+1406 Q
-1420 ARGIDGKDAVRVRE
+1420 
-1434 NLMRYSHVANTWFW
+1434 
-1448 YPKVTQGRLS
+1448 
-1458 KNVSGG
+1458 
-1464 VVALTGGDK
+1464 
-1473 CTEDYNAESGRY
+1473 
-1485 VFVVIDGSGSKDFT
+1485 
-1499 DPEAQFVYS
+1499 
-1508 AKIRLR
+1508 
-1514 AGEAKLLEF
+1514 KL
-1523 GNTSLEK
+1523 
-1530 SFSPSAPIKLVGD
+1530 
-1543 PLSVY
+1543 
-1548 CVKTKRQ
+1548 
-1555 QGIAVGLSLYLKTD
+1555 
-1569 SIVEIYDIKIERV
+1569 IERV
-1582 EEGEDPKPTA
+1582 DVEFALSSSRDTAPTSGWQTNAPTPARGQTLWQRTKVYLKDGTEEV
-1592 YIPHPDDLKG
+1592 
-1602 EKGERG
+1602 RG
-1608 ERGLQGLQGKD
+1608 VTCIQGKD
-1619 GTNGLPGRDGVDG
+1619 GADGRGIAKVVELYYLSSSNTALANGVWTETAPKPKEGFWIWT
-1632 KTSYTHIAYADT
+1632 KTRIHYT
-1644 ATGGGF
+1644 TGE
-1650 SQSPTGKAYI
+1650 QIETQPICVTGN
-1660 GMYVDFV
+1660 
-1667 QADSSDPKKYAW
+1667 
-1679 SLIKGADGKN
+1679 KGA
-1689 GLNGKD
+1689 
-1695 GVPGKPGV
+1695 
-1703 DGRTPYLHIAYANS
+1703 
-1717 QDGKQGFS
+1717 
-1725 VSVSEGKSYIG
+1725 
-1736 TYTDYTQADS
+1736 
-1746 TDPTKYSWSK
+1746 
-1756 IKGEDAVVSKV
+1756 DAVVSKV
-1767 VTIDASGLDENMYYP
+1767 VTIDTSGLDENMYYP

-1796 RVYTKLFYS
+1796 RVYTKLYYS
-1805 SNPSWATYSRGFQ
+1805 SNPSWATHSRGFQ

-1940 LSNAN
+1940 LSDAN
-1945 TLISTLEK
+1945 TLIATLEK

-2032 TVWPIGRF
+2032 AVWPIGRF

-2173 NPSNITNKSF
+2173 NPSNITDKSF

-2189 NTSDEQVSTV
+2189 NTADEQVSTV

-2218 VDTRTY
+2218 VDTRINV
-2224 AKNPDKPGWVH
+2224 KNPDKPGWVH

-2258 TKEMPADPEY
+2258 TKEMPADPGY

-2274 YNREPGRPTDETGRR
+2274 SNREPGRHTDETGRR
-2289 EWRLVKGNKSSRS
+2289 EWRLVEGNKSSRS
-2302 VEHSVILP
+2302 VEHSVILS

-2404 MVTKSGSI
+2404 MVKNTGAAY
-2412 VKSFGRYKN
+2412 KSFGRYKN
-2421 KRGEGYPR
+2421 KSGTSQPQ
-2429 VSYSYSTR
+2429 VSYNYSTKSF
-2437 TYTVYHSIP
+2437 TVYHSIP
-2446 HSNYIPM
+2446 HDKYIP
-2453 LTVGNCH
+2453 LVNPFDDPASPVI
-2460 YSDQAN
+2460 SDV
-2466 YRNISAYSFDVNIT
+2466 SAYSFKVRFT
-2480 NYQMAY
+2480 L
-2486 QQQDFSYICFLSE
+2486 QQYRNDGWAVGFSYVAFQAE

>member
-76 VYPQETKKLWRGY
+76 IYPQETKKLWRGY
-89 LECIATFYSSAEQLK
+89 LEYIATFYSSAEQLK

-133 RSMGRE
+133 RSMGHE
-139 WSVGNCVATSYD
+139 WNVGNCVATSYD

-177 VEGKTISLRKDERF
+177 VEGKSISLRKDERY

-243 HLPKSWSGESMR
+243 HLPKSWSDEGMR

-263 ELLEGNG
+263 ELIEGNG
-270 AEGAMELSDL
+270 VEGAMELSDL

-292 VVNEAKHFYDI
+292 VANEAKHFYDI

-309 EKLNYNDYRIRGEKA
+309 EELNYNDYRIRGEKA
-324 ILKFETGALAGRQ
+324 IMKFETGALAGRQ

-371 KEWAPKAGDRYAI
+371 KEWAPKAGDKYAV

-423 DGIWAKRKWLE
+423 DGIWAKQKWLE

-578 PSDKR
+578 PTDKR

-620 PALTELEQ
+620 PALTDMEQ

-662 LIGTLSSLIDG
+662 LIGTLSSVIDG

-733 TDTVQVGGRNLA
+733 TDTVQVGGRNLLLGTDFRRIDRLDTQWWREA
-745 LRTQQPRRLSAG
+745 LPINHDDTYPYVVYG
-757 YAYYELSEYLIKD
+757 YAWLFRYKNIHLEPGSYTLSVTAKSHEQGKPGELRID
-770 TDYTIQF
+770 TDFWKYGRRFGYTTDEWKRYSIQF
-777 DVEVLTPPEDNRFMV
+777 AIE
-792 YFAYS
+792 S
-797 THLFTRVYIPYESG
+797 PYDGLLMLLESG
-811 KTHYSATI
+811 YYKTSIRFA
-819 KTPNKDGAI
+819 
-828 VDNLKSVYIYPHGW
+828 
-842 GNGGDTVS
+842 
-850 DIAFSNVKLERGTV
+850 DIKLERGTV
-864 ATDWS
+864 ASDWS
-869 PAPEDVQASIEN
+869 PAPEDVQSDIDK

-887 AGDKAIADTTQTLEQ
+887 EGDKALSNSTQTLQQ

-937 GEVSNWFYPGEPA
+937 GEVSNWFYPGAPA
-950 PDRAPENEWT
+950 PDKAPENEWM

-975 TDESGEYM
+975 TDESGEFM

-1015 TADGKSTTFLVRPTK
+1015 TADGKNTTFLVKPTK

-1041 SQVLNGVSYEVG
+1041 SQVLNGVSYEAG
-1053 TMLFAKQGSG
+1053 TMLFAKQGSS
-1063 AFVESHWVDKVRYI
+1063 AFIESHWVDKVRYI

-1145 DERQKAYADGVLT
+1145 EERQKAYADGVLT
-1158 EAERRAV
+1158 EAEKRAI

-1170 KAKLA
+1170 NAKLA

-1204 AVKRAE
+1204 AVAKAK
-1210 ELDGQIQVGG
+1210 ELDGQLQVGG

-1241 YIADPSMMVAGESYT
+1241 YIADPSMMIAGEAYT

-1262 AEGVDFSEA
+1262 AEGADFSES

-1279 NTEVSNIQK
+1279 NTEVANIQK

-1294 RQTFK
+1294 KQTFK
-1299 WRDDQGKSNS
+1299 WRDDKNKSNS
-1309 SLVIF
+1309 YLAIY

-1333 KLEKGTIA
+1333 KLEKGSIA
-1341 TDWSPAPEDVQA
+1341 TDWTPAPEDVQA

-1406 WDSSRGQYTNTDIK
+1406 WDSSKGQYTNTGIK
-1420 ARGIDGKDAVRVRE
+1420 AQGDKGDGLDVKDTRNDNQLPNWYRKNYSYTTVRE
-1434 NLMRYSHVANTWFW
+1434 FKFQEVIEIPSGWRDESYCMLETTVKWGDTSGGR
-1448 YPKVTQGRLS
+1448 VTQKATL
-1458 KNVSGG
+1458 NSGQE
-1464 VVALTGGDK
+1464 L
-1473 CTEDYNAESGRY
+1473 
-1485 VFVVIDGSGSKDFT
+1485 
-1499 DPEAQFVYS
+1499 
-1508 AKIRLR
+1508 
-1514 AGEAKLLEF
+1514 
-1523 GNTSLEK
+1523 
-1530 SFSPSAPIKLVGD
+1530 
-1543 PLSVY
+1543 
-1548 CVKTKRQ
+1548 
-1555 QGIAVGLSLYLKTD
+1555 
-1569 SIVEIYDIKIERV
+1569 
-1582 EEGEDPKPTA
+1582 
-1592 YIPHPDDLKG
+1592 
-1602 EKGERG
+1602 
-1608 ERGLQGLQGKD
+1608 
-1619 GTNGLPGRDGVDG
+1619 
-1632 KTSYTHIAYADT
+1632 
-1644 ATGGGF
+1644 
-1650 SQSPTGKAYI
+1650 
-1660 GMYVDFV
+1660 
-1667 QADSSDPKKYAW
+1667 
-1679 SLIKGADGKN
+1679 
-1689 GLNGKD
+1689 
-1695 GVPGKPGV
+1695 
-1703 DGRTPYLHIAYANS
+1703 
-1717 QDGKQGFS
+1717 
-1725 VSVSEGKSYIG
+1725 
-1736 TYTDYTQADS
+1736 
-1746 TDPTKYSWSK
+1746 
-1756 IKGEDAVVSKV
+1756 
-1767 VTIDASGLDENMYYP
+1767 
-1782 IAITDTPTSVQNRY
+1782 Y
-1796 RVYTKLFYS
+1796 RVGS
-1805 SNPSWATYSRGFQ
+1805 ADDSAWGEWSN
-1818 CELIWKCF
+1818 L
-1826 NSSWGGFDVNMQVE
+1826 
-1840 VASYKF
+1840 
-1846 VNNVPPISQPSQM
+1846 
-1859 VEYSVNYTY
+1859 
-1868 VRGGGKYYV
+1868 
-1877 ELQAREQATLD
+1877 
-1888 DIKVELVTAKKSYG
+1888 
-1902 SDPYIRYLEPQTSIT
+1902 
-1917 APITELDKEAKAR
+1917 KA
-1930 EKAVQEINAG
+1930 EVQEINAG

-1945 TLISTLEK
+1945 TLIATLEK

-2032 TVWPIGRF
+2032 AVWPIGRF

-2183 DYNPDW
+2183 DYNPDR
-2189 NTSDEQVSTV
+2189 NTGDEQVSTV

-2274 YNREPGRPTDETGRR
+2274 SNREPGRPTDETGRR

-2319 FTQVSSS
+2319 FTQVASS

-2412 VKSFGRYKN
+2412 VKSFGKYKN

-2460 YSDQAN
+2460 YSDKAN

>member
-9 LLHTILSD
+9 LLHTIHSD

-24 NGKIIKVYPSD
+24 NGTIIKVYPSD

-76 VYPQETKKLWRGY
+76 IYPQETKKLWRGY
-89 LECIATFYSSAEQLK
+89 FEYIATFYSSAEQLK

-133 RSMGRE
+133 RSMGHE

-177 VEGKTISLRKDERF
+177 VEGKSISLRKDERY

-232 IDPTKYGASTL
+232 IDATKYGASTL
-243 HLPKSWSGESMR
+243 HLPKSWSGEGMR

-292 VVNEAKHFYDI
+292 VANEAKHFYDV
-303 IDTSIP
+303 IDSSIP
-309 EKLNYNDYRIRGEKA
+309 DELNYNDYRIRGEKA

-371 KEWAPKAGDRYAI
+371 KEWAPKAGDKYAI

-423 DGIWAKRKWLE
+423 DGIWAKQKWLE

-490 LNRAEAQ
+490 LHRTEAQ

-565 GSLKSVPMAINYN
+565 GSLKSVPMAFNYN
-578 PSDKR
+578 PTDKR
-583 VTISNA
+583 ITISNA

-652 PFETT
+652 PFETG

-721 PDGSTKSVEEVI
+721 PDGSKKSVEEVI
-733 TDTVQVGGRNLA
+733 TDTVQVGGRNLLLGTDFRRIDRLDTQWWREA
-745 LRTQQPRRLSAG
+745 LPINHDDTYPYVVYG
-757 YAYYELSEYLIKD
+757 YAWLFRYKNIHLEPGSYTLSVTAKSHEQGKPGELRID
-770 TDYTIQF
+770 TDFWKYGRRFGYTTDEWKRYSIQF
-777 DVEVLTPPEDNRFMV
+777 AIE
-792 YFAYS
+792 S
-797 THLFTRVYIPYESG
+797 PYDGLLMLLESG
-811 KTHYSATI
+811 YYKTSIRFA
-819 KTPNKDGAI
+819 
-828 VDNLKSVYIYPHGW
+828 
-842 GNGGDTVS
+842 
-850 DIAFSNVKLERGTV
+850 DIKLERGTV
-864 ATDWS
+864 ASDWS
-869 PAPEDVQASIEN
+869 PAPEDVQSDIDK

-887 AGDKAIADTTQTLEQ
+887 EGDKALSDSTQTLQQ

-937 GEVSNWFYPGEPA
+937 GEVSNWFYPGA
-950 PDRAPENEWT
+950 PTPDKAPENEWT

-975 TDESGEYM
+975 TDESGEFM

-1015 TADGKSTTFLVRPTK
+1015 TADGKSTTFLVKPTK

-1041 SQVLNGVSYEVG
+1041 SQALNGISYEVG
-1053 TMLFAKQGSG
+1053 TMLFAKQGSS
-1063 AFVESHWVDKVRYI
+1063 AFIESHWVDKVRYI
-1077 GATQLKESEEA
+1077 GASQLKESEKA

-1116 TAEEQARIQATNK
+1116 TAEEQARINATNK
-1129 ALETAK
+1129 ALQSAK

-1145 DERQKAYADGVLT
+1145 EARQKAYADGVLT

-1170 KAKLA
+1170 EAKLA

-1180 AYSDGVLTEAERK
+1180 AYSDGVLTEAEKK
-1193 AIAEAK
+1193 AIAQAQ

-1204 AVKRAE
+1204 AVAKAK

-1232 NSDYSVGRY
+1232 NSSYSVGRY
-1241 YIADPSMMVAGESYT
+1241 NISNPSMMIEGETYT

-1262 AEGVDFSEA
+1262 AEGIDFSEA
-1271 LWVYNSGG
+1271 LWIYNSGG
-1279 NTEVSNIQK
+1279 NTEVANIQN

-1294 RQTFK
+1294 KQTFK
-1299 WRDDQGKSNS
+1299 WRDDQKKSNS

-1333 KLEKGTIA
+1333 KLEKGSIA
-1341 TDWSPAPEDVQA
+1341 TDWTPAPEDVQA

-1434 NLMRYSHVANTWFW
+1434 NLMRYSDVAKAWTW
-1448 YPKVTQGRLS
+1448 YPSVTQGRYKL
-1458 KNVSGG
+1458 KTDGG
-1464 VVALTGGDK
+1464 VVTLTGGDK
-1473 CTEDYNAESGRY
+1473 CTDDYDAGVGRY
-1485 VFVVIDGSGSKDFT
+1485 GFHVVEWSGIRDFT
-1499 DPEAQFVYS
+1499 DPEAMFVYS
-1508 AKIRLR
+1508 AKIKLV
-1514 AGEAKLLEF
+1514 AGEAKLIEF
-1523 GNTSLEK
+1523 GNGRGIEK
-1530 SFSPSAPIKLVGD
+1530 SFTHSESKMTEGN

-1548 CVKTKRQ
+1548 CIKKKKQ
-1555 QGIAVGLSLYLKTD
+1555 QGIAVGFSLYLKTD
-1569 SIVEIYDIKIERV
+1569 SVVKIYDIKVELV
-1582 EEGEDPKPTA
+1582 EEGEVPRPTA
-1592 YIPHPDDLKG
+1592 YLPHPDDLKG
-1602 EKGERG
+1602 
-1608 ERGLQGLQGKD
+1608 KD
-1619 GTNGLPGRDGVDG
+1619 V
-1632 KTSYTHIAYADT
+1632 
-1644 ATGGGF
+1644 
-1650 SQSPTGKAYI
+1650 
-1660 GMYVDFV
+1660 
-1667 QADSSDPKKYAW
+1667 DPK
-1679 SLIKGADGKN
+1679 L
-1689 GLNGKD
+1689 LN
-1695 GVPGKPGV
+1695 
-1703 DGRTPYLHIAYANS
+1703 
-1717 QDGKQGFS
+1717 
-1725 VSVSEGKSYIG
+1725 
-1736 TYTDYTQADS
+1736 
-1746 TDPTKYSWSK
+1746 
-1756 IKGEDAVVSKV
+1756 
-1767 VTIDASGLDENMYYP
+1767 
-1782 IAITDTPTSVQNRY
+1782 
-1796 RVYTKLFYS
+1796 
-1805 SNPSWATYSRGFQ
+1805 
-1818 CELIWKCF
+1818 
-1826 NSSWGGFDVNMQVE
+1826 
-1840 VASYKF
+1840 
-1846 VNNVPPISQPSQM
+1846 
-1859 VEYSVNYTY
+1859 
-1868 VRGGGKYYV
+1868 
-1877 ELQAREQATLD
+1877 
-1888 DIKVELVTAKKSYG
+1888 
-1902 SDPYIRYLEPQTSIT
+1902 
-1917 APITELDKEAKAR
+1917 
-1930 EKAVQEINAG
+1930 EINAG

-1982 TKIAGGLVLSKIIA
+1982 TKVAGGLVLSKIIA

-2032 TVWPIGRF
+2032 AVWPIGRF

-2066 TWLRQQKEPFEKFN
+2066 TWLGQQKEPFEKFN

-2183 DYNPDW
+2183 DYNPDR
-2189 NTSDEQVSTV
+2189 NTGDEQVSTV

-2274 YNREPGRPTDETGRR
+2274 SHREPGRPTDETGRR
-2289 EWRLVKGNKSSRS
+2289 EWRLVEGNKSSRS
-2302 VEHSVILP
+2302 VEYSVILS

-2404 MVTKSGSI
+2404 MVKSTGAV
-2412 VKSFGRYKN
+2412 VKSFGKYKN
-2421 KRGEGYPR
+2421 KRGEGYPK

-2437 TYTVYHSIP
+2437 TYTVHHSIP

>member
-1 MQAHSIKV
+1 
-9 LLHTILSD
+9 
-17 NMMEINN
+17 MMEINN

-133 RSMGRE
+133 RSMGHE

-177 VEGKTISLRKDERF
+177 IDGKSISLRKDERF

-243 HLPKSWSGESMR
+243 HLPKSWSSERMR

-270 AEGAMELSDL
+270 AEGAMELTDL

-292 VVNEAKHFYDI
+292 VANEAKHFYDI
-303 IDTSIP
+303 IDASIP
-309 EKLNYNDYRIRGEKA
+309 EELNYNDYRIRGEKA

-565 GSLKSVPMAINYN
+565 GSLKSVPMAFNYN
-578 PSDKR
+578 PTDKR
-583 VTISNA
+583 ITISNA

-620 PALTELEQ
+620 PALTDTEQ

-662 LIGTLSSLIDG
+662 LIGTLSSVIDG

-721 PDGSTKSVEEVI
+721 PDGSTRSVEEVI

-745 LRTQQPRRLSAG
+745 LRSQQPRRLSAG
-757 YAYYELSEYLIKD
+757 YAYYMLSEYLTKD

-797 THLFTRVYIPYESG
+797 THLFTRVYIPYERG
-811 KTHYSATI
+811 KTHYSATL
-819 KTPNKDGAI
+819 KTPDKDGAI

-869 PAPEDVQASIEN
+869 PAPEDVQEDIQAVERGYQKLIERVDVEFAISN
-881 EAKARE
+881 SRDTAPTSEWQTNAPTPARGQALWQRTKVYLKDGTTEVRGVTCIQGKDGLDGKDGAKGGDGADGRGITKIVE
-887 AGDKAIADTTQTLEQ
+887 LYYLSSSNTALGNGAWSETAPTPKEGFWIWTKTRIHYTTGEQIETQPICVTGNKGDKGDRGERGLQGLQGKDGTDGLPGRDGVDGKTSYTHIAYADTVTGGGFSQSPAGKAYIGMYVDFVQTDSTNPKKY
-902 ALDALRESGAN
+902 AWS
-913 DNATL
+913 
-918 TDLINKANQRL
+918 LIK
-929 DNLQEQAD
+929 
-937 GEVSNWFYPGEPA
+937 G
-950 PDRAPENEWT
+950 
-960 TNGLKARHIGDTYTS
+960 
-975 TDESGEYM
+975 
-983 GKSWRYTTEFKWQEI
+983 
-998 HDTLVSQ
+998 
-1005 ALAQASKAQT
+1005 
-1015 TADGKSTTFLVRPTK
+1015 ADGKNGLNGKDGVPGKPGADGRTPYLHIAYANSQDGTQGFSVSVSEGKSYIGTYTDYTQADSTDPTK
-1030 YEEGDTWVLES
+1030 YSW
-1041 SQVLNGVSYEVG
+1041 
-1053 TMLFAKQGSG
+1053 
-1063 AFVESHWVDKVRYI
+1063 
-1077 GATQLKESEEA
+1077 
-1088 SKRAWEAY
+1088 SKIKGE
-1096 ANAQAEAE
+1096 
-1104 RVKAEAHADGIV
+1104 DGL
-1116 TAEEQARIQATNK
+1116 Q
-1129 ALETAK
+1129 
-1135 AYAEAQDKLL
+1135 
-1145 DERQKAYADGVLT
+1145 
-1158 EAERRAV
+1158 
-1165 DVAEK
+1165 
-1170 KAKLA
+1170 
-1175 ETNAK
+1175 
-1180 AYSDGVLTEAERK
+1180 
-1193 AIAEAK
+1193 
-1199 KAYDD
+1199 
-1204 AVKRAE
+1204 
-1210 ELDGQIQVGG
+1210 
-1220 RNLLLKSNEGIS
+1220 
-1232 NSDYSVGRY
+1232 
-1241 YIADPSMMVAGESYT
+1241 
-1256 IQIWGE
+1256 
-1262 AEGVDFSEA
+1262 
-1271 LWVYNSGG
+1271 
-1279 NTEVSNIQK
+1279 
-1288 RVNGVW
+1288 
-1294 RQTFK
+1294 
-1299 WRDDQGKSNS
+1299 
-1309 SLVIF
+1309 
-1314 RGANHPN
+1314 
-1321 YKKGSKTSITRI
+1321 
-1333 KLEKGTIA
+1333 
-1341 TDWSPAPEDVQA
+1341 
-1353 EIDAINA
+1353 
-1360 NPPRI
+1360 
-1365 NQTTKNWEV
+1365 
-1374 YVPSQGKYVD
+1374 
-1384 TGRTSVGDDG
+1384 
-1394 KAPKIVDGYWYE
+1394 
-1406 WDSSRGQYTNTDIK
+1406 
-1420 ARGIDGKDAVRVRE
+1420 VRE
-1434 NLMRYSHVANTWFW
+1434 NLWTWLQYSLGQNDRYGCRLTPLPDRKFKIE
-1448 YPKVTQGRLS
+1448 KVEAS
-1458 KNVSGG
+1458 KYSFGG
-1464 VVALTGGDK
+1464 ASYYTHPIK
-1473 CTEDYNAESGRY
+1473 NPPGRY
-1485 VFVVIDGSGSKDFT
+1485 TISFKVVECSRPIRFYYDTGIDKKKGD
-1499 DPEAQFVYS
+1499 
-1508 AKIRLR
+1508 
-1514 AGEAKLLEF
+1514 
-1523 GNTSLEK
+1523 
-1530 SFSPSAPIKLVGD
+1530 LVGD
-1543 PLSVY
+1543 FYYNTIVSSSGRLPAFAF
-1548 CVKTKRQ
+1548 TW
-1555 QGIAVGLSLYLKTD
+1555 GEPDTD
-1569 SIVEIYDIKIERV
+1569 DQARIGDYAIIKDIKIERV
-1582 EEGEDPKPTA
+1582 EEGEDPRPTA

-1602 EKGERG
+1602 EKGDRG

-1644 ATGGGF
+1644 ASGGGF

-1667 QADSSDPKKYAW
+1667 QTDSTNPKKYAW

-1695 GVPGKPGV
+1695 GVPGKPGA

-1746 TDPTKYSWSK
+1746 TDPAKYSWSR
-1756 IKGEDAVVSKV
+1756 IKGEKGD
-1767 VTIDASGLDENMYYP
+1767 GLDIKDTRNDNQPPSWYRKNYSLTTVREFKYQSTIEIPSGWRDGYYC
-1782 IAITDTPTSVQNRY
+1782 TLETTVKWYNTSGGRVTQKATLNSGQELY
-1796 RVYTKLFYS
+1796 RVGS
-1805 SNPSWATYSRGFQ
+1805 ADDSAWGEWSN
-1818 CELIWKCF
+1818 
-1826 NSSWGGFDVNMQVE
+1826 
-1840 VASYKF
+1840 
-1846 VNNVPPISQPSQM
+1846 
-1859 VEYSVNYTY
+1859 
-1868 VRGGGKYYV
+1868 
-1877 ELQAREQATLD
+1877 
-1888 DIKVELVTAKKSYG
+1888 IKAE
-1902 SDPYIRYLEPQTSIT
+1902 
-1917 APITELDKEAKAR
+1917 
-1930 EKAVQEINAG
+1930 VQEINAG

-1945 TLISTLEK
+1945 TLIATLEK

-2032 TVWPIGRF
+2032 AVWPIGRF

-2173 NPSNITNKSF
+2173 NPINITNKSF
-2183 DYNPDW
+2183 DYNPDR
-2189 NTSDEQVSTV
+2189 NTGDEQVSTV

-2210 TITVELMQ
+2210 SITVELMQ

-2250 MEMYNYGY
+2250 MEMYHYGY

-2274 YNREPGRPTDETGRR
+2274 SNREPGRPTDETGRR

-2302 VEHSVILP
+2302 VEHSVILS

>member
-1 MQAHSIKV
+1 
-9 LLHTILSD
+9 
-17 NMMEINN
+17 MEINN
-24 NGKIIKVYPSD
+24 NGTMIKVYPSD
-35 ESELTTGVMTS
+35 DSELTTGVMTS

-76 VYPQETKKLWRGY
+76 IYPQETKKLWRGY
-89 LECIATFYSSAEQLK
+89 LEYIATFYSSAEQLK

-133 RSMGRE
+133 RSMGHD

-177 VEGKTISLRKDERF
+177 VEGKSISLRKDERY

-243 HLPKSWSGESMR
+243 HLPKSWSGERMR

-263 ELLEGNG
+263 ELIEGNG
-270 AEGAMELSDL
+270 AEGAMELTDL

-292 VVNEAKHFYDI
+292 VANEAKHFYDI

-309 EKLNYNDYRIRGEKA
+309 EELNYNDYRIQGEKA

-337 FEIRQSETALSG
+337 FEIRQSEIALSG

-371 KEWAPKAGDRYAI
+371 KEWAPKAGDKYAI

-448 DPEFHPEGTVIRIT
+448 DAEFHPEGTVIRIT

-583 VTISNA
+583 ITISNA

-620 PALTELEQ
+620 PALTDTEQ

-662 LIGTLSSLIDG
+662 LIGTLSSVIDG

-733 TDTVQVGGRNLA
+733 TDTVQVGGRNLLLGTDFRRIDRLDTQWWREA
-745 LRTQQPRRLSAG
+745 LPINHDDTYPYVVYG
-757 YAYYELSEYLIKD
+757 YAWLFRYKNIHLEPGSYTLSVTAKSHEQGKPGELRID
-770 TDYTIQF
+770 TDFWKYGRRFGYTTDEWKRYSIQF
-777 DVEVLTPPEDNRFMV
+777 AIE
-792 YFAYS
+792 S
-797 THLFTRVYIPYESG
+797 PYDGLLMLLESG
-811 KTHYSATI
+811 YYKTSIRFA
-819 KTPNKDGAI
+819 
-828 VDNLKSVYIYPHGW
+828 
-842 GNGGDTVS
+842 
-850 DIAFSNVKLERGTV
+850 DIKLERGTV
-864 ATDWS
+864 ASDWS
-869 PAPEDVQASIEN
+869 PAPEDVQSDIDK

-887 AGDKAIADTTQTLEQ
+887 EGDKALSDSTQTLQQ

-937 GEVSNWFYPGEPA
+937 GEVSNWFYPGAPA
-950 PDRAPENEWT
+950 QDKAPENEWT
-960 TNGLKARHIGDTYTS
+960 TNGIKARHIGDTYTS
-975 TDESGEYM
+975 TDESGQFM

-1041 SQVLNGVSYEVG
+1041 SQALNGISYEAG
-1053 TMLFAKQGSG
+1053 TMLFAKQGSS
-1063 AFVESHWVDKVRYI
+1063 AFIESHWVDKVRYI
-1077 GATQLKESEEA
+1077 GASQLKESEKA

-1116 TAEEQARIQATNK
+1116 TAEEQARINATNK
-1129 ALETAK
+1129 ALQSAK

-1145 DERQKAYADGVLT
+1145 EERQKAYADGVLT
-1158 EAERRAV
+1158 EAERRAIN
-1165 DVAEK
+1165 VAEK

-1180 AYSDGVLTEAERK
+1180 AYSDGVLTEAEKK
-1193 AIAEAK
+1193 AIAQAQ

-1204 AVKRAE
+1204 AVTKAK
-1210 ELDGQIQVGG
+1210 ELDGQLQVGG

-1241 YIADPSMMVAGESYT
+1241 YIADPSMMIAGEAYT

-1262 AEGVDFSEA
+1262 AEGADFSEA

-1279 NTEVSNIQK
+1279 NTEVANIQK

-1294 RQTFK
+1294 KQTFK
-1299 WRDDQGKSNS
+1299 WRDDQNKSNS
-1309 SLVIF
+1309 SLLIF

-1333 KLEKGTIA
+1333 KLERGTVA

-1406 WDSSRGQYTNTDIK
+1406 WDSNKGQYTNTGIKAQGAKGDGLDIK
-1420 ARGIDGKDAVRVRE
+1420 DTRNDNQPPSWYRKNYPLTTVRE
-1434 NLMRYSHVANTWFW
+1434 FKFQDVIEIPSGWRDGSYCMLETTVKWADTSGGR
-1448 YPKVTQGRLS
+1448 VTQKATL
-1458 KNVSGG
+1458 NSGQELYR
-1464 VVALTGGDK
+1464 V
-1473 CTEDYNAESGRY
+1473 
-1485 VFVVIDGSGSKDFT
+1485 GSSD
-1499 DPEAQFVYS
+1499 
-1508 AKIRLR
+1508 
-1514 AGEAKLLEF
+1514 
-1523 GNTSLEK
+1523 
-1530 SFSPSAPIKLVGD
+1530 
-1543 PLSVY
+1543 
-1548 CVKTKRQ
+1548 
-1555 QGIAVGLSLYLKTD
+1555 
-1569 SIVEIYDIKIERV
+1569 
-1582 EEGEDPKPTA
+1582 
-1592 YIPHPDDLKG
+1592 
-1602 EKGERG
+1602 
-1608 ERGLQGLQGKD
+1608 
-1619 GTNGLPGRDGVDG
+1619 
-1632 KTSYTHIAYADT
+1632 DT
-1644 ATGGGF
+1644 AWGEW
-1650 SQSPTGKAYI
+1650 SNLKA
-1660 GMYVDFV
+1660 
-1667 QADSSDPKKYAW
+1667 
-1679 SLIKGADGKN
+1679 
-1689 GLNGKD
+1689 
-1695 GVPGKPGV
+1695 
-1703 DGRTPYLHIAYANS
+1703 
-1717 QDGKQGFS
+1717 
-1725 VSVSEGKSYIG
+1725 E
-1736 TYTDYTQADS
+1736 
-1746 TDPTKYSWSK
+1746 
-1756 IKGEDAVVSKV
+1756 
-1767 VTIDASGLDENMYYP
+1767 
-1782 IAITDTPTSVQNRY
+1782 
-1796 RVYTKLFYS
+1796 
-1805 SNPSWATYSRGFQ
+1805 
-1818 CELIWKCF
+1818 
-1826 NSSWGGFDVNMQVE
+1826 
-1840 VASYKF
+1840 
-1846 VNNVPPISQPSQM
+1846 
-1859 VEYSVNYTY
+1859 
-1868 VRGGGKYYV
+1868 
-1877 ELQAREQATLD
+1877 
-1888 DIKVELVTAKKSYG
+1888 
-1902 SDPYIRYLEPQTSIT
+1902 
-1917 APITELDKEAKAR
+1917 
-1930 EKAVQEINAG
+1930 VQEINAG

-1945 TLISTLEK
+1945 TLIATLEK

-1982 TKIAGGLVLSKIIA
+1982 TKIAGGLVLTNSIILSEPTTGQVMASISGTANTGANA
-1996 LSNQVDR
+1996 LR
-2003 ITAYLSG
+2003 L
-2010 YDGTSGD
+2010 
-2017 GKILRAGIQ
+2017 GIQ
-2026 YTKTKE
+2026 YPDS
-2032 TVWPIGRF
+2032 VA
-2040 LADYCGYKNLETV
+2040 LATLLD
-2053 PHVNNVITKEALF
+2053 
-2066 TWLRQQKEPFEKFN
+2066 
-2080 KALSGGTVSFNPSIN
+2080 SGKVSFGSDITTDEQREQ
-2095 SSSINLLRINAIIYS
+2095 SLLKQGYSVIYKFP
-2110 HSDSN
+2110 N
-2115 SEAVAIRHDGTGH
+2115 IRNWIVRSTASTGELTTLRNDGTGH
-2128 FGDIHLNGDRI
+2128 IGQLHFDSDRIVVAPIGDISKAFMEFGRNVMKQTIQEVLRSNAVD
-2139 DYQKTQDANPY
+2139 TSTT
-2150 LTVGRGTY
+2150 LTNVR
-2158 GTIEEVIRK
+2158 V
-2167 NDYRAY
+2167 
-2173 NPSNITNKSF
+2173 
-2183 DYNPDW
+2183 
-2189 NTSDEQVSTV
+2189 SDSQTV
-2199 EIEVANDNTKV
+2199 TRTFRVMNDNTSV
-2210 TITVELMQ
+2210 TIDMDLVIDREVGERLYRQHPYPKQMIARLDDEKGLFAYNFQ
-2218 VDTRTY
+2218 DWEEDVDIYDPSDGAVYYPVIQASTTS
-2224 AKNPDKPGWVH
+2224 VH
-2235 TELQA
+2235 KT
-2240 KLNGHHIKGV
+2240 
-2250 MEMYNYGY
+2250 
-2258 TKEMPADPEY
+2258 
-2268 SSEHWD
+2268 
-2274 YNREPGRPTDETGRR
+2274 
-2289 EWRLVKGNKSSRS
+2289 
-2302 VEHSVILP
+2302 VILHQ
-2310 KGTHQLEFV
+2310 GTHTLTFYTN
-2319 FTQVSSS
+2319 FGRGG
-2326 DKHSLPATARVEGIK
+2326 ANNIK
-2341 VLQEFKTDFKQ
+2341 VSQKYSTSYRQTSFSDRGMRIFGGGNSFVDFNHDHPQ
-2352 ALISPTGARFYGGRD
+2352 GTTFATIG
-2367 RYFDI
+2367 
-2372 NYNAY
+2372 
-2377 SNAPTAQLTG
+2377 G
-2387 GLKVDYIDMPG
+2387 GLKVDYIDTPG
-2398 VPLCGA
+2398 VPLCGV
-2404 MVTKSGSI
+2404 MVKSTGGV

-2421 KRGEGYPR
+2421 KWGTSQPQ
-2429 VSYSYSTR
+2429 VSYNYSTKSF
-2437 TYTVYHSIP
+2437 TVYHSIP
-2446 HSNYIPM
+2446 HDKYIP
-2453 LTVGNCH
+2453 LVNPFDDPASPVI
-2460 YSDQAN
+2460 SDV
-2466 YRNISAYSFDVNIT
+2466 SAYSFKVRFT
-2480 NYQMAY
+2480 L
-2486 QQQDFSYICFLSE
+2486 QQYRNDGWAVGFSYVAFQAE

>member
-24 NGKIIKVYPSD
+24 NGTIIKVYPSD

-76 VYPQETKKLWRGY
+76 IYPQETKKLWRGY
-89 LECIATFYSSAEQLK
+89 LEYIATFYSSAEQLK

-133 RSMGRE
+133 RSMGHE

-177 VEGKTISLRKDERF
+177 VEGKSISLRKDERF

-243 HLPKSWSGESMR
+243 HLPKSWSSERMR

-263 ELLEGNG
+263 ELIEGNG

-292 VVNEAKHFYDI
+292 VANEAKHFYDI

-309 EKLNYNDYRIRGEKA
+309 EELNYNDYRIRGEKA

-371 KEWAPKAGDRYAI
+371 KEWAPKAGDKYAV

-423 DGIWAKRKWLE
+423 DGIWAKQKWLE

-527 RAVEGVEGFSKR
+527 RAVEGVEGFSNR

-565 GSLKSVPMAINYN
+565 GSLKSVPMAFNYN
-578 PSDKR
+578 PTDKR
-583 VTISNA
+583 ITISNA

-620 PALTELEQ
+620 PALTDTEQ

-634 KVEREGKGG
+634 KVERKGKGG

-757 YAYYELSEYLIKD
+757 YAYYMLSEYLTKD

-777 DVEVLTPPEDNRFMV
+777 DIEVLTPPEDNRFMV

-797 THLFTRVYIPYESG
+797 THLFTRVYIPFESG

-828 VDNLKSVYIYPHGW
+828 VDDLKSIYIYPHGW
-842 GNGGDTVS
+842 GKRAETVS
-850 DIAFSNVKLERGTV
+850 DVAFSNVKLERGTV

-887 AGDKAIADTTQTLEQ
+887 AGDKALSDSTQTLQQ

-937 GEVSNWFYPGEPA
+937 GEVSNWFYPGAPA
-950 PDRAPENEWT
+950 PNKAPENEWT

-975 TDESGEYM
+975 TDESGQFM

-1015 TADGKSTTFLVRPTK
+1015 TADGKSTTFLVKPTK
-1030 YEEGDTWVLES
+1030 YEEGDTWVMES
-1041 SQVLNGVSYEVG
+1041 SQVLNGISYEAG
-1053 TMLFAKQGSG
+1053 TMLFAKQGSS

-1077 GATQLKESEEA
+1077 GATQLKESEKA

-1116 TAEEQARIQATNK
+1116 TAEEQARIDATKK

-1145 DERQKAYADGVLT
+1145 AERQKAYADGVVS
-1158 EAERRAV
+1158 EAEKRAI

-1170 KAKLA
+1170 RAKLA

-1180 AYSDGVLTEAERK
+1180 AYSDGVLTEAEKK
-1193 AIAEAK
+1193 AIAQAE

-1204 AVKRAE
+1204 AVAKAK

-1241 YIADPSMMVAGESYT
+1241 YIADPSMMIAGEAYT

-1262 AEGVDFSEA
+1262 AERADFSES

-1279 NTEVSNIQK
+1279 NTEVANIQK

-1294 RQTFK
+1294 SQTFK

-1341 TDWSPAPEDVQA
+1341 TDWSPAPEDVQT
-1353 EIDAINA
+1353 EIGDATKKAYDDAVKKAKELDGQLQVGGRNLLKPISGLYNSNSDIRKVVLDGNA
-1360 NPPRI
+1360 LLWTQFDRSTQPYTIRLHSPI
-1365 NQTTKNWEV
+1365 SDGAYTLSYKC
-1374 YVPSQGKYVD
+1374 
-1384 TGRTSVGDDG
+1384 SVGEKYRDYIYYERLDNG
-1394 KAPKIVDGYWYE
+1394 NGWY
-1406 WDSSRGQYTNTDIK
+1406 SRATT
-1420 ARGIDGKDAVRVRE
+1420 
-1434 NLMRYSHVANTWFW
+1434 T
-1448 YPKVTQGRLS
+1448 T
-1458 KNVSGG
+1458 
-1464 VVALTGGDK
+1464 TTTT
-1473 CTEDYNAESGRY
+1473 TELG
-1485 VFVVIDGSGSKDFT
+1485 DGSWLHTITFKELKASKYSSFNFYGT
-1499 DPEAQFVYS
+1499 DPF
-1508 AKIRLR
+1508 
-1514 AGEAKLLEF
+1514 
-1523 GNTSLEK
+1523 
-1530 SFSPSAPIKLVGD
+1530 D
-1543 PLSVY
+1543 P
-1548 CVKTKRQ
+1548 
-1555 QGIAVGLSLYLKTD
+1555 
-1569 SIVEIYDIKIERV
+1569 
-1582 EEGEDPKPTA
+1582 PKEVRFW
-1592 YIPHPDDLKG
+1592 DFKF
-1602 EKGERG
+1602 EKGF
-1608 ERGLQGLQGKD
+1608 
-1619 GTNGLPGRDGVDG
+1619 V
-1632 KTSYTHIAYADT
+1632 
-1644 ATGGGF
+1644 ATDW
-1650 SQSPTGKAYI
+1650 SPAPE
-1660 GMYVDFV
+1660 DV
-1667 QADSSDPKKYAW
+1667 QAD
-1679 SLIKGADGKN
+1679 I
-1689 GLNGKD
+1689 
-1695 GVPGKPGV
+1695 
-1703 DGRTPYLHIAYANS
+1703 
-1717 QDGKQGFS
+1717 
-1725 VSVSEGKSYIG
+1725 
-1736 TYTDYTQADS
+1736 
-1746 TDPTKYSWSK
+1746 
-1756 IKGEDAVVSKV
+1756 
-1767 VTIDASGLDENMYYP
+1767 
-1782 IAITDTPTSVQNRY
+1782 
-1796 RVYTKLFYS
+1796 
-1805 SNPSWATYSRGFQ
+1805 
-1818 CELIWKCF
+1818 
-1826 NSSWGGFDVNMQVE
+1826 
-1840 VASYKF
+1840 
-1846 VNNVPPISQPSQM
+1846 
-1859 VEYSVNYTY
+1859 
-1868 VRGGGKYYV
+1868 
-1877 ELQAREQATLD
+1877 
-1888 DIKVELVTAKKSYG
+1888 
-1902 SDPYIRYLEPQTSIT
+1902 
-1917 APITELDKEAKAR
+1917 DKEAKAR

-1940 LSNAN
+1940 LSNAK
-1945 TLISTLEK
+1945 TLIATLEK

-2032 TVWPIGRF
+2032 AVWPIGRF

-2183 DYNPDW
+2183 DYNPDR
-2189 NTSDEQVSTV
+2189 NTGDEQVSTV

-2268 SSEHWD
+2268 SSEHWNS
-2274 YNREPGRPTDETGRR
+2274 NREPGRPTDETGRR

-2319 FTQVSSS
+2319 FTQVASS
-2326 DKHSLPATARVEGIK
+2326 DEHSLPATARVEGIK

-2412 VKSFGRYKN
+2412 VKSFGKYKN

>member
-17 NMMEINN
+17 NMMDINN
-24 NGKIIKVYPSD
+24 NGTIIKVYPSD

-76 VYPQETKKLWRGY
+76 IYPQETKKLWRGY
-89 LECIATFYSSAEQLK
+89 LEYIATFYSSAEQLK

-133 RSMGRE
+133 RSMGHE

-177 VEGKTISLRKDERF
+177 IEGKSISLRKDERY

-219 PISRLYVLGSSRN
+219 PISRVYVLGSSRN

-243 HLPKSWSGESMR
+243 HLPKSWSGDGMR

-270 AEGAMELSDL
+270 AEGSMELSDL

-292 VVNEAKHFYDI
+292 VANEAKHFYDI

-309 EKLNYNDYRIRGEKA
+309 EELNYNDYRIRGEKA

-337 FEIRQSETALSG
+337 FDIRQSETALSG
-349 YHHQERRFELIPS
+349 YHHKERRFELIPS

-371 KEWAPKAGDRYAI
+371 KEWAPKAGDKYAV

-423 DGIWAKRKWLE
+423 DGIWAKQKWLE

-578 PSDKR
+578 PTDKR

-620 PALTELEQ
+620 PALTDMDQ

-662 LIGTLSSLIDG
+662 LVGTLSSLIDG

-682 FSMVTPGQILTDTI
+682 FSMVTSGQILTDTI

-721 PDGSTKSVEEVI
+721 PDGSTKGIDQVISEE
-733 TDTVQVGGRNLA
+733 VQVGGRNLA
-745 LRTQQPRRLSAG
+745 VMSRMVPGYIRGDLNAGNPGDVDYKVVQYYPFNYDPTYYPIEEGAKLVYVIKRIVNPERNAHAIIHWHNENKEFIGWDYGNWRHPNGTPR
-757 YAYYELSEYLIKD
+757 
-770 TDYTIQF
+770 
-777 DVEVLTPPEDNRFMV
+777 VLTAPK
-792 YFAYS
+792 
-797 THLFTRVYIPYESG
+797 G
-811 KTHYSATI
+811 THYYRFGIS
-819 KTPNKDGAI
+819 D
-828 VDNLKSVYIYPHGW
+828 YPKR
-842 GNGGDTVS
+842 
-850 DIAFSNVKLERGTV
+850 IQVKLERGTV

-869 PAPEDVQASIEN
+869 PAPEDVQADIDK

-887 AGDKAIADTTQTLEQ
+887 AGDKTLSDNAQTLQQ

-937 GEVSNWFYPGEPA
+937 GEVSNWFYPGAPA
-950 PDRAPENEWT
+950 PDKAPENEWT

-975 TDESGEYM
+975 TDESGQFM

-1015 TADGKSTTFLVRPTK
+1015 TADGKSTTFLVKPTK
-1030 YEEGDTWVLES
+1030 YEEGDTWVLET
-1041 SQVLNGVSYEVG
+1041 SQALNGISYEAG
-1053 TMLFAKQGSG
+1053 TMLFAKQGSS

-1077 GATQLKESEEA
+1077 GASQLKESEKA

-1116 TAEEQARIQATNK
+1116 TAEEQARINATNK
-1129 ALETAK
+1129 ALQSAK

-1145 DERQKAYADGVLT
+1145 EERQKAYADGVLT

-1175 ETNAK
+1175 ETNAN
-1180 AYSDGVLTEAERK
+1180 AYADGVLTEAEKK
-1193 AIAEAK
+1193 AIAQAQ

-1204 AVKRAE
+1204 AVAKAK

-1241 YIADPSMMVAGESYT
+1241 YIADPSMMIAGEAYT

-1262 AEGVDFSEA
+1262 AEGADFSES

-1279 NTEVSNIQK
+1279 NTEVANIQK

-1294 RQTFK
+1294 KQTFK
-1299 WRDDQGKSNS
+1299 WRDDQNKSNS

-1333 KLEKGTIA
+1333 KLEKGSIA
-1341 TDWSPAPEDVQA
+1341 TDWTPAPEDVQA

-1406 WDSSRGQYTNTDIK
+1406 WDSNKGQYTNTDIK

-1434 NLMRYSHVANTWFW
+1434 NLMRYRHIANTWFW

-1464 VVALTGGDK
+1464 VVAITGGDK
-1473 CTEDYNAESGRY
+1473 CTEDYNSESGRY
-1485 VFVVIDGSGSKDFT
+1485 VFVVLDGSGSKDFT
-1499 DPEAQFVYS
+1499 DPEAMFVYS
-1508 AKIRLR
+1508 AKIKLV
-1514 AGEAKLLEF
+1514 AGEAKLIEF
-1523 GNTSLEK
+1523 GNGTSIEK
-1530 SFSPSAPIKLVGD
+1530 SFTPSEPKMTEGN

-1548 CVKTKRQ
+1548 CIKKTKQ
-1555 QGIAVGLSLYLKTD
+1555 KGIAVGFSLYLKTD
-1569 SIVEIYDIKIERV
+1569 SVVEIYDIKVELV
-1582 EEGEDPKPTA
+1582 EEGEVPRPTA
-1592 YIPHPDDLKG
+1592 YLPHPDDLKG
-1602 EKGERG
+1602 
-1608 ERGLQGLQGKD
+1608 KD
-1619 GTNGLPGRDGVDG
+1619 V
-1632 KTSYTHIAYADT
+1632 
-1644 ATGGGF
+1644 
-1650 SQSPTGKAYI
+1650 
-1660 GMYVDFV
+1660 
-1667 QADSSDPKKYAW
+1667 DPK
-1679 SLIKGADGKN
+1679 L
-1689 GLNGKD
+1689 LN
-1695 GVPGKPGV
+1695 
-1703 DGRTPYLHIAYANS
+1703 
-1717 QDGKQGFS
+1717 
-1725 VSVSEGKSYIG
+1725 
-1736 TYTDYTQADS
+1736 
-1746 TDPTKYSWSK
+1746 
-1756 IKGEDAVVSKV
+1756 
-1767 VTIDASGLDENMYYP
+1767 
-1782 IAITDTPTSVQNRY
+1782 
-1796 RVYTKLFYS
+1796 
-1805 SNPSWATYSRGFQ
+1805 
-1818 CELIWKCF
+1818 
-1826 NSSWGGFDVNMQVE
+1826 
-1840 VASYKF
+1840 
-1846 VNNVPPISQPSQM
+1846 
-1859 VEYSVNYTY
+1859 
-1868 VRGGGKYYV
+1868 
-1877 ELQAREQATLD
+1877 
-1888 DIKVELVTAKKSYG
+1888 
-1902 SDPYIRYLEPQTSIT
+1902 
-1917 APITELDKEAKAR
+1917 
-1930 EKAVQEINAG
+1930 EINAG

-1945 TLISTLEK
+1945 TLIATLEK

-2032 TVWPIGRF
+2032 AVWPIGRF

-2080 KALSGGTVSFNPSIN
+2080 KAQSGGTVSFNPSIN

-2173 NPSNITNKSF
+2173 SPSNITNKSF
-2183 DYNPDW
+2183 DYNPER
-2189 NTSDEQVSTV
+2189 NTSAEQVSTV

-2218 VDTRTY
+2218 VDTRIY
-2224 AKNPDKPGWVH
+2224 ARNPDKPGWVH

-2250 MEMYNYGY
+2250 MEMYHYGY
-2258 TKEMPADPEY
+2258 TQEMPAYPEY

-2274 YNREPGRPTDETGRR
+2274 SNREPGRPTDETGRR

-2302 VEHSVILP
+2302 VEYSVMLP
-2310 KGTHQLEFV
+2310 KGMHQLEFV
-2319 FTQVSSS
+2319 FTQASSS
-2326 DKHSLPATARVEGIK
+2326 DEHSLPATAKVEGIK

-2404 MVTKSGSI
+2404 MVTKSGAI

-2421 KRGEGYPR
+2421 ERGKGYPR